1 MELETLEVYIDA
13 NLSRI
18 NEQLEK
24 IYPAFEKV
32 FSRVE
37 QITGAS
43 MDKTEKSMDISKG
56 SNKLIDEVKKIN
68 ENMSKQFDNMSK
80 NAESSMSKTGDG
92 MAKGMAASR
101 VKVGKEVDQLVNN
114 VNSKMD
120 QARAIQQKVSYLQNK
135 KAVATSSGNPLDAQK
150 FDAQVA
156 SAEARMTRYQNQ
168 AKALAAEM
176 QSEFDSIP
184 ASLNKIAQT
193 MDQNEA
199 AINRLKANIKS
210 LRAEQADAEMPT
222 GNFTDGFGS
231 KATAKSSKI
240 GDQAAKQ
247 EAKMAKLIAQNDSL
261 GAAYAKA
268 EDRSGSLKKAISRLN
283 TELNGSVNSTKQ
295 SNSAMSSLGSKLTN
309 LTSRFSKLNGAPKKA
324 LNALINPMGSITKHL
339 ANIGNGSKK
348 LDNVGAAARRS
359 GGMLS
364 GMSRGL
370 KSLASQLII
379 FTLLYQGVTMLAS
392 GLGSALMTNSQF
404 AASFNQIKVNLLTAF
419 YPIYSAALPAINA
432 LMSVLAKATSYIA
445 QFTSALF
452 GMSYGA
458 AKQGASGLYNQVRAI
473 NDTGSASKEAS
484 KQVRETNKQIT
495 AANKKA
501 AESAAAANEASRK
514 QMQETKKKAQE
525 LKGALMG
532 FDEINVLS
540 SAEDKPDYSYDKQK
554 ADKQPLQSVDSLDD
568 DKPGV
573 NFNIPDGEQFGG
585 AIAAANALKKILA
598 DLFKPMQE
606 AWDKYGK
613 RVIDAWKYALRE
625 VGGLIKAIGKSFM
638 EVWTNGTGAVF
649 IGNILKLLADVLNI
663 IGDIAKAFKD
673 AWNDGGR
680 GTKLIQTIFD
690 AFNSIL
696 NLLHAI
702 ATSFRDAWND
712 GTGVSVAKNLIDLFT
727 NIATIIEAVAKAFR
741 NAWVDDGNGTKLIS
755 SFLKMFDSILGL
767 LNSIAKSFKDA
778 WNDDTGVSVAK
789 NLIDLFTNI
798 ATIIEAVAKAFR
810 NAWVDDGNGTKLISS
825 FLKMFDS
832 ILGLLNSIAKSFKD
846 AWNDGGIGEKIA
858 GNLLGIYTNIFNT
871 IGNLA
876 DQFNKAWNAG
886 NVGKSI
892 FSGILGIV
900 NVVLDTLKK
909 MAGAT
914 ADWAKTLDFRPL
926 LNSIDGLLK
935 ALQPLTKNIGD
946 GLLWFYKNVLLPL
959 AGFTITKL
967 IPAFLDALSGAI
979 KLLNGIIDALKPAGK
994 WLFDSFLKPMAQWTG
1009 GVIVSVLGG
1018 IGKALGVIGD
1028 WIGKHSEGFSNF
1040 VIAVAAFATALK
1052 AISMVQTAVT
1062 VISGIMSA
1070 LSGIG
1075 GITGA
1080 LSLLGSGLGGIV
1092 TLLGGP
1098 FALAIAAAIVVGVLL
1113 WKNWDTVKEKAGQL
1127 GKWIGEKWDGIKVA
1141 TEKVWGAITTFLKK
1155 WGVDILILMFTGP
1168 AAPFILFAKYVATH
1182 WDSISSSTSKI
1193 WGNVKDAISDKAK
1206 EAFTKAKKHFGDLK
1220 DSAGTHFENIRK
1232 SAADKFESIKSS
1244 VSDKAKL
1251 AKDKALDA
1259 WSIMKQHTGPYFD
1272 AVKTTASDAFDK
1284 VSGWASDLGGRM
1296 ASGLSN
1302 GIGGVKS
1309 AAKGIAN
1316 AILGTI
1322 GEAVNGVIR
1331 GIKWILNNVG
1341 AKNAAKGIKEWD
1353 YPKFA
1358 RGGTHKGGPA
1368 LVNDQQGSLYREAY
1382 QLPNGKTGLF
1392 PQQRNFIADMP
1403 AGTRIMNATNTAKLM
1418 QSNIPH
1424 YAWGIGNFT
1433 FPRINFP
1440 DFSNMFSGLG
1450 GAWSSVVDTAESIF
1464 DDVTHPGR
1472 VLDYAI
1478 NKFTSYSGLEHP
1490 ALDVAQGSVG
1500 KIKDGALGMVKKAL
1514 EEFSPEP
1521 TGGSGVQ
1528 RWAGVIRKA
1537 LTKNGLPSNG
1547 TYTNAWLRQVQTE
1560 SGGNEHAMGGN
1571 DGLLDGNAQGLLQV
1585 KPGTF
1590 AAYKFPGYGN
1600 IMKGYHNALAGIHYA
1615 KARYG
1620 SNMLGVIGRGHG
1632 YANGGPIFKHGLYEM
1647 GEGNNQEM
1655 VLPLTNR
1662 SRAWEL
1668 MQQAS
1673 EMMGFGQLQLPEV
1686 LSREDNFSSNF
1697 DLSNGNNTQTGG
1709 VGTNNV
1715 LLVIAELLSNRGN
1728 DGGQQA
1734 TVEQPLILELNDD
1747 VLGRTVI
1754 KVINKEIKRT
1764 GKIPLNI

>member
-92 MAKGMAASR
+92 MAKGMASSR

-120 QARAIQQKVSYLQNK
+120 QARAIQQKVSFLQNK

-176 QSEFDSIP
+176 QSEFDAIP

-261 GAAYAKA
+261 GATYAKV
-268 EDRSGSLKKAISRLN
+268 EDRSSALNGALGKLN
-283 TELNGSVNSTKQ
+283 TELDKSAVATKRTNNSF
-295 SNSAMSSLGSKLTN
+295 SSMKNHLSELGNK
-309 LTSRFSKLNGAPKKA
+309 FSFL
-324 LNALINPMGSITKHL
+324 
-339 ANIGNGSKK
+339 GNGSNNLNRVASSAEKSR
-348 LDNVGAAARRS
+348 NSMS
-359 GGMLS
+359 GLAGTVRML
-364 GMSRGL
+364 G
-370 KSLASQLII
+370 SQLVV
-379 FTLLYQGVTMLAS
+379 FTLMYQGIMMLAS
-392 GLGSALMTNSQF
+392 GLGSALMTNARF

-419 YPIYSAALPAINA
+419 YPIYTAALPAINA
-432 LMSVLAKATSYIA
+432 LMDVLVKATGYIA

-452 GMSYGA
+452 GMSRGA
-458 AKQGASGLYNQVRAI
+458 AKQGAAGLYNQVRAI

-532 FDEINVLS
+532 FDEINTLS
-540 SAEDKPDYSYDKQK
+540 SAEDNPDYSYDKQK
-554 ADKQPLQSVDSLDD
+554 PDKQPLQSADSLDD
-568 DKPGV
+568 VPGT
-573 NFNIPDGEQFGG
+573 NFNVPDGEQFGG

-696 NLLHAI
+696 NLLHSI
-702 ATSFRDAWND
+702 ATSFRSAWND
-712 GTGVSVAKNLIDLFT
+712 GTGQAIAANLLDIFT
-727 NIATIIEAVAKAFR
+727 NI
-741 NAWVDDGNGTKLIS
+741 
-755 SFLKMFDSILGL
+755 
-767 LNSIAKSFKDA
+767 FK
-778 WNDDTGVSVAK
+778 
-789 NLIDLFTNI
+789 
-798 ATIIEAVAKAFR
+798 
-810 NAWVDDGNGTKLISS
+810 
-825 FLKMFDS
+825 
-832 ILGLLNSIAKSFKD
+832 
-846 AWNDGGIGEKIA
+846 
-858 GNLLGIYTNIFNT
+858 T

-892 FSGILGIV
+892 FSGILGVV

-909 MAGAT
+909 MTGAT

-926 LNSIDGLLK
+926 LNSVDGLLK
-935 ALQPLTKNIGD
+935 AIQPLTKNIGD
-946 GLLWFYKNVLLPL
+946 GLFWFYKNVLLPL
-959 AGFTITKL
+959 ASFTITKL
-967 IPAFLDALSGAI
+967 IPTFLDALSGAI
-979 KLLNGIIDALKPAGK
+979 KLLNGIIEALKPAGK
-994 WLFDSFLKPMAQWTG
+994 WLFDSFLKPIAQWTG

-1062 VISGIMSA
+1062 VVSGIMSA

-1098 FALAIAAAIVVGVLL
+1098 FALAIAAAIAVGVLL

-1127 GKWIGEKWDGIKVA
+1127 GKWIGEKWNDIKVV
-1141 TEKVWGAITTFLKK
+1141 TEKVWNGIMKFLQK

-1168 AAPFILFAKYVATH
+1168 AAPFILFGKYVSEH
-1182 WDSISSSTSKI
+1182 WDSISKSTSKV
-1193 WGNVKDAISDKAK
+1193 WNDVKTAISDKAK
-1206 EAFTKAKKHFGDLK
+1206 EAFANAKKHFGDLK
-1220 DSAGTHFENIRK
+1220 DAATSHFENLRK
-1232 SAADKFESIKSS
+1232 SAADKFENIRSSISSKANSAKDGALNAWATMRNNTSPYFDSIKSS
-1244 VSDKAKL
+1244 
-1251 AKDKALDA
+1251 
-1259 WSIMKQHTGPYFD
+1259 
-1272 AVKTTASDAFDK
+1272 ASNAFDN
-1284 VSGWASDLGGRM
+1284 VANWAGNLGGRM

-1302 GIGGVKS
+1302 GIGAVKN
-1309 AAKGIAN
+1309 AARGIAN
-1316 AILGTI
+1316 AIVSVI
-1322 GEAVNGVIR
+1322 GSAVNGVID
-1331 GIKWILNNVG
+1331 GVKWILNHVG
-1341 AKNAAKGIKEWD
+1341 ASGAAGGLHHWSI
-1353 YPKFA
+1353 PNFA
-1358 RGGTHKGGPA
+1358 TGGTHRGGPA
-1368 LVNDQQGSLYREAY
+1368 LVNDQAGSIYQEAY
-1382 QLPNGKTGLF
+1382 QLPTGKIGIF
-1392 PQQRNFIADMP
+1392 PKQRNIIANMP
-1403 AGTRIMNATNTAKLM
+1403 AGTKIMNATNTAKLM

-1585 KPGTF
+1585 KPRTF
-1590 AAYKFPGYGN
+1590 AAYKFPGYSN

-1620 SNMLGVIGRGHG
+1620 SDMLGVIGRGHG

-1715 LLVIAELLSNRGN
+1715 LSVIAELLSNRGN
-1728 DGGQQA
+1728 DGEQQV

>member
-24 IYPAFEKV
+24 IYPAFEKA
-32 FSRVE
+32 FSKVE

-68 ENMSKQFDNMSK
+68 DNMSKQFDNMSK

-101 VKVGKEVDQLVNN
+101 VRVGKEVDQLVNN

-176 QSEFDSIP
+176 QSEFDAIP

-210 LRAEQADAEMPT
+210 LRVEQADAEMPT

-231 KATAKSSKI
+231 KATAKSSKL

-261 GAAYAKA
+261 GSTYAKV
-268 EDRSGSLKKAISRLN
+268 EDRSSALKGALGKLN
-283 TELNGSVNSTKQ
+283 TELDKSAVATKRTNNSF
-295 SNSAMSSLGSKLTN
+295 SSMKNHLSELGNK
-309 LTSRFSKLNGAPKKA
+309 FSFL
-324 LNALINPMGSITKHL
+324 
-339 ANIGNGSKK
+339 GNGSNNLNRVASSAEKSR
-348 LDNVGAAARRS
+348 NSMS
-359 GGMLS
+359 GLAGTVRML
-364 GMSRGL
+364 G
-370 KSLASQLII
+370 SQLVV
-379 FTLLYQGVTMLAS
+379 FTLMYQGIMMLAS
-392 GLGSALMTNSQF
+392 GLGSALMTNARF

-419 YPIYSAALPAINA
+419 YPIYTAALPAINA
-432 LMSVLAKATSYIA
+432 LMDVLVKATGYIA

-452 GMSYGA
+452 GMSRGA
-458 AKQGASGLYNQVRAI
+458 AKQGAAGLYNQVRAI

-532 FDEINVLS
+532 FDEINTLS
-540 SAEDKPDYSYDKQK
+540 SAEDNPDYSYDKQK
-554 ADKQPLQSVDSLDD
+554 PDKQPLQSADSLDD
-568 DKPGV
+568 VPGT
-573 NFNIPDGEQFGG
+573 NFNIPDGAQFGG
-585 AIAAANALKKILA
+585 AIAAANEFKKILA

-613 RVIDAWKYALRE
+613 RVTDAWEYALRE

-696 NLLHAI
+696 NLLHSI
-702 ATSFRDAWND
+702 ATSFRSAWND
-712 GTGVSVAKNLIDLFT
+712 GTGQAIAANLLDIFT
-727 NIATIIEAVAKAFR
+727 NI
-741 NAWVDDGNGTKLIS
+741 
-755 SFLKMFDSILGL
+755 
-767 LNSIAKSFKDA
+767 FK
-778 WNDDTGVSVAK
+778 
-789 NLIDLFTNI
+789 
-798 ATIIEAVAKAFR
+798 
-810 NAWVDDGNGTKLISS
+810 
-825 FLKMFDS
+825 
-832 ILGLLNSIAKSFKD
+832 
-846 AWNDGGIGEKIA
+846 
-858 GNLLGIYTNIFNT
+858 T

-909 MAGAT
+909 MTGAT

-926 LNSIDGLLK
+926 LNSVDGLLK
-935 ALQPLTKNIGD
+935 AIQPLTKNIGD
-946 GLLWFYKNVLLPL
+946 GLFWFYKNVLLPL
-959 AGFTITKL
+959 ASFTITKL
-967 IPAFLDALSGAI
+967 IPTFLDALSGAI
-979 KLLNGIIDALKPAGK
+979 KLLNGIIEALKPAGK
-994 WLFDSFLKPMAQWTG
+994 WLFDSFLKPIAQWTG

-1062 VISGIMSA
+1062 VVSGIMSA

-1098 FALAIAAAIVVGVLL
+1098 FALAIAAAIAVGVLL

-1127 GKWIGEKWDGIKVA
+1127 GKWIGEKWNDIKVV
-1141 TEKVWGAITTFLKK
+1141 TEKVWNGIMKFLQK

-1168 AAPFILFAKYVATH
+1168 AAPFILFGKYVSEH
-1182 WDSISSSTSKI
+1182 WDSISKSTSKV
-1193 WGNVKDAISDKAK
+1193 WNDVKTAISDKAK
-1206 EAFTKAKKHFGDLK
+1206 EAFANAKKHFGDLK
-1220 DSAGTHFENIRK
+1220 DAATSHFENLRK
-1232 SAADKFESIKSS
+1232 SAADKFENIRSSISSKANSAKDGALNAWATMRNNTSPYFDSIKSS
-1244 VSDKAKL
+1244 
-1251 AKDKALDA
+1251 
-1259 WSIMKQHTGPYFD
+1259 
-1272 AVKTTASDAFDK
+1272 ASNAFDN
-1284 VSGWASDLGGRM
+1284 VANWAGNLGGRM

-1302 GIGGVKS
+1302 GIGAVKN
-1309 AAKGIAN
+1309 AARGIAN
-1316 AILGTI
+1316 AIVSVI
-1322 GEAVNGVIR
+1322 GSAVNGVID
-1331 GIKWILNNVG
+1331 GVKWILNHVG
-1341 AKNAAKGIKEWD
+1341 ASGAAGGLHHWSI
-1353 YPKFA
+1353 PNFA
-1358 RGGTHKGGPA
+1358 TGGTHRGGPA
-1368 LVNDQQGSLYREAY
+1368 LVNDQAGSIYQEAY
-1382 QLPNGKTGLF
+1382 QLPTGKIGIF
-1392 PQQRNFIADMP
+1392 PKQRNIIANMP
-1403 AGTRIMNATNTAKLM
+1403 AGTKIMNATNTAKLM

-1521 TGGSGVQ
+1521 TGSSGVQ

-1620 SNMLGVIGRGHG
+1620 PDMLGVIGRGHG

-1715 LLVIAELLSNRGN
+1715 LSVIAELLSNRGN
-1728 DGGQQA
+1728 DGEQQA

>member
-32 FSRVE
+32 LSRVE

-92 MAKGMAASR
+92 MAKGMASSR

-120 QARAIQQKVSYLQNK
+120 QARAIQQKVSFLQNK

-176 QSEFDSIP
+176 QSEFDAIP

-210 LRAEQADAEMPT
+210 LRAEQAEAEMPT

-261 GAAYAKA
+261 GSTYAKV
-268 EDRSGSLKKAISRLN
+268 EDRSSALKGALGKLN
-283 TELNGSVNSTKQ
+283 TELDKSAVATKRTNNSF
-295 SNSAMSSLGSKLTN
+295 SSMKNHLSELGNK
-309 LTSRFSKLNGAPKKA
+309 FSFL
-324 LNALINPMGSITKHL
+324 
-339 ANIGNGSKK
+339 GNGSNNLNRVASSAEKSRNSMSG
-348 LDNVGAAARRS
+348 LARTVR
-359 GGMLS
+359 ML
-364 GMSRGL
+364 G
-370 KSLASQLII
+370 SQLVV
-379 FTLLYQGVTMLAS
+379 FTLMYQGIMMLAS
-392 GLGSALMTNSQF
+392 GLGSALMTNARF

-419 YPIYSAALPAINA
+419 YPIYTAALPAINA
-432 LMSVLAKATSYIA
+432 LMDVLVKATGYIA

-452 GMSYGA
+452 GMSRGA
-458 AKQGASGLYNQVRAI
+458 AKQGAAGLYNQVRAI

-532 FDEINVLS
+532 FDEINTLS
-540 SAEDKPDYSYDKQK
+540 SAEDNPDYSYDKQK
-554 ADKQPLQSVDSLDD
+554 PDKQPLQSADSLDD
-568 DKPGV
+568 IPGT
-573 NFNIPDGEQFGG
+573 NFNIPDGAQFGG
-585 AIAAANALKKILA
+585 AIAAANEFKKILA

-606 AWDKYGK
+606 AWYKYGK
-613 RVIDAWKYALRE
+613 RVIDAWEYALRE

-696 NLLHAI
+696 NLLHSI
-702 ATSFRDAWND
+702 ATSFRSAWND
-712 GTGVSVAKNLIDLFT
+712 GTGQAIATNLLDIFT
-727 NIATIIEAVAKAFR
+727 NI
-741 NAWVDDGNGTKLIS
+741 
-755 SFLKMFDSILGL
+755 
-767 LNSIAKSFKDA
+767 FK
-778 WNDDTGVSVAK
+778 
-789 NLIDLFTNI
+789 
-798 ATIIEAVAKAFR
+798 
-810 NAWVDDGNGTKLISS
+810 
-825 FLKMFDS
+825 
-832 ILGLLNSIAKSFKD
+832 
-846 AWNDGGIGEKIA
+846 
-858 GNLLGIYTNIFNT
+858 T

-892 FSGILGIV
+892 FSDILGIV

-909 MAGAT
+909 MTGAT

-935 ALQPLTKNIGD
+935 AIQPLTKNIGD

-1009 GVIVSVLGG
+1009 GVIVSVLEGV
-1018 IGKALGVIGD
+1018 GKALGVVGD
-1028 WIGKHSEGFSNF
+1028 WISKHSEGFSNF

-1062 VISGIMSA
+1062 VVSGIMSA

-1098 FALAIAAAIVVGVLL
+1098 FTLAIAAAIGVGVLL

-1127 GKWIGEKWDGIKVA
+1127 GKWIGEKWDGIKKV
-1141 TEKVWGAITTFLKK
+1141 TEKVWNGITKFLKK
-1155 WGVDILILMFTGP
+1155 WGSDILIFMVTGP
-1168 AAPFILFAKYVATH
+1168 AAPFILFGKYVSKH
-1182 WDSISSSTSKI
+1182 WDEISKSTSKI
-1193 WGNVKDAISDKAK
+1193 WGNVKTTITNKTK
-1206 EAFTKAKKHFGDLK
+1206 EAFNNGKKYFGNLK
-1220 DSAGTHFENIRK
+1220 DSAISH
-1232 SAADKFESIKSS
+1232 FESIKKSASDKFENIKSTISSKASAAKDGALRAWSSMRDNTSPYFSS
-1244 VSDKAKL
+1244 VKSTAKN
-1251 AKDKALDA
+1251 
-1259 WSIMKQHTGPYFD
+1259 
-1272 AVKTTASDAFDK
+1272 AFDN
-1284 VSGWASDLGGRM
+1284 VASWAGNLGGRM

-1302 GIGGVKS
+1302 GIGAVKN
-1309 AAKGIAN
+1309 AARGIAN
-1316 AILGTI
+1316 AIVSVI
-1322 GEAVNGVIR
+1322 GSAVNGVID
-1331 GIKWILNNVG
+1331 GVKWILNHVG
-1341 AKNAAKGIKEWD
+1341 ASGAAGGLHHWSI
-1353 YPKFA
+1353 PNFA
-1358 RGGTHKGGPA
+1358 TGGTHRGGSA
-1368 LVNDQQGSLYREAY
+1368 LVNDQAGSIYQEAY
-1382 QLPNGKTGLF
+1382 QLPTGKIGIF
-1392 PQQRNFIADMP
+1392 PKQRNIIANMP
-1403 AGTRIMNATNTAKLM
+1403 AGTKIMNATNTAKLM

-1620 SNMLGVIGRGHG
+1620 SDMLGVIGRGHG

-1715 LLVIAELLSNRGN
+1715 LSVIAELLSNRGN
-1728 DGGQQA
+1728 DDGQQA

-1747 VLGRTVI
+1747 VLGRTAI

>member
-24 IYPAFEKV
+24 IYPAFEKA
-32 FSRVE
+32 FSKVE

-56 SNKLIDEVKKIN
+56 SNKLIDEVKKVN
-68 ENMSKQFDNMSK
+68 DNMSKQFDNMSK

-92 MAKGMAASR
+92 MAKGMATSR

-120 QARAIQQKVSYLQNK
+120 QARAIQQKVSFLQNK

-176 QSEFDSIP
+176 QSEFDAIP

-210 LRAEQADAEMPT
+210 LRAEQAEAEMPT

-452 GMSYGA
+452 GMSRGA
-458 AKQGASGLYNQVRAI
+458 AKQGAAGLYNQVRAI
-473 NDTGSASKEAS
+473 NDTGSASKAAAS
-484 KQVRETNKQIT
+484 QIKETNKQIT

-573 NFNIPDGEQFGG
+573 NFNVPDGEQFGG

-712 GTGVSVAKNLIDLFT
+712 GTGVSIAKNLIDLFT
-727 NIATIIEAVAKAFR
+727 NIAAIIEAVAKAFR

-767 LNSIAKSFKDA
+767 LNSIAK
-778 WNDDTGVSVAK
+778 
-789 NLIDLFTNI
+789 
-798 ATIIEAVAKAFR
+798 AFR
-810 NAWVDDGNGTKLISS
+810 
-825 FLKMFDS
+825 
-832 ILGLLNSIAKSFKD
+832 D

-871 IGNLA
+871 ISGLA
-876 DQFNKAWNAG
+876 NQFKSAWNSAG
-886 NVGKSI
+886 LGQTI
-892 FSGILGIV
+892 FNDILKII
-900 NVVLDTLKK
+900 NSVLDSLKGVTK
-909 MAGAT
+909 ST
-914 ADWAKTLDFRPL
+914 SDWAKTLDFRPL

-935 ALQPLTKNIGD
+935 AIQPLTKNIGD
-946 GLLWFYKNVLLPL
+946 GLQWFYNNVLLPL

-1062 VISGIMSA
+1062 VVSGIMSA

-1098 FALAIAAAIVVGVLL
+1098 FALAIAAAIAVGVLL

-1127 GKWIGEKWDGIKVA
+1127 GKWIGEKWDGIKVV
-1141 TEKVWGAITTFLKK
+1141 TGKVWGAITTFLKK

-1284 VSGWASDLGGRM
+1284 VSGWAGGLGGRM
-1296 ASGLSN
+1296 ATGLKN
-1302 GIGGVKS
+1302 GIRGVKD

-1316 AILGTI
+1316 AILNTI
-1322 GEAVNGVIR
+1322 GSAVNGVID
-1331 GIKWILNNVG
+1331 GVKWILKHVG
-1341 AKNAAKGIKEWD
+1341 ASGAAKGLHHWSV
-1353 YPKFA
+1353 PNFA
-1358 RGGTHKGGPA
+1358 TGGTHRGGPA

-1403 AGTRIMNATNTAKLM
+1403 AGTKIMNASNTAKLM

-1424 YAWGIGNFT
+1424 YAFGIG
-1433 FPRINFP
+1433 
-1440 DFSNMFSGLG
+1440 DFSFPEIHIPDMSNIFSGLG
-1450 GAWSSVVDTAESIF
+1450 GAWDSVVDTAESIF

-1472 VLDYAI
+1472 VLDYAV
-1478 NKFTSYSGLEHP
+1478 NKFTKFTGLEHP
-1490 ALDVAQGSVG
+1490 ALDVATGSVG
-1500 KIKDGALGMVKKAL
+1500 KIKDGALNMVKKAL

-1521 TGGSGVQ
+1521 SGSGIK

-1537 LTKNGLPSNG
+1537 LSKNGLPTNG
-1547 TYTNAWLRQVQTE
+1547 AYTNAWLRQVQTE
-1560 SGGNEHAMGGN
+1560 SGGNEHAIQGDIGDINNKTGN
-1571 DGLLDGNAQGLLQV
+1571 LAQGLLQV
-1585 KPGTF
+1585 IPPTF
-1590 AAYKFPGYGN
+1590 RANKFPGHGN
-1600 IMKGYHNALAGIHYA
+1600 ILKGYDNALAAIHYA
-1615 KARYG
+1615 KGRYG
-1620 SNMLGVIGRGHG
+1620 SDMLGVIGRGHG

-1715 LLVIAELLSNRGN
+1715 LSVIAELLSNRGN

>member
-43 MDKTEKSMDISKG
+43 MNKTEKSMDISKG

-92 MAKGMAASR
+92 IAKGMATSR

-120 QARAIQQKVSYLQNK
+120 QARAIQQKVAFLQNK
-135 KAVATSSGNPLDAQK
+135 KAVATSNGKPLEAQK

-176 QSEFDSIP
+176 QSEFDAIP
-184 ASLNKIAQT
+184 ISLNKIAQT

-199 AINRLKANIKS
+199 AINRLKTNIKS
-210 LRAEQADAEMPT
+210 LRAEQAEAEMPT

-261 GAAYAKA
+261 GATYAKV
-268 EDRSGSLKKAISRLN
+268 EDRSSALQSALGKLN
-283 TELNGSVNSTKQ
+283 TELDKSAAATIRTNS
-295 SNSAMSSLGSKLTN
+295 SFSSMKNCLSE
-309 LTSRFSKLNGAPKKA
+309 
-324 LNALINPMGSITKHL
+324 L
-339 ANIGNGSKK
+339 ANKFSFLGNGSNNLNRVSSSAEKSR
-348 LDNVGAAARRS
+348 NSMS
-359 GGMLS
+359 GLAGTVRML
-364 GMSRGL
+364 G
-370 KSLASQLII
+370 SQLVV
-379 FTLLYQGVTMLAS
+379 FTLMYQGIMMLAS
-392 GLGSALMTNSQF
+392 GLGSALMTNSRF
-404 AASFNQIKVNLLTAF
+404 AASFNEIKVNLLTAF
-419 YPIYSAALPAINA
+419 YPIYSAALPAVNA
-432 LMSVLAKATSYIA
+432 LMSVLAKATRYIA
-445 QFTSALF
+445 QFSAALF

-458 AKQGASGLYNQVRAI
+458 AKQGASGLYDQIRAMNDTANASKAASNQV
-473 NDTGSASKEAS
+473 K
-484 KQVRETNKQIT
+484 ETNKQIT

-501 AESAAAANEASRK
+501 AESATLANEAARK
-514 QMQETKKKAQE
+514 QMQEIKKKAQE

-532 FDEINVLS
+532 FDEINTLS
-540 SAEDKPDYSYDKQK
+540 SAEDNTDYSYDKQK
-554 ADKQPLQSVDSLDD
+554 PDKQPLQTADSLDD
-568 DKPGV
+568 VPNT
-573 NFNIPDGEQFGG
+573 NFNIPDGAQFGG
-585 AIAAANALKKILA
+585 VIAAANEFKKILA

-606 AWDKYGK
+606 AWGRYGQK
-613 RVIDAWKYALRE
+613 VIDAWKYALNE
-625 VGGLIKAIGKSFM
+625 VDSLVKSIGRSFM
-638 EVWTNGTGAVF
+638 EVWSNGTGATF
-649 IGNILKLLADVLNI
+649 IGNLLKLLADVLRI
-663 IGDIAKAFKD
+663 IGDIAKAFKN

-680 GTKLIQTIFD
+680 GTALIQTIFN

-696 NLLHAI
+696 NLLHSI
-702 ATSFRDAWND
+702 ATSFREAWND
-712 GTGVSVAKNLIDLFT
+712 GTGQTIAANLLDIFT
-727 NIATIIEAVAKAFR
+727 NI
-741 NAWVDDGNGTKLIS
+741 
-755 SFLKMFDSILGL
+755 
-767 LNSIAKSFKDA
+767 FK
-778 WNDDTGVSVAK
+778 
-789 NLIDLFTNI
+789 
-798 ATIIEAVAKAFR
+798 
-810 NAWVDDGNGTKLISS
+810 
-825 FLKMFDS
+825 
-832 ILGLLNSIAKSFKD
+832 
-846 AWNDGGIGEKIA
+846 
-858 GNLLGIYTNIFNT
+858 T

-876 DQFNKAWNAG
+876 DQFTIAWNAG

-900 NVVLDTLKK
+900 NIVLDTLKK
-909 MAGAT
+909 MTGAT

-935 ALQPLTKNIGD
+935 AIQPLTKNIGD

-967 IPAFLDALSGAI
+967 IPAFLESLSGAI

-994 WLFDSFLKPMAQWTG
+994 WLFDSFLKPIAQWTG
-1009 GVIVSVLGG
+1009 GVIVSVLEG
-1018 IGKALGVIGD
+1018 IGKALGVVGD
-1028 WIGKHSEGFSNF
+1028 WVSKHSEGFSNF
-1040 VIAVAAFATALK
+1040 VIAVATFATALK

-1062 VISGIMSA
+1062 VVSGIMSA

-1098 FALAIAAAIVVGVLL
+1098 FTLAIAAAIAVGVLL

-1127 GKWIGEKWDGIKVA
+1127 GKWIGEKWNDIKVV
-1141 TEKVWGAITTFLKK
+1141 TEKVWNGIMKFLQK

-1168 AAPFILFAKYVATH
+1168 AAPFILFGKYVSEH
-1182 WDSISSSTSKI
+1182 WDSISKSTSKV
-1193 WGNVKDAISDKAK
+1193 WNDVKSAISDKAK
-1206 EAFTKAKKHFGDLK
+1206 EAFTNAKKHFGDLK
-1220 DSAGTHFENIRK
+1220 DTATSHFENLRKSATDKFENIRSSISSK
-1232 SAADKFESIKSS
+1232 ANSAKDGALNAWATMRNNTSPYFDSIKSS
-1244 VSDKAKL
+1244 
-1251 AKDKALDA
+1251 
-1259 WSIMKQHTGPYFD
+1259 
-1272 AVKTTASDAFDK
+1272 ASNAFDN
-1284 VSGWASDLGGRM
+1284 VANWAGNLGGRM
-1296 ASGLSN
+1296 ASGLNN
-1302 GIGGVKS
+1302 GIGAVKN
-1309 AAKGIAN
+1309 AARGIAN
-1316 AILGTI
+1316 SIVSVI
-1322 GEAVNGVIR
+1322 GSAVNGVID
-1331 GIKWILNNVG
+1331 GVKWILNHVG
-1341 AKNAAKGIKEWD
+1341 ASGAAGGMHHWSI
-1353 YPKFA
+1353 PNFA
-1358 RGGTHKGGPA
+1358 TGGTHRGGPA
-1368 LVNDQQGSLYREAY
+1368 LVNDQVGSMYQEAY
-1382 QLPNGKTGLF
+1382 QLPTGKIGIF
-1392 PQQRNFIADMP
+1392 PKQRNIIANMP
-1403 AGTRIMNATNTAKLM
+1403 AGTKIMNAANTAKLM
-1418 QSNIPH
+1418 ESNIPH

-1433 FPRINFP
+1433 FPKINFP
-1440 DFSNMFSGLG
+1440 DFSDIFSGIG
-1450 GAWSSVVDTAESIF
+1450 GAWESVVDTAESIF
-1464 DDVTHPGR
+1464 DDVAHPGR
-1472 VLDYAI
+1472 VLDYAV

-1500 KIKDGALGMVKKAL
+1500 KIKNGALGMVKKAL

-1537 LTKNGLPSNG
+1537 LSKNGLPSNG

-1560 SGGNEHAMGGN
+1560 SGGNE
-1571 DGLLDGNAQGLLQV
+1571 NAVQGAIGDINNQTGDLAKGLLQTISA
-1585 KPGTF
+1585 TF
-1590 AAYKFPGYGN
+1590 NAYKFPGHGN
-1600 IMKGYHNALAGIHYA
+1600 IFKGYDNALAAIHYA
-1615 KARYG
+1615 KSRYG
-1620 SNMLGVIGRGHG
+1620 SSMLSVIGHGHG

-1655 VLPLTNR
+1655 VLPLTNK

-1697 DLSNGNNTQTGG
+1697 DLSSGNNTQTGG
-1709 VGTNNV
+1709 AGANN
-1715 LLVIAELLSNRGN
+1715 LLSVIANLLRNRDDGN
-1728 DGGQQA
+1728 EQQA
-1734 TVEQPLILELNDD
+1734 TIEQPLVLELNDD

>member
-24 IYPAFEKV
+24 IYPAFEKA
-32 FSRVE
+32 FSKVE

-56 SNKLIDEVKKIN
+56 SNKLIDEVKKVN
-68 ENMSKQFDNMSK
+68 DNMSKQFDNMSK

-92 MAKGMAASR
+92 MAKGMATSR

-176 QSEFDSIP
+176 QSEFDAIP

-261 GAAYAKA
+261 GATYAKV
-268 EDRSGSLKKAISRLN
+268 EDRSSALNGALGKLN
-283 TELNGSVNSTKQ
+283 TELDKSAVATKRTNNSF
-295 SNSAMSSLGSKLTN
+295 SSMKNHLSELGNK
-309 LTSRFSKLNGAPKKA
+309 FSFL
-324 LNALINPMGSITKHL
+324 
-339 ANIGNGSKK
+339 GNGSNNLNRVASSAEKSR
-348 LDNVGAAARRS
+348 NSMS
-359 GGMLS
+359 GLAGTVRML
-364 GMSRGL
+364 G
-370 KSLASQLII
+370 SQLVV
-379 FTLLYQGVTMLAS
+379 FTLMYQGIMMLAS
-392 GLGSALMTNSQF
+392 GLGSALMTNARF

-419 YPIYSAALPAINA
+419 YPIYTAALPAINA
-432 LMSVLAKATSYIA
+432 LMDVLVKATGYIA

-452 GMSYGA
+452 GMSRGA
-458 AKQGASGLYNQVRAI
+458 AKQGAAGLYNQVRAI

-573 NFNIPDGEQFGG
+573 NFNVPDGEQFGG

-696 NLLHAI
+696 NLLHSI
-702 ATSFRDAWND
+702 ATSFRSAWND
-712 GTGVSVAKNLIDLFT
+712 GTGQAIAANLLDIFT
-727 NIATIIEAVAKAFR
+727 NI
-741 NAWVDDGNGTKLIS
+741 
-755 SFLKMFDSILGL
+755 
-767 LNSIAKSFKDA
+767 FK
-778 WNDDTGVSVAK
+778 
-789 NLIDLFTNI
+789 
-798 ATIIEAVAKAFR
+798 
-810 NAWVDDGNGTKLISS
+810 
-825 FLKMFDS
+825 
-832 ILGLLNSIAKSFKD
+832 
-846 AWNDGGIGEKIA
+846 
-858 GNLLGIYTNIFNT
+858 T

-892 FSGILGIV
+892 FSGILGII
-900 NVVLDTLKK
+900 NIVLGTIKELT
-909 MAGAT
+909 GAT

-959 AGFTITKL
+959 AGFTITNL
-967 IPAFLDALSGAI
+967 IPAFLDTLSAAI
-979 KLLNGIIDALKPAGK
+979 KVINAIINALKPLGQ
-994 WLFDSFLKPMAQWTG
+994 WLFKNFLEPLAKWTG
-1009 GVIVSVLGG
+1009 GTIIS
-1018 IGKALGVIGD
+1018 I
-1028 WIGKHSEGFSNF
+1028 
-1040 VIAVAAFATALK
+1040 LK
-1052 AISMVQTAVT
+1052 GLAK
-1062 VISGIMSA
+1062 A
-1070 LSGIG
+1070 LSGISDWISTHQKAVELAAKTIIALFAFKAATAGLNGGVGLLGALADKATILAGQKGIISAFFGKITGLGDLKEAVTNVKSLASLGKLGWQSFAKKIGEFGSAFADISKTSWSNVKSAGGYIADLTKAAGG
-1075 GITGA
+1075 GILSA
-1080 LSLLGSGLGGIV
+1080 LSTLGGVITSAATATWGFTTALLSNPLTWIIAGIV
-1092 TLLGGP
+1092 VAIT
-1098 FALAIAAAIVVGVLL
+1098 AVIAAGVLL
-1113 WKNWDTVKEKAGQL
+1113 YKNWDVIKAKAGEL
-1127 GKWIGEKWDGIKVA
+1127 GKWLGEKWDGIK
-1141 TEKVWGAITTFLKK
+1141 T
-1155 WGVDILILMFTGP
+1155 
-1168 AAPFILFAKYVATH
+1168 
-1182 WDSISSSTSKI
+1182 STSKA
-1193 WGNVKDAISDKAK
+1193 WDNVKASISDKSKEAWDKSKKYFGNLKDSASTHFENLKKATSDKFENIRSTISDKAN
-1206 EAFTKAKKHFGDLK
+1206 TAKN
-1220 DSAGTHFENIRK
+1220 SAVTTWNNMKTSTATHFENIRK

-1244 VSDKAKL
+1244 VSDKAKS

-1259 WSIMKQHTGPYFD
+1259 WSTMKQHTGPYFD

-1284 VSGWASDLGGRM
+1284 VSGWAGGLGGRM
-1296 ASGLSN
+1296 ATGLKN
-1302 GIGGVKS
+1302 GIRGVKD

-1316 AILGTI
+1316 AILNTI
-1322 GEAVNGVIR
+1322 GSAVNGVID
-1331 GIKWILNNVG
+1331 GVKWILKHVG
-1341 AKNAAKGIKEWD
+1341 ASGAAKGLHHWSV
-1353 YPKFA
+1353 PNFA
-1358 RGGTHKGGPA
+1358 TGGTHRGGPA

-1392 PQQRNFIADMP
+1392 PQRRNFIADMP
-1403 AGTRIMNATNTAKLM
+1403 AGTKIMNASNTAKLM

-1424 YAWGIGNFT
+1424 YAFGIG
-1433 FPRINFP
+1433 
-1440 DFSNMFSGLG
+1440 DFSFPEIHIPDMSNIFSGLG
-1450 GAWSSVVDTAESIF
+1450 GAWDSVVDTAESIF

-1472 VLDYAI
+1472 VLDYAV
-1478 NKFTSYSGLEHP
+1478 NKFTKFTGLEHP
-1490 ALDVAQGSVG
+1490 ALDVATGSVG
-1500 KIKDGALGMVKKAL
+1500 KIKDGALNMVKKAL

-1521 TGGSGVQ
+1521 SGSGIK

-1537 LTKNGLPSNG
+1537 LSKNSLPTNG
-1547 TYTNAWLRQVQTE
+1547 AYTNAWLRQVQTE
-1560 SGGNEHAMGGN
+1560 SGGNEHAIQGDIGDINNKTGN
-1571 DGLLDGNAQGLLQV
+1571 LAQGLLQV
-1585 KPGTF
+1585 IPPTF
-1590 AAYKFPGYGN
+1590 RANKFPGHGN
-1600 IMKGYHNALAGIHYA
+1600 ILKGYDNALAAIHYA
-1615 KARYG
+1615 KGRYG
-1620 SNMLGVIGRGHG
+1620 SDMLGVIGRGHG

-1715 LLVIAELLSNRGN
+1715 LSVIAELLSNRGN

>member
-24 IYPAFEKV
+24 IYPAFERT
-32 FSRVE
+32 FSKVE

-68 ENMSKQFDNMSK
+68 DNMSKQFDNMSK

-92 MAKGMAASR
+92 MAKGMATSR
-101 VKVGKEVDQLVNN
+101 IKVGKEVDQLVNN

-135 KAVATSSGNPLDAQK
+135 KAVATSNGNPLDAQK

-176 QSEFDSIP
+176 QSEFDAIP

-210 LRAEQADAEMPT
+210 LRAEQAEAEMPT

-231 KATAKSSKI
+231 QATAKSSKI

-261 GAAYAKA
+261 GATYAKV
-268 EDRSGSLKKAISRLN
+268 EDRSSALKGALGKLN
-283 TELNGSVNSTKQ
+283 TELEK
-295 SNSAMSSLGSKLTN
+295 SAMTTKSANSNFGSMKKHLGDLSN
-309 LTSRFSKLNGAPKKA
+309 RFSFF
-324 LNALINPMGSITKHL
+324 
-339 ANIGNGSKK
+339 GNGSKH
-348 LDNVGAAARRS
+348 LDSVGNSAKKS
-359 GGMLS
+359 NGMLS

-419 YPIYSAALPAINA
+419 YPIYSAALPAVNA

-452 GMSYGA
+452 GMSFGA

-473 NDTGSASKEAS
+473 NDTGSASKAAAS
-484 KQVRETNKQIT
+484 QIKETNKQIT

-501 AESAAAANEASRK
+501 ADSAAAANEASRK

-554 ADKQPLQSVDSLDD
+554 ADKQPLQSADSLDD
-568 DKPGV
+568 NKPGT
-573 NFNIPDGEQFGG
+573 NFNIPDGTQFGG

-598 DLFKPMQE
+598 DLFKPMKE

-613 RVIDAWKYALRE
+613 RVIEAWKYALRE

-663 IGDIAKAFKD
+663 IGDVAKAFKD

-680 GTKLIQTIFD
+680 GTNLIQTIFN
-690 AFNSIL
+690 ALNSVL
-696 NLLHAI
+696 DLLHVI
-702 ATSFRDAWND
+702 ATSFREAWND
-712 GTGVSVAKNLIDLFT
+712 GTGVSIAKNLIDLFT
-727 NIATIIEAVAKAFR
+727 NIAA
-741 NAWVDDGNGTKLIS
+741 
-755 SFLKMFDSILGL
+755 
-767 LNSIAKSFKDA
+767 
-778 WNDDTGVSVAK
+778 
-789 NLIDLFTNI
+789 
-798 ATIIEAVAKAFR
+798 IIEAVAKAFR

-871 IGNLA
+871 ISGLA
-876 DQFNKAWNAG
+876 NQFKSAWNSAG
-886 NVGKSI
+886 LGQTI
-892 FSGILGIV
+892 FNDILKII
-900 NVVLDTLKK
+900 NSVLDSLKGVTK
-909 MAGAT
+909 ST
-914 ADWAKTLDFRPL
+914 SDWAKTLDFRPL

-935 ALQPLTKNIGD
+935 AIQPLTKNIGD
-946 GLLWFYKNVLLPL
+946 GLQWFYNNVLLPL

-1009 GVIVSVLGG
+1009 GVIVSVLEGV
-1018 IGKALGVIGD
+1018 GKALGVVGD
-1028 WIGKHSEGFSNF
+1028 WISKHSEGFSNF

-1062 VISGIMSA
+1062 VVSGIMSA

-1098 FALAIAAAIVVGVLL
+1098 FTLAIAAAIAVGVLL

-1127 GKWIGEKWDGIKVA
+1127 GKWIGEKWDGIKKV
-1141 TEKVWGAITTFLKK
+1141 TEKVWNGITKFLKK
-1155 WGVDILILMFTGP
+1155 WGSDILILMVTGP
-1168 AAPFILFAKYVATH
+1168 AAPFILFGKYVSKH
-1182 WDSISSSTSKI
+1182 WDEISKSTSKI
-1193 WGNVKDAISDKAK
+1193 WGNVKSTITKKTK
-1206 EAFTKAKKHFGDLK
+1206 ESFDNGKKYFGNLK
-1220 DSAGTHFENIRK
+1220 DSAASH
-1232 SAADKFESIKSS
+1232 FESIKKSASDKFENIKSTISSKASAAKDGALRAWSSMRDNTSPYFSS
-1244 VSDKAKL
+1244 VKSTAKN
-1251 AKDKALDA
+1251 
-1259 WSIMKQHTGPYFD
+1259 
-1272 AVKTTASDAFDK
+1272 AFDN
-1284 VSGWASDLGGRM
+1284 VASWAGNLGGRM
-1296 ASGLSN
+1296 ASGLRN
-1302 GIGGVKS
+1302 GISAVGS

-1316 AILGTI
+1316 SIVSVI
-1322 GEAVNGVIR
+1322 GSAVNGVID
-1331 GIKWILNNVG
+1331 GVKWILKHVG
-1341 AKNAAKGIKEWD
+1341 ASGAASGLHHWTV
-1353 YPKFA
+1353 PKFA
-1358 RGGTHKGGPA
+1358 TGGTHRGGPA

-1392 PQQRNFIADMP
+1392 PQRRNFIADMP
-1403 AGTRIMNATNTAKLM
+1403 AGTKIMNASNTAKLM

-1424 YAWGIGNFT
+1424 YAFGIG
-1433 FPRINFP
+1433 
-1440 DFSNMFSGLG
+1440 DFSFPEIHIPDMSNIFSGLG
-1450 GAWSSVVDTAESIF
+1450 GAWDSVVDTAESIF

-1472 VLDYAI
+1472 VLDYAV
-1478 NKFTSYSGLEHP
+1478 NKFTKFTGLEHP
-1490 ALDVAQGSVG
+1490 ALDVATGSVG
-1500 KIKDGALGMVKKAL
+1500 KIKDGALNMVKKAL

-1521 TGGSGVQ
+1521 SGSGIK

-1537 LTKNGLPSNG
+1537 LSKNGLPTNG
-1547 TYTNAWLRQVQTE
+1547 AYTNAWLRQVQTE
-1560 SGGNEHAMGGN
+1560 SGGNEHAIQGDIGDINNKTGN
-1571 DGLLDGNAQGLLQV
+1571 LAQGLLQV
-1585 KPGTF
+1585 IPPTF
-1590 AAYKFPGYGN
+1590 RANKFPGHGN
-1600 IMKGYHNALAGIHYA
+1600 ILKGYDNALAAIHYA
-1615 KARYG
+1615 KGRYG
-1620 SNMLGVIGRGHG
+1620 SDMLGVIGRGHG

-1715 LLVIAELLSNRGN
+1715 LSVIAELLSNRGN

>member
-24 IYPAFEKV
+24 IYPAFEKA
-32 FSRVE
+32 FSKVE
-37 QITGAS
+37 QVTGAS

-56 SNKLIDEVKKIN
+56 SNKLIGEVKKIN

-80 NAESSMSKTGDG
+80 NAESSMNKTGDG
-92 MAKGMAASR
+92 MAKGMATSR

-176 QSEFDSIP
+176 QSEFDAIP

-199 AINRLKANIKS
+199 SINRLKASIKS
-210 LRAEQADAEMPT
+210 LKADQANAEAPV
-222 GNFTDGFGS
+222 GNFTDGFTS
-231 KATAKSSKI
+231 KPTAKSSKI
-240 GDQAAKQ
+240 GDQAAQQ
-247 EAKMAKLIAQNDSL
+247 EAKVAKLISQNDSL
-261 GAAYAKA
+261 GAAYAKVD
-268 EDRSGSLKKAISRLN
+268 DRSGSLKKAISKLN

-295 SNSAMSSLGSKLTN
+295 SNSAMSGLGSKLTN
-309 LTSRFSKLNGAPKKA
+309 LTNRFSKLNGAPKKA
-324 LNALINPMGSITKHL
+324 LNTLINPMGSITKHL

-348 LDNVGAAARRS
+348 LDKVGNAARRS

-432 LMSVLAKATSYIA
+432 LMSALAKATGYIA

-452 GMSYGA
+452 GMSRGA
-458 AKQGASGLYNQVRAI
+458 AKQGAAGLYNQVRAI
-473 NDTGSASKEAS
+473 NDTGSASKAAAS
-484 KQVRETNKQIT
+484 QIKETNKQIT

-554 ADKQPLQSVDSLDD
+554 ADKQPLQSADSLDD
-568 DKPGV
+568 NPGT
-573 NFNIPDGEQFGG
+573 NFNIPDGAQFGG
-585 AIAAANALKKILA
+585 AIAAANEFKKILA

-625 VGGLIKAIGKSFM
+625 VDGLIKSIGKSFM

-663 IGDIAKAFKD
+663 IGDVAKAFKD

-680 GTKLIQTIFD
+680 GTNLIQTLFNM
-690 AFNSIL
+690 FNSIL
-696 NLLHAI
+696 NLLHSI
-702 ATSFRDAWND
+702 ATSFRAAWND
-712 GTGVSVAKNLIDLFT
+712 GTGQAIAANLLDIFT
-727 NIATIIEAVAKAFR
+727 NIFR
-741 NAWVDDGNGTKLIS
+741 
-755 SFLKMFDSILGL
+755 
-767 LNSIAKSFKDA
+767 
-778 WNDDTGVSVAK
+778 
-789 NLIDLFTNI
+789 
-798 ATIIEAVAKAFR
+798 
-810 NAWVDDGNGTKLISS
+810 
-825 FLKMFDS
+825 
-832 ILGLLNSIAKSFKD
+832 
-846 AWNDGGIGEKIA
+846 
-858 GNLLGIYTNIFNT
+858 T

-892 FSGILGIV
+892 FSGILGII
-900 NVVLDTLKK
+900 NIVLGTINKL
-909 MAGAT
+909 AGAT

-959 AGFTITKL
+959 AGFTITQL

-979 KLLNGIIDALKPAGK
+979 KLINSVINALKPLGA
-994 WLFDSFLKPMAQWTG
+994 WLFNSFLKPLAQWTG
-1009 GVIVSVLGG
+1009 GAVVGIIKELGNVFSTLGDLINKHSKGFADFVVILGSFVTAFVAAK
-1018 IGKALGVIGD
+1018 KALDIVKTLKNIVEF
-1028 WIGKHSEGFSNF
+1028 IKVFKELSS
-1040 VIAVAAFATALK
+1040 AVGL
-1052 AISMVQTAVT
+1052 VQTAIT
-1062 VISGIMSA
+1062 FLAPI
-1070 LSGIG
+1070 IG
-1075 GITGA
+1075 GI
-1080 LSLLGSGLGGIV
+1080 SL
-1092 TLLGGP
+1092 P
-1098 FALAIAAAIVVGVLL
+1098 FIAVVAVIGTVIAAGVLL

-1127 GKWIGEKWDGIKVA
+1127 GKWIGEKWDGIKVV

-1284 VSGWASDLGGRM
+1284 VSGWAGGLGGRM

-1302 GIGGVKS
+1302 GIDGVKN

-1403 AGTRIMNATNTAKLM
+1403 AGTKIMNASNTAKLM

-1424 YAWGIGNFT
+1424 YAFGIG
-1433 FPRINFP
+1433 
-1440 DFSNMFSGLG
+1440 DFSFPEIHIPDMSNIFSGLG
-1450 GAWSSVVDTAESIF
+1450 GAWDSVVDTAESIF

-1472 VLDYAI
+1472 VLDYAV
-1478 NKFTSYSGLEHP
+1478 NKFTKYTGLEHP
-1490 ALDVAQGSVG
+1490 ALDIATGSVG
-1500 KIKDGALGMVKKAL
+1500 KIKDGALNMVKKAL

-1521 TGGSGVQ
+1521 SGSGIK
-1528 RWAGVIRKA
+1528 RWAGVIRKS
-1537 LTKNGLPSNG
+1537 LSKNGLPTNG
-1547 TYTNAWLRQVQTE
+1547 AYTNAWLRQVQTE
-1560 SGGNEHAMGGN
+1560 SGGNEHAIQGDIGDINNKTGN
-1571 DGLLDGNAQGLLQV
+1571 LAQGLLQV
-1585 KPGTF
+1585 IPPTF
-1590 AAYKFPGYGN
+1590 RANKFPGHGN
-1600 IMKGYHNALAGIHYA
+1600 ILKGYDNALAAIHYA
-1615 KARYG
+1615 KGRYG
-1620 SNMLGVIGRGHG
+1620 SDMLGVIGRGHG

-1686 LSREDNFSSNF
+1686 LSKEDNFSNNF
-1697 DLSNGNNTQTGG
+1697 DLSNNSNSQSGG
-1709 VGTNNV
+1709 VGASNALSIIASLLTNND
-1715 LLVIAELLSNRGN
+1715 SGN
-1728 DGGQQA
+1728 QQA

>member
-24 IYPAFEKV
+24 IYPAFEKA
-32 FSRVE
+32 FSKVE

-56 SNKLIDEVKKIN
+56 SNKLIGEVKKIN

-92 MAKGMAASR
+92 MAKGMASSR

-120 QARAIQQKVSYLQNK
+120 QARAIQQKVSFLQNK

-176 QSEFDSIP
+176 QSEFDAIP

-210 LRAEQADAEMPT
+210 LRAEQAEAEMPT

-261 GAAYAKA
+261 GSTYAKV
-268 EDRSGSLKKAISRLN
+268 EDRSSALKGALGKLN
-283 TELNGSVNSTKQ
+283 TELDKSAVATKRTNNSF
-295 SNSAMSSLGSKLTN
+295 SSMKNHLSELGNK
-309 LTSRFSKLNGAPKKA
+309 FSFL
-324 LNALINPMGSITKHL
+324 
-339 ANIGNGSKK
+339 GNGSNNLNRVASSAEKSRNSMSG
-348 LDNVGAAARRS
+348 LARTVR
-359 GGMLS
+359 ML
-364 GMSRGL
+364 G
-370 KSLASQLII
+370 SQLVV
-379 FTLLYQGVTMLAS
+379 FTLMYQGIMMLAS
-392 GLGSALMTNSQF
+392 GLGSALMTNARF

-419 YPIYSAALPAINA
+419 YPIYTAALPAINA
-432 LMSVLAKATSYIA
+432 LMDVLVKATGYIA

-452 GMSYGA
+452 GMSRGA
-458 AKQGASGLYNQVRAI
+458 AKQGAAGLYNQVRAI

-573 NFNIPDGEQFGG
+573 NFNVPDGEQFGG

-696 NLLHAI
+696 NLLHSI
-702 ATSFRDAWND
+702 ATSFRSAWND
-712 GTGVSVAKNLIDLFT
+712 GTGQAIAANLLDIFT
-727 NIATIIEAVAKAFR
+727 NI
-741 NAWVDDGNGTKLIS
+741 
-755 SFLKMFDSILGL
+755 
-767 LNSIAKSFKDA
+767 FK
-778 WNDDTGVSVAK
+778 
-789 NLIDLFTNI
+789 
-798 ATIIEAVAKAFR
+798 
-810 NAWVDDGNGTKLISS
+810 
-825 FLKMFDS
+825 
-832 ILGLLNSIAKSFKD
+832 
-846 AWNDGGIGEKIA
+846 
-858 GNLLGIYTNIFNT
+858 T

-909 MAGAT
+909 MTGAT

-926 LNSIDGLLK
+926 LNSVDGLLK
-935 ALQPLTKNIGD
+935 AIQPLTKNIGD
-946 GLLWFYKNVLLPL
+946 GLFWFYKNVLLPL
-959 AGFTITKL
+959 ASFTITKL
-967 IPAFLDALSGAI
+967 IPTFLDALSGAI
-979 KLLNGIIDALKPAGK
+979 KLLNGIIEALKPAGK
-994 WLFDSFLKPMAQWTG
+994 WLFDSFLKPIAQWTG

-1062 VISGIMSA
+1062 VVSGIMSA

-1098 FALAIAAAIVVGVLL
+1098 FALAIAAAIAVGVLL

-1127 GKWIGEKWDGIKVA
+1127 GKWIGEKWNDIKVV
-1141 TEKVWGAITTFLKK
+1141 TEKVWNGIMKFLQK

-1168 AAPFILFAKYVATH
+1168 AAPFILFGKYVSEH
-1182 WDSISSSTSKI
+1182 WDSISKSTSKV
-1193 WGNVKDAISDKAK
+1193 WNDVKTAISDKAK
-1206 EAFTKAKKHFGDLK
+1206 EAFANAKKHFGDLK
-1220 DSAGTHFENIRK
+1220 DAATSHFENLRK
-1232 SAADKFESIKSS
+1232 SAADKFENIRSSISSKANSAKDGALNAWATMRNNTSPYFDSIKSS
-1244 VSDKAKL
+1244 
-1251 AKDKALDA
+1251 
-1259 WSIMKQHTGPYFD
+1259 
-1272 AVKTTASDAFDK
+1272 ASNAFDN
-1284 VSGWASDLGGRM
+1284 VANWAGNLGGRM
-1296 ASGLSN
+1296 ASGLNN
-1302 GIGGVKS
+1302 GIGAVKN
-1309 AAKGIAN
+1309 AARGIAN
-1316 AILGTI
+1316 SIVSVI
-1322 GEAVNGVIR
+1322 GSAVNGVID
-1331 GIKWILNNVG
+1331 GVKWILNHVG
-1341 AKNAAKGIKEWD
+1341 ASGAAGGMHHWSI
-1353 YPKFA
+1353 PNFA
-1358 RGGTHKGGPA
+1358 TGGTHRGGPA
-1368 LVNDQQGSLYREAY
+1368 LVNDQVGSMYQEAY
-1382 QLPNGKTGLF
+1382 QLPTGKIGIF
-1392 PQQRNFIADMP
+1392 PKQRNIIATMP
-1403 AGTRIMNATNTAKLM
+1403 AGTKIMNAANTAKLM
-1418 QSNIPH
+1418 ESNIPH

-1433 FPRINFP
+1433 FPKINFP
-1440 DFSNMFSGLG
+1440 DFSDIFSGFG
-1450 GAWSSVVDTAESIF
+1450 GAWESVVDTAESIF
-1464 DDVTHPGR
+1464 DDVAHPGR
-1472 VLDYAI
+1472 VLDYAV

-1500 KIKDGALGMVKKAL
+1500 KIKNGALGMIKEAL

-1620 SNMLGVIGRGHG
+1620 SDMLGVIGRGHG

-1715 LLVIAELLSNRGN
+1715 LSVIAELLSNRGN

>member
-92 MAKGMAASR
+92 MAKGMASSR

-176 QSEFDSIP
+176 QSEFDAIP

-210 LRAEQADAEMPT
+210 LRVEQADAEMPT

-261 GAAYAKA
+261 GSTYAKV
-268 EDRSGSLKKAISRLN
+268 EDRSSALKGALGKLN
-283 TELNGSVNSTKQ
+283 TELDKSAVATKRTNNSF
-295 SNSAMSSLGSKLTN
+295 SSMKNHLSELGNK
-309 LTSRFSKLNGAPKKA
+309 FSFL
-324 LNALINPMGSITKHL
+324 
-339 ANIGNGSKK
+339 GNGSNNLNRVASSAEKSR
-348 LDNVGAAARRS
+348 NSMS
-359 GGMLS
+359 GLAGTVRML
-364 GMSRGL
+364 G
-370 KSLASQLII
+370 SQLVV
-379 FTLLYQGVTMLAS
+379 FTLMYQGIMMLAS
-392 GLGSALMTNSQF
+392 GLGSALMTNARF

-419 YPIYSAALPAINA
+419 YPIYTAALPAINA
-432 LMSVLAKATSYIA
+432 LMNVLVKATGYIA

-452 GMSYGA
+452 GMSRGA
-458 AKQGASGLYNQVRAI
+458 AKQGAAGLYNQVRAI

-532 FDEINVLS
+532 FDEINTLS
-540 SAEDKPDYSYDKQK
+540 SAEDNPDYSYDKQK
-554 ADKQPLQSVDSLDD
+554 PDKQPLQSADSLDD
-568 DKPGV
+568 VPGT
-573 NFNIPDGEQFGG
+573 NFNVPDGEQFGG

-696 NLLHAI
+696 NLLHSI
-702 ATSFRDAWND
+702 ATSFRSAWND
-712 GTGVSVAKNLIDLFT
+712 GTGQAIAANLLDIFT
-727 NIATIIEAVAKAFR
+727 NI
-741 NAWVDDGNGTKLIS
+741 
-755 SFLKMFDSILGL
+755 
-767 LNSIAKSFKDA
+767 FK
-778 WNDDTGVSVAK
+778 
-789 NLIDLFTNI
+789 
-798 ATIIEAVAKAFR
+798 
-810 NAWVDDGNGTKLISS
+810 
-825 FLKMFDS
+825 
-832 ILGLLNSIAKSFKD
+832 
-846 AWNDGGIGEKIA
+846 
-858 GNLLGIYTNIFNT
+858 T

-909 MAGAT
+909 MTGAT

-926 LNSIDGLLK
+926 LNSVDGLLK
-935 ALQPLTKNIGD
+935 AIQPLTQNIGD
-946 GLLWFYKNVLLPL
+946 GLFWFYKNVLLPL
-959 AGFTITKL
+959 ASFTITKL
-967 IPAFLDALSGAI
+967 IPTFLDALSGAI
-979 KLLNGIIDALKPAGK
+979 KLLNGIIEALKPAGK
-994 WLFDSFLKPMAQWTG
+994 WLFDSFLKPIAQWTG

-1062 VISGIMSA
+1062 VVSGIMSA

-1075 GITGA
+1075 GITGT

-1098 FALAIAAAIVVGVLL
+1098 FALAIAAAIAVGVLL

-1127 GKWIGEKWDGIKVA
+1127 GKWIGEKWNDIKVV
-1141 TEKVWGAITTFLKK
+1141 TEKVWNGIMKFLQK

-1168 AAPFILFAKYVATH
+1168 AAPFILFGKYVSEH
-1182 WDSISSSTSKI
+1182 WDSISKSTSKV
-1193 WGNVKDAISDKAK
+1193 WNDVKTAISDKAK
-1206 EAFTKAKKHFGDLK
+1206 EAFANAKKHFGDLK
-1220 DSAGTHFENIRK
+1220 DAATSHFENLRK
-1232 SAADKFESIKSS
+1232 SAADKFENIRSSISSKANSAKDGALNAWATMRNNTSPYFDSIKSS
-1244 VSDKAKL
+1244 
-1251 AKDKALDA
+1251 
-1259 WSIMKQHTGPYFD
+1259 
-1272 AVKTTASDAFDK
+1272 ASNAFDN
-1284 VSGWASDLGGRM
+1284 VANWAGNLGGRM

-1302 GIGGVKS
+1302 GIGAVKN
-1309 AAKGIAN
+1309 AARGIAN
-1316 AILGTI
+1316 AIVSVI
-1322 GEAVNGVIR
+1322 GSAVNGVID
-1331 GIKWILNNVG
+1331 GVKWILNHVG
-1341 AKNAAKGIKEWD
+1341 ASGAAGGLHHWSI
-1353 YPKFA
+1353 PNFA
-1358 RGGTHKGGPA
+1358 TGGTHRGGPA
-1368 LVNDQQGSLYREAY
+1368 LVNDQAGSIYQEAY
-1382 QLPNGKTGLF
+1382 QLPTGKIGIF
-1392 PQQRNFIADMP
+1392 PKQRNIIANMP
-1403 AGTRIMNATNTAKLM
+1403 AGTKIMNATNTAKLM

-1590 AAYKFPGYGN
+1590 AAYRFPGYGN

-1620 SNMLGVIGRGHG
+1620 SDMLGVIGRGHG

-1697 DLSNGNNTQTGG
+1697 DLSNGNNAQTGG

-1715 LLVIAELLSNRGN
+1715 LSVIAELLSNRGN

>member
-24 IYPAFEKV
+24 IYPAFEKA
-32 FSRVE
+32 FSKVE

-56 SNKLIDEVKKIN
+56 SNKLIDEVKKVN
-68 ENMSKQFDNMSK
+68 DNMSKQFDNMSK

-92 MAKGMAASR
+92 MAKGMATSR

-176 QSEFDSIP
+176 QSEFDAIP

-261 GAAYAKA
+261 GATYAKV
-268 EDRSGSLKKAISRLN
+268 EDRSSALNGALGKLN
-283 TELNGSVNSTKQ
+283 TELDKSAVATKRTNNSF
-295 SNSAMSSLGSKLTN
+295 SSMKNHLSELGNK
-309 LTSRFSKLNGAPKKA
+309 FSFL
-324 LNALINPMGSITKHL
+324 
-339 ANIGNGSKK
+339 GNGSNNLNRVASSAEKSR
-348 LDNVGAAARRS
+348 NSMS
-359 GGMLS
+359 GLAGTVRML
-364 GMSRGL
+364 G
-370 KSLASQLII
+370 SQLVV
-379 FTLLYQGVTMLAS
+379 FTLMYQGIMMLAS
-392 GLGSALMTNSQF
+392 GLGSALMTNARF

-419 YPIYSAALPAINA
+419 YPIYTAALPAINA
-432 LMSVLAKATSYIA
+432 LMDVLVKATGYIA

-452 GMSYGA
+452 GMSRGA
-458 AKQGASGLYNQVRAI
+458 AKQGAAGLYNQVRAI

-501 AESAAAANEASRK
+501 AESAEAANEASRK

-573 NFNIPDGEQFGG
+573 NFNVPDGEQFGG

-696 NLLHAI
+696 NLLHSI
-702 ATSFRDAWND
+702 ATSFRSAWND
-712 GTGVSVAKNLIDLFT
+712 GTGQAIAANLLDIFT
-727 NIATIIEAVAKAFR
+727 NI
-741 NAWVDDGNGTKLIS
+741 
-755 SFLKMFDSILGL
+755 
-767 LNSIAKSFKDA
+767 FK
-778 WNDDTGVSVAK
+778 
-789 NLIDLFTNI
+789 
-798 ATIIEAVAKAFR
+798 
-810 NAWVDDGNGTKLISS
+810 
-825 FLKMFDS
+825 
-832 ILGLLNSIAKSFKD
+832 
-846 AWNDGGIGEKIA
+846 
-858 GNLLGIYTNIFNT
+858 T

-892 FSGILGIV
+892 FSGILGII
-900 NVVLDTLKK
+900 NIVLGTIKELT
-909 MAGAT
+909 GAT

-959 AGFTITKL
+959 AGFTITNL
-967 IPAFLDALSGAI
+967 IPAFLDTLSAAI
-979 KLLNGIIDALKPAGK
+979 KVINAIINALKPLGQ
-994 WLFDSFLKPMAQWTG
+994 WLFKNFLEPLAKWTG
-1009 GVIVSVLGG
+1009 GTIIS
-1018 IGKALGVIGD
+1018 I
-1028 WIGKHSEGFSNF
+1028 
-1040 VIAVAAFATALK
+1040 LK
-1052 AISMVQTAVT
+1052 GLAK
-1062 VISGIMSA
+1062 A
-1070 LSGIG
+1070 LSGISDWISTHQKAVELAAKTIIALFAFKAATAGLNGGVGLLGALADKATILAGQKGIISAFFGKITGLGDLKEAVTNVKSLASLGKLGWQSFAKKIGEFGSAFADISKTSWSNVKSAGGYIADLTKAAGG
-1075 GITGA
+1075 GILSA
-1080 LSLLGSGLGGIV
+1080 LSTLGGVITSAATATWGFTTALLSNPLTWIIAGIV
-1092 TLLGGP
+1092 VAIT
-1098 FALAIAAAIVVGVLL
+1098 AVIAAGVLL
-1113 WKNWDTVKEKAGQL
+1113 YKNWDVIKAKAGEL
-1127 GKWIGEKWDGIKVA
+1127 GKWLGEKWDGIK
-1141 TEKVWGAITTFLKK
+1141 T
-1155 WGVDILILMFTGP
+1155 
-1168 AAPFILFAKYVATH
+1168 
-1182 WDSISSSTSKI
+1182 STSKA
-1193 WGNVKDAISDKAK
+1193 WDNVKASISDKSKEAWDKSKKYFGNLKDSASTHFENLKKATSDKFENIRSTISDKAN
-1206 EAFTKAKKHFGDLK
+1206 TAKN
-1220 DSAGTHFENIRK
+1220 SAVTTWNNMKTSTATHFENIRK

-1244 VSDKAKL
+1244 VSDKAKS

-1259 WSIMKQHTGPYFD
+1259 WSTMKQHTGPYFD

-1284 VSGWASDLGGRM
+1284 VSGWAGGLGGRM
-1296 ASGLSN
+1296 ATGLKN
-1302 GIGGVKS
+1302 GIRGVKD

-1316 AILGTI
+1316 AILNTI
-1322 GEAVNGVIR
+1322 GSAVNGVID
-1331 GIKWILNNVG
+1331 GVKWILKHVG
-1341 AKNAAKGIKEWD
+1341 ASGAAKGLHHWSV
-1353 YPKFA
+1353 PNFA
-1358 RGGTHKGGPA
+1358 TGGTHRGGPA

-1392 PQQRNFIADMP
+1392 PQRRNFIADMP
-1403 AGTRIMNATNTAKLM
+1403 AGTKIMNASNTAKLM

-1424 YAWGIGNFT
+1424 YAFGIG
-1433 FPRINFP
+1433 
-1440 DFSNMFSGLG
+1440 DFSFPEIHIPDMSNIFSGLG
-1450 GAWSSVVDTAESIF
+1450 GAWDSVVDTAESIF

-1472 VLDYAI
+1472 VLDYAV
-1478 NKFTSYSGLEHP
+1478 NKFTKFTGLEHP
-1490 ALDVAQGSVG
+1490 ALDVATGSVG
-1500 KIKDGALGMVKKAL
+1500 KIKDGALNMVKKAL

-1521 TGGSGVQ
+1521 SGSGIK

-1537 LTKNGLPSNG
+1537 LSKNSLPTNG
-1547 TYTNAWLRQVQTE
+1547 AYTNAWLRQVQTE
-1560 SGGNEHAMGGN
+1560 SGGNEHAIQGDIGDINNKTGN
-1571 DGLLDGNAQGLLQV
+1571 LAQGLLQV
-1585 KPGTF
+1585 IPPTF
-1590 AAYKFPGYGN
+1590 RANKFPGHGN
-1600 IMKGYHNALAGIHYA
+1600 ILKGYDNALAAIHYA
-1615 KARYG
+1615 KGRYG
-1620 SNMLGVIGRGHG
+1620 SDMLGVIGRGHG

-1715 LLVIAELLSNRGN
+1715 LSVIAELLSNRGN

>member
-24 IYPAFEKV
+24 IYPAFEKA
-32 FSRVE
+32 FSKVE

-68 ENMSKQFDNMSK
+68 DNMSKQFDNMSK

-92 MAKGMAASR
+92 MAKGMATSR

-120 QARAIQQKVSYLQNK
+120 QARAIQQKVSFLQNK

-176 QSEFDSIP
+176 QSEFDAIP

-210 LRAEQADAEMPT
+210 LRVEQADAEMPT

-261 GAAYAKA
+261 GSTYAKV
-268 EDRSGSLKKAISRLN
+268 EDRSSALKGALGKLN
-283 TELNGSVNSTKQ
+283 TELDKSVVATKRTNNSF
-295 SNSAMSSLGSKLTN
+295 SSMKNHLSELGNK
-309 LTSRFSKLNGAPKKA
+309 FSFL
-324 LNALINPMGSITKHL
+324 
-339 ANIGNGSKK
+339 GNGSNNLNRVASSAEKSRNSMSG
-348 LDNVGAAARRS
+348 LARTVR
-359 GGMLS
+359 ML
-364 GMSRGL
+364 G
-370 KSLASQLII
+370 SQLVV
-379 FTLLYQGVTMLAS
+379 FTLMYQGIMMLAS
-392 GLGSALMTNSQF
+392 GLGSALMTNARF

-419 YPIYSAALPAINA
+419 YPIYTAALPAINA
-432 LMSVLAKATSYIA
+432 LMDVLVKATGYIA

-452 GMSYGA
+452 GMSRGA
-458 AKQGASGLYNQVRAI
+458 AKQGAAGLYNQVRAI

-532 FDEINVLS
+532 FDEINTLS
-540 SAEDKPDYSYDKQK
+540 SAEDNPDYSYDKQK
-554 ADKQPLQSVDSLDD
+554 PDKQPLQSADSLDD
-568 DKPGV
+568 VPGT
-573 NFNIPDGEQFGG
+573 NFNIPDGAQFGG
-585 AIAAANALKKILA
+585 AIAAANEFKKILA

-613 RVIDAWKYALRE
+613 RVTDAWEYALRE

-663 IGDIAKAFKD
+663 IGDVAKAFKD

-696 NLLHAI
+696 NLLHSI
-702 ATSFRDAWND
+702 ATSFRSAWND
-712 GTGVSVAKNLIDLFT
+712 GTGQAIAANLLDIFT
-727 NIATIIEAVAKAFR
+727 NI
-741 NAWVDDGNGTKLIS
+741 
-755 SFLKMFDSILGL
+755 
-767 LNSIAKSFKDA
+767 FK
-778 WNDDTGVSVAK
+778 
-789 NLIDLFTNI
+789 
-798 ATIIEAVAKAFR
+798 
-810 NAWVDDGNGTKLISS
+810 
-825 FLKMFDS
+825 
-832 ILGLLNSIAKSFKD
+832 
-846 AWNDGGIGEKIA
+846 
-858 GNLLGIYTNIFNT
+858 T

-909 MAGAT
+909 MTGAT

-926 LNSIDGLLK
+926 LNSVDGLLK
-935 ALQPLTKNIGD
+935 AIQPLTKNIGD
-946 GLLWFYKNVLLPL
+946 GLFWFYKNVLLPL
-959 AGFTITKL
+959 ASFTITKL
-967 IPAFLDALSGAI
+967 IPTFLDALSGAI
-979 KLLNGIIDALKPAGK
+979 KLLNGIIEALKPAGK
-994 WLFDSFLKPMAQWTG
+994 WLFDSFLKPIAQWTG

-1062 VISGIMSA
+1062 VVSEIMSA

-1098 FALAIAAAIVVGVLL
+1098 FALAIAAAIAVGVLL

-1127 GKWIGEKWDGIKVA
+1127 GKWIGEKWDGIKVV
-1141 TEKVWGAITTFLKK
+1141 TGKVWGAITTFLKK

-1284 VSGWASDLGGRM
+1284 VSGWAGGLGGRM

-1302 GIGGVKS
+1302 GIDGVKN

-1403 AGTRIMNATNTAKLM
+1403 AGTKIMNASNTAKLM

-1715 LLVIAELLSNRGN
+1715 LSVIAELLSNRGN

>member
-24 IYPAFEKV
+24 IYPAFEKA
-32 FSRVE
+32 FSKVE

-56 SNKLIDEVKKIN
+56 SNKLIGEVKKIN

-92 MAKGMAASR
+92 MAKGMASSR

-120 QARAIQQKVSYLQNK
+120 QARAIQQKVSFLQNK

-176 QSEFDSIP
+176 QSEFDAIP

-210 LRAEQADAEMPT
+210 LRAEQVEAEMPT

-261 GAAYAKA
+261 GSTYAKV
-268 EDRSGSLKKAISRLN
+268 EDRSSALKGALGKLN
-283 TELNGSVNSTKQ
+283 TELDK
-295 SNSAMSSLGSKLTN
+295 SAMTTKSANNNFGSMK
-309 LTSRFSKLNGAPKKA
+309 
-324 LNALINPMGSITKHL
+324 KHL
-339 ANIGNGSKK
+339 GDLSNKFSFFGNGSKH
-348 LDNVGAAARRS
+348 LDRVGSSAKKS
-359 GGMLS
+359 NGMLS

-419 YPIYSAALPAINA
+419 YPIYSAALPAVNA
-432 LMSVLAKATSYIA
+432 LMSVLAKATGYIA
-445 QFTSALF
+445 QFTSAIF
-452 GMSYGA
+452 GMSRGA
-458 AKQGASGLYNQVRAI
+458 AKQGAAGLYNQVRAI

-501 AESAAAANEASRK
+501 AESVAAANEASRK

-573 NFNIPDGEQFGG
+573 NFNVPDGEQFGG

-663 IGDIAKAFKD
+663 IGDVAKAFKD

-680 GTKLIQTIFD
+680 GTRLIQTLFNM
-690 AFNSIL
+690 FNSIL
-696 NLLHAI
+696 NMLHSI
-702 ATSFRDAWND
+702 ATSFREAWND
-712 GTGVSVAKNLIDLFT
+712 GTGQAIAADILDIFT
-727 NIATIIEAVAKAFR
+727 NI
-741 NAWVDDGNGTKLIS
+741 
-755 SFLKMFDSILGL
+755 
-767 LNSIAKSFKDA
+767 FK
-778 WNDDTGVSVAK
+778 
-789 NLIDLFTNI
+789 
-798 ATIIEAVAKAFR
+798 
-810 NAWVDDGNGTKLISS
+810 
-825 FLKMFDS
+825 
-832 ILGLLNSIAKSFKD
+832 
-846 AWNDGGIGEKIA
+846 
-858 GNLLGIYTNIFNT
+858 T

-909 MAGAT
+909 MTGAT

-926 LNSIDGLLK
+926 LNSVDGLLK
-935 ALQPLTKNIGD
+935 AIQPLTKNIGD
-946 GLLWFYKNVLLPL
+946 GLFWFYKNVLLPL
-959 AGFTITKL
+959 ASFTITKL
-967 IPAFLDALSGAI
+967 IPTFLDALSGAI
-979 KLLNGIIDALKPAGK
+979 KLLNGIIEALKPAGK
-994 WLFDSFLKPMAQWTG
+994 WLFDSFLKPIAQWTG

-1052 AISMVQTAVT
+1052 AISKVQTAVT
-1062 VISGIMSA
+1062 VVSGIMSA

-1098 FALAIAAAIVVGVLL
+1098 FALAIAAAIAVGVLL

-1127 GKWIGEKWDGIKVA
+1127 GKWIGEKWDGIKKV
-1141 TEKVWGAITTFLKK
+1141 TEKVWNGITKFLKK
-1155 WGVDILILMFTGP
+1155 WGSDILILMVTGP
-1168 AAPFILFAKYVATH
+1168 AAPFILFGKYVSKH
-1182 WDSISSSTSKI
+1182 WDEISKSTSKI
-1193 WGNVKDAISDKAK
+1193 WGNVKSTITKKAK
-1206 EAFTKAKKHFGDLK
+1206 ESFDNGKKYFGNLK
-1220 DSAGTHFENIRK
+1220 DSAASH
-1232 SAADKFESIKSS
+1232 FESIKKSASDKFENIKSTISSKASAAKDGALRAWSSMRDNTSPYFSS
-1244 VSDKAKL
+1244 VKSTAKN
-1251 AKDKALDA
+1251 
-1259 WSIMKQHTGPYFD
+1259 
-1272 AVKTTASDAFDK
+1272 AFDN
-1284 VSGWASDLGGRM
+1284 VASWAGNLGGRM
-1296 ASGLSN
+1296 ASGLRN
-1302 GIGGVKS
+1302 GISAVGS

-1316 AILGTI
+1316 SIVSVI
-1322 GEAVNGVIR
+1322 GSAVNGVID
-1331 GIKWILNNVG
+1331 GVKWILKHVG
-1341 AKNAAKGIKEWD
+1341 ASGAASGLHHWTV
-1353 YPKFA
+1353 PKFA
-1358 RGGTHKGGPA
+1358 TGGTHRGGPA

-1392 PQQRNFIADMP
+1392 PQRRNFIADIP
-1403 AGTRIMNATNTAKLM
+1403 AGTKIMNASNTAKLM

-1424 YAWGIGNFT
+1424 YAFGIG
-1433 FPRINFP
+1433 
-1440 DFSNMFSGLG
+1440 DFSFPEIHIPDMSNIFSGLG
-1450 GAWSSVVDTAESIF
+1450 GAWDSVVDTAESIF

-1472 VLDYAI
+1472 VLDYAV
-1478 NKFTSYSGLEHP
+1478 NKFTKFTGLEHP
-1490 ALDVAQGSVG
+1490 ALDVATGSVG
-1500 KIKDGALGMVKKAL
+1500 KIKDGALNMVKKAL

-1521 TGGSGVQ
+1521 SGSGIK

-1537 LTKNGLPSNG
+1537 LSKNGLPTNG
-1547 TYTNAWLRQVQTE
+1547 AYTNAWLRQVQTE

-1620 SNMLGVIGRGHG
+1620 SDMLGVIGRGHG

-1686 LSREDNFSSNF
+1686 LSKEDNFSNNF
-1697 DLSNGNNTQTGG
+1697 DLSNNNNTQTGG

-1715 LLVIAELLSNRGN
+1715 LSVIAELLSNRGN

>member
-92 MAKGMAASR
+92 MAKGMASSR

-156 SAEARMTRYQNQ
+156 SAEERMTRYQNQ

-176 QSEFDSIP
+176 QSEFDAIP

-261 GAAYAKA
+261 GATYAKV
-268 EDRSGSLKKAISRLN
+268 EDRSSALNGALGKLN
-283 TELNGSVNSTKQ
+283 TELDKSAVATKRTNNSF
-295 SNSAMSSLGSKLTN
+295 SSMKNHLSELGNK
-309 LTSRFSKLNGAPKKA
+309 FSFL
-324 LNALINPMGSITKHL
+324 
-339 ANIGNGSKK
+339 GNGSNNLNRVASSAEKSR
-348 LDNVGAAARRS
+348 NSMS
-359 GGMLS
+359 GLAGTVRML
-364 GMSRGL
+364 G
-370 KSLASQLII
+370 SQLVV
-379 FTLLYQGVTMLAS
+379 FTLMYQGIMMLAS
-392 GLGSALMTNSQF
+392 GLGSALMTNARF

-419 YPIYSAALPAINA
+419 YPIYTAALPAINA
-432 LMSVLAKATSYIA
+432 LMDVLVKATGYIA

-452 GMSYGA
+452 GMSRGA
-458 AKQGASGLYNQVRAI
+458 AKQGAAGLYNQVRAI

-532 FDEINVLS
+532 FDEINTLS
-540 SAEDKPDYSYDKQK
+540 SAEDNPDYSYDKQK
-554 ADKQPLQSVDSLDD
+554 PDKQPLQSADSLDD
-568 DKPGV
+568 VPGT
-573 NFNIPDGEQFGG
+573 NFNVPDGEQFGG

-696 NLLHAI
+696 NLLHSI
-702 ATSFRDAWND
+702 ATSFRSAWND
-712 GTGVSVAKNLIDLFT
+712 GTGQAIAANLLDIFT
-727 NIATIIEAVAKAFR
+727 NI
-741 NAWVDDGNGTKLIS
+741 
-755 SFLKMFDSILGL
+755 
-767 LNSIAKSFKDA
+767 FK
-778 WNDDTGVSVAK
+778 
-789 NLIDLFTNI
+789 
-798 ATIIEAVAKAFR
+798 
-810 NAWVDDGNGTKLISS
+810 
-825 FLKMFDS
+825 
-832 ILGLLNSIAKSFKD
+832 
-846 AWNDGGIGEKIA
+846 
-858 GNLLGIYTNIFNT
+858 T

-909 MAGAT
+909 MTGAT

-926 LNSIDGLLK
+926 LNSVDGLLK
-935 ALQPLTKNIGD
+935 AIQPLTKNIGD
-946 GLLWFYKNVLLPL
+946 GLFWFYKNVLLPL
-959 AGFTITKL
+959 ASFTITKL
-967 IPAFLDALSGAI
+967 IPTFLDALSGAI
-979 KLLNGIIDALKPAGK
+979 KLLNGIIEALKPAGK
-994 WLFDSFLKPMAQWTG
+994 WLFDSFLKPIAQWTG

-1062 VISGIMSA
+1062 VVSGIMSA

-1098 FALAIAAAIVVGVLL
+1098 FTLAIAAAIGVGVLL

-1127 GKWIGEKWDGIKVA
+1127 GKWIGEKWDDIKVV
-1141 TEKVWGAITTFLKK
+1141 TEKVWNGIMKFLQK

-1168 AAPFILFAKYVATH
+1168 AAPFILFGKYVSEH
-1182 WDSISSSTSKI
+1182 WDSISKSTSKV
-1193 WGNVKDAISDKAK
+1193 WNDVKTAISDKAK
-1206 EAFTKAKKHFGDLK
+1206 EAFANAKKHFGDLK
-1220 DSAGTHFENIRK
+1220 DAATSHFENLRK
-1232 SAADKFESIKSS
+1232 SAADKFENIRSSISSKANSAKDGALNAWATMRNNTSPYFDSIKSS
-1244 VSDKAKL
+1244 
-1251 AKDKALDA
+1251 
-1259 WSIMKQHTGPYFD
+1259 
-1272 AVKTTASDAFDK
+1272 ASNAFDN
-1284 VSGWASDLGGRM
+1284 VANWAGNLGGRM

-1302 GIGGVKS
+1302 GIGAVKN
-1309 AAKGIAN
+1309 AARGIAN
-1316 AILGTI
+1316 AIVSVI
-1322 GEAVNGVIR
+1322 GSAVNGVID
-1331 GIKWILNNVG
+1331 GVKWILNHVG
-1341 AKNAAKGIKEWD
+1341 ASGSAGGLHHWSIPN
-1353 YPKFA
+1353 FA
-1358 RGGTHKGGPA
+1358 TGGTHRGGPA
-1368 LVNDQQGSLYREAY
+1368 LVNDQAGSIYQEAY
-1382 QLPNGKTGLF
+1382 QLPTGKIGIF
-1392 PQQRNFIADMP
+1392 PKQRNIIANMP
-1403 AGTRIMNATNTAKLM
+1403 AGTKIMNATNTAKLM

-1715 LLVIAELLSNRGN
+1715 LSVIAELLSNRGN

>member
-43 MDKTEKSMDISKG
+43 MDKTEKAMDISKG

-92 MAKGMAASR
+92 MAKGMASSR

-120 QARAIQQKVSYLQNK
+120 QARAIQQKVSFLQNK

-176 QSEFDSIP
+176 QSEFDAIP

-210 LRAEQADAEMPT
+210 LRAEQAEAEMPT

-261 GAAYAKA
+261 GSTYAKV
-268 EDRSGSLKKAISRLN
+268 EDRSSALKGALGKLN
-283 TELNGSVNSTKQ
+283 TELDKSAVATKRTNNSF
-295 SNSAMSSLGSKLTN
+295 SSMKNHLSELGNK
-309 LTSRFSKLNGAPKKA
+309 FSFL
-324 LNALINPMGSITKHL
+324 
-339 ANIGNGSKK
+339 GNGSNNLNRVASSAEKSRNSMSG
-348 LDNVGAAARRS
+348 LARTVR
-359 GGMLS
+359 ML
-364 GMSRGL
+364 G
-370 KSLASQLII
+370 SQLVI
-379 FTLLYQGVTMLAS
+379 FTLMYQGIMMLAS
-392 GLGSALMTNSQF
+392 GLGSALMTNARF

-419 YPIYSAALPAINA
+419 YPIYTAALPAINA
-432 LMSVLAKATSYIA
+432 LMDVLVKATGYIA

-452 GMSYGA
+452 GMSRGA
-458 AKQGASGLYNQVRAI
+458 AKQGAAGLYNQVRAI

-532 FDEINVLS
+532 FDEINTLS
-540 SAEDKPDYSYDKQK
+540 SAEDNPDYSYDKQK

-573 NFNIPDGEQFGG
+573 NFNVPDGEQFGG

-613 RVIDAWKYALRE
+613 RVIDAWEYALRE

-663 IGDIAKAFKD
+663 IGDVAKAFKD

-680 GTKLIQTIFD
+680 GTRLIQTLFNM
-690 AFNSIL
+690 FNSIF
-696 NLLHAI
+696 NMLHSI
-702 ATSFRDAWND
+702 ATSFREAWND
-712 GTGVSVAKNLIDLFT
+712 GTGQAIAADILDIFT
-727 NIATIIEAVAKAFR
+727 NI
-741 NAWVDDGNGTKLIS
+741 
-755 SFLKMFDSILGL
+755 
-767 LNSIAKSFKDA
+767 FK
-778 WNDDTGVSVAK
+778 
-789 NLIDLFTNI
+789 
-798 ATIIEAVAKAFR
+798 
-810 NAWVDDGNGTKLISS
+810 
-825 FLKMFDS
+825 
-832 ILGLLNSIAKSFKD
+832 
-846 AWNDGGIGEKIA
+846 
-858 GNLLGIYTNIFNT
+858 T

-909 MAGAT
+909 MTGAT

-926 LNSIDGLLK
+926 LNSVDGLLK
-935 ALQPLTKNIGD
+935 AIQPLTKNIGD
-946 GLLWFYKNVLLPL
+946 GLFWFYKNVLLPL
-959 AGFTITKL
+959 ASFTITKL
-967 IPAFLDALSGAI
+967 IPTFLDALSGAI
-979 KLLNGIIDALKPAGK
+979 KLLNGIIEALKPAGK
-994 WLFDSFLKPMAQWTG
+994 WLFDSFLKPIAQWTG

-1062 VISGIMSA
+1062 VVSGIMSA

-1098 FALAIAAAIVVGVLL
+1098 FALAIAAAIAVGVLL

-1127 GKWIGEKWDGIKVA
+1127 GKWIGEKWNDIKVV
-1141 TEKVWGAITTFLKK
+1141 TEKVWNGIMKFLQK

-1168 AAPFILFAKYVATH
+1168 AAPFILFGKYVSEH
-1182 WDSISSSTSKI
+1182 WDSISKSTSKV
-1193 WGNVKDAISDKAK
+1193 WNDVKTAISDKAK
-1206 EAFTKAKKHFGDLK
+1206 EAFANAKKHFGDLK
-1220 DSAGTHFENIRK
+1220 DAATSHFENLRK
-1232 SAADKFESIKSS
+1232 SAADKFENIRSSISSKANSAKDGALNAWASMRNNTSPYFDSIKSS
-1244 VSDKAKL
+1244 
-1251 AKDKALDA
+1251 
-1259 WSIMKQHTGPYFD
+1259 
-1272 AVKTTASDAFDK
+1272 ASNAFDN
-1284 VSGWASDLGGRM
+1284 VANWAGNLGGRM
-1296 ASGLSN
+1296 ASGLNN
-1302 GIGGVKS
+1302 GIGAVKN
-1309 AAKGIAN
+1309 AARGIAN
-1316 AILGTI
+1316 SIVSVI
-1322 GEAVNGVIR
+1322 GSAVNGVID
-1331 GIKWILNNVG
+1331 GVKWILNHVG
-1341 AKNAAKGIKEWD
+1341 ASGAAGGLHHWSI
-1353 YPKFA
+1353 PNFA
-1358 RGGTHKGGPA
+1358 TGGTHRGGPA
-1368 LVNDQQGSLYREAY
+1368 LVNDQAGSIYQEAY
-1382 QLPNGKTGLF
+1382 QLPTGKIGIF
-1392 PQQRNFIADMP
+1392 PKQRNIIANMP
-1403 AGTRIMNATNTAKLM
+1403 AGTKIMNATNTAKLM

-1620 SNMLGVIGRGHG
+1620 SDMLGVIGRGHG

-1662 SRAWEL
+1662 FRAWEL

-1715 LLVIAELLSNRGN
+1715 LSVIAELLSNRGN
-1728 DGGQQA
+1728 DGEQQA
-1734 TVEQPLILELNDD
+1734 TIEQPLILELNDD

>member
-1 MELETLEVYIDA
+1 MDLETLEVYIDA
-13 NLSRI
+13 DLSRV

-32 FSRVE
+32 FSKVE

-68 ENMSKQFDNMSK
+68 DNMSKQFDNMSK

-92 MAKGMAASR
+92 MAKGMATSR

-120 QARAIQQKVSYLQNK
+120 QARAIQQKVSFLQNK

-176 QSEFDSIP
+176 QSEFDAIP

-261 GAAYAKA
+261 GATYAKV
-268 EDRSGSLKKAISRLN
+268 EDRSSALNGALGKLN
-283 TELNGSVNSTKQ
+283 TELDKSAVATKRTNNSF
-295 SNSAMSSLGSKLTN
+295 SSMKNHLSELGNK
-309 LTSRFSKLNGAPKKA
+309 FSFL
-324 LNALINPMGSITKHL
+324 
-339 ANIGNGSKK
+339 GNGSNNLNRVASSAEKSR
-348 LDNVGAAARRS
+348 NSMS
-359 GGMLS
+359 GLAGTVRML
-364 GMSRGL
+364 G
-370 KSLASQLII
+370 SQLVV
-379 FTLLYQGVTMLAS
+379 FTLMYQGIMMLAS
-392 GLGSALMTNSQF
+392 GLGSALMTNARF

-419 YPIYSAALPAINA
+419 YPIYTAALPAINA
-432 LMSVLAKATSYIA
+432 LMDVLVKATGYIA

-452 GMSYGA
+452 GMSRGA
-458 AKQGASGLYNQVRAI
+458 AKQGAAGLYNQVRAI

-573 NFNIPDGEQFGG
+573 NFNVPDGEQFGG

-696 NLLHAI
+696 NLLHSI
-702 ATSFRDAWND
+702 ATSFRSAWND
-712 GTGVSVAKNLIDLFT
+712 GTGQAIAANLLDIFT
-727 NIATIIEAVAKAFR
+727 NI
-741 NAWVDDGNGTKLIS
+741 
-755 SFLKMFDSILGL
+755 
-767 LNSIAKSFKDA
+767 FK
-778 WNDDTGVSVAK
+778 
-789 NLIDLFTNI
+789 
-798 ATIIEAVAKAFR
+798 
-810 NAWVDDGNGTKLISS
+810 
-825 FLKMFDS
+825 
-832 ILGLLNSIAKSFKD
+832 
-846 AWNDGGIGEKIA
+846 
-858 GNLLGIYTNIFNT
+858 T

-892 FSGILGIV
+892 FSGILGII
-900 NVVLDTLKK
+900 NIVLGTIKELT
-909 MAGAT
+909 GAT

-959 AGFTITKL
+959 AGFTITNL
-967 IPAFLDALSGAI
+967 IPAFLDTLSAAI
-979 KLLNGIIDALKPAGK
+979 KVINAIINALKPLGQ
-994 WLFDSFLKPMAQWTG
+994 WLFKNFLEPLAKWTG
-1009 GVIVSVLGG
+1009 GTIIS
-1018 IGKALGVIGD
+1018 I
-1028 WIGKHSEGFSNF
+1028 
-1040 VIAVAAFATALK
+1040 LK
-1052 AISMVQTAVT
+1052 GLAK
-1062 VISGIMSA
+1062 A
-1070 LSGIG
+1070 LSGISDWISTHQKAVELAAKTIIALFAFKAATAGLNGGVGLLGALADKATILAGQKGIISAFFGKITGLGDLKEAVTNVKSLASLGKLGWQSFAKKIGEFGSAFADISKTSWSNVKSAGGYIANLAKAAGG
-1075 GITGA
+1075 GILSA
-1080 LSLLGSGLGGIV
+1080 LSTLGGVITSAATATLGFTTALLSNPLTWIIAGIV
-1092 TLLGGP
+1092 V
-1098 FALAIAAAIVVGVLL
+1098 AIAAVVAAGVLL
-1113 WKNWDTVKEKAGQL
+1113 WKNWDTIKEKAAQL
-1127 GKWIGEKWDGIKVA
+1127 GKWIGEKWDGIKKA
-1141 TEKVWGAITTFLKK
+1141 TGEA
-1155 WGVDILILMFTGP
+1155 
-1168 AAPFILFAKYVATH
+1168 
-1182 WDSISSSTSKI
+1182 WD
-1193 WGNVKDAISDKAK
+1193 NVKTAVTNKTK
-1206 EAFTKAKKHFGDLK
+1206 EAFNNGKKYLGNLK
-1220 DSAGTHFENIRK
+1220 DSAGSHFENIKK
-1232 SAADKFESIKSS
+1232 SASDKFENVKSTITSKTKGAYDGAKKYFGNLKDSAASHFESIKKSASDKFENIKSTISSKASAAKDGALRAWSSMRDNTSPYFSS
-1244 VSDKAKL
+1244 VKSTAKN
-1251 AKDKALDA
+1251 
-1259 WSIMKQHTGPYFD
+1259 
-1272 AVKTTASDAFDK
+1272 AFDN
-1284 VSGWASDLGGRM
+1284 VASWAGNLGGRM
-1296 ASGLSN
+1296 ASGLRN
-1302 GIGGVKS
+1302 GISAVGS

-1316 AILGTI
+1316 SIVSVI
-1322 GEAVNGVIR
+1322 GSAVNGVID
-1331 GIKWILNNVG
+1331 GVKWILKHVG
-1341 AKNAAKGIKEWD
+1341 ASGAASGLHHWTV
-1353 YPKFA
+1353 PKFA
-1358 RGGTHKGGPA
+1358 TGGTHRGGPA

-1392 PQQRNFIADMP
+1392 PQRRNFIADMP
-1403 AGTRIMNATNTAKLM
+1403 AGTKIMNASNTAKLM

-1424 YAWGIGNFT
+1424 YAFGIG
-1433 FPRINFP
+1433 
-1440 DFSNMFSGLG
+1440 DFSFPEIHIPDMSNIFSGLG
-1450 GAWSSVVDTAESIF
+1450 GAWDSVVDTAESIF

-1472 VLDYAI
+1472 VLDYAV
-1478 NKFTSYSGLEHP
+1478 NKFTKFTGLEHP
-1490 ALDVAQGSVG
+1490 ALDVATGSVG
-1500 KIKDGALGMVKKAL
+1500 KIKDGALNMVKKAL

-1521 TGGSGVQ
+1521 SGSGIK

-1537 LTKNGLPSNG
+1537 LSKNSLPTNG
-1547 TYTNAWLRQVQTE
+1547 AYTNAWLRQVQTE
-1560 SGGNEHAMGGN
+1560 SGGNEHAIQGDIGDINNKTGN
-1571 DGLLDGNAQGLLQV
+1571 LAQGLLQV
-1585 KPGTF
+1585 IPPTF
-1590 AAYKFPGYGN
+1590 RANKFPGHGN
-1600 IMKGYHNALAGIHYA
+1600 ILKGYDNALAAIHYA
-1615 KARYG
+1615 KGRYG
-1620 SNMLGVIGRGHG
+1620 SDMLGVIGRGHG

-1715 LLVIAELLSNRGN
+1715 LSVIAELLSNRGN

>member
-1 MELETLEVYIDA
+1 MDLETLEVYIDA
-13 NLSRI
+13 DLSRV

-32 FSRVE
+32 FSKVE

-68 ENMSKQFDNMSK
+68 DNMSKQFDNMSK

-92 MAKGMAASR
+92 MAKGMATSR

-120 QARAIQQKVSYLQNK
+120 QARAIQQKVSFLQNK

-176 QSEFDSIP
+176 QSEFDAIP

-261 GAAYAKA
+261 GATYAKV
-268 EDRSGSLKKAISRLN
+268 EDRSSALNGALGKLN
-283 TELNGSVNSTKQ
+283 TELDKSAVATKRTNNSF
-295 SNSAMSSLGSKLTN
+295 SSMKNHLSELGNK
-309 LTSRFSKLNGAPKKA
+309 FSFL
-324 LNALINPMGSITKHL
+324 
-339 ANIGNGSKK
+339 GNGSNNLNRVASSAEKSR
-348 LDNVGAAARRS
+348 NSMS
-359 GGMLS
+359 GLAGTVRML
-364 GMSRGL
+364 G
-370 KSLASQLII
+370 SQLVV
-379 FTLLYQGVTMLAS
+379 FTLMYQGIMMLAS
-392 GLGSALMTNSQF
+392 GLGSALMTNARF

-419 YPIYSAALPAINA
+419 YPIYTAALPAINA
-432 LMSVLAKATSYIA
+432 LMDVLVKATGYIA

-452 GMSYGA
+452 GMSRGA
-458 AKQGASGLYNQVRAI
+458 AKQGAAGLYNQARAI

-573 NFNIPDGEQFGG
+573 NFNVPDGEQFGG

-696 NLLHAI
+696 NLLHSI
-702 ATSFRDAWND
+702 ATSFRSAWND
-712 GTGVSVAKNLIDLFT
+712 GTGQAIAANLLDIFT
-727 NIATIIEAVAKAFR
+727 NI
-741 NAWVDDGNGTKLIS
+741 
-755 SFLKMFDSILGL
+755 
-767 LNSIAKSFKDA
+767 FK
-778 WNDDTGVSVAK
+778 
-789 NLIDLFTNI
+789 
-798 ATIIEAVAKAFR
+798 
-810 NAWVDDGNGTKLISS
+810 
-825 FLKMFDS
+825 
-832 ILGLLNSIAKSFKD
+832 
-846 AWNDGGIGEKIA
+846 
-858 GNLLGIYTNIFNT
+858 T

-892 FSGILGIV
+892 FSGILGII
-900 NVVLDTLKK
+900 NIVLGTIKELT
-909 MAGAT
+909 GAT

-959 AGFTITKL
+959 AGFTITNL
-967 IPAFLDALSGAI
+967 IPAFLDTLSAAI
-979 KLLNGIIDALKPAGK
+979 KVINAIINALKPLGQ
-994 WLFDSFLKPMAQWTG
+994 WLFKNFLEPLAKWTG
-1009 GVIVSVLGG
+1009 GTIIS
-1018 IGKALGVIGD
+1018 I
-1028 WIGKHSEGFSNF
+1028 
-1040 VIAVAAFATALK
+1040 LK
-1052 AISMVQTAVT
+1052 GLAK
-1062 VISGIMSA
+1062 A
-1070 LSGIG
+1070 LSGISDWISTHQKAVELAAKTIIALFAFKAATAGLNGGVGLLGALADKATILAGQKGIISAFFGKITGLGDLKEAVTNVKSLASLGKLGWQSFAKKVGEFGSAFAEISKTSWSNVKSAGGYIADLTKAAGG
-1075 GITGA
+1075 GILSA
-1080 LSLLGSGLGGIV
+1080 LSTLGGVITSAATATWGFTTALLSNPLTWIIAGIV
-1092 TLLGGP
+1092 VAIT
-1098 FALAIAAAIVVGVLL
+1098 AVIAAGVLL
-1113 WKNWDTVKEKAGQL
+1113 YKNWDVIKAKAGEL
-1127 GKWIGEKWDGIKVA
+1127 GKWLGEKWDGIK
-1141 TEKVWGAITTFLKK
+1141 T
-1155 WGVDILILMFTGP
+1155 
-1168 AAPFILFAKYVATH
+1168 
-1182 WDSISSSTSKI
+1182 STSKA
-1193 WGNVKDAISDKAK
+1193 WDNVKASISDKSKEAWDKSKKYFGNLKDSASTHFENLKKATSDKFENIRSTISDKAN
-1206 EAFTKAKKHFGDLK
+1206 TAKN
-1220 DSAGTHFENIRK
+1220 SAVTTWNNMKTSTATHFENIRK

-1244 VSDKAKL
+1244 VSDKAKS

-1259 WSIMKQHTGPYFD
+1259 WSTMKQHTGPYFD

-1284 VSGWASDLGGRM
+1284 VSGWAGGLGGRM
-1296 ASGLSN
+1296 ATGLKN
-1302 GIGGVKS
+1302 GIRGVKD

-1316 AILGTI
+1316 AILNTI
-1322 GEAVNGVIR
+1322 GSAVNGVID
-1331 GIKWILNNVG
+1331 GVKWILKHVG
-1341 AKNAAKGIKEWD
+1341 ASGAAKGLHHWSV
-1353 YPKFA
+1353 PNFA
-1358 RGGTHKGGPA
+1358 TGGTHRGGPA

-1403 AGTRIMNATNTAKLM
+1403 AGTKIMNASNTAKLM

-1424 YAWGIGNFT
+1424 YAFGIG
-1433 FPRINFP
+1433 
-1440 DFSNMFSGLG
+1440 DFSFPEIHIPDMSNIFSGLG
-1450 GAWSSVVDTAESIF
+1450 GAWDSVVDTAESIF

-1472 VLDYAI
+1472 VLDYAV
-1478 NKFTSYSGLEHP
+1478 NKFTKFTGLEHP
-1490 ALDVAQGSVG
+1490 ALDVATGSVG
-1500 KIKDGALGMVKKAL
+1500 KIKDGALNMVKKAL

-1521 TGGSGVQ
+1521 SGSGIK

-1537 LTKNGLPSNG
+1537 LSKNGLPTNG
-1547 TYTNAWLRQVQTE
+1547 AYTNAWLRQVQTE
-1560 SGGNEHAMGGN
+1560 SGGNEHAIQGDIGDINNKTGN
-1571 DGLLDGNAQGLLQV
+1571 LAQGLLQV
-1585 KPGTF
+1585 IPPTF
-1590 AAYKFPGYGN
+1590 RANKFPGHGN
-1600 IMKGYHNALAGIHYA
+1600 ILKGYDNALAAIHYA
-1615 KARYG
+1615 KGRYG
-1620 SNMLGVIGRGHG
+1620 SDMLGVIGRGHG

-1715 LLVIAELLSNRGN
+1715 LSVIAELLSNRGN

>member
-1 MELETLEVYIDA
+1 MDLETLEVYIDA
-13 NLSRI
+13 DLSRV

-32 FSRVE
+32 FSKVE

-68 ENMSKQFDNMSK
+68 DNMSKQFDNMSK

-92 MAKGMAASR
+92 MAKGMATSR

-120 QARAIQQKVSYLQNK
+120 QARAIQQKVSFLQNK

-176 QSEFDSIP
+176 QSEFDAIP

-261 GAAYAKA
+261 GATYAKV
-268 EDRSGSLKKAISRLN
+268 EDRSSALNGALGKLN
-283 TELNGSVNSTKQ
+283 TELDKSAVATKRTNNSF
-295 SNSAMSSLGSKLTN
+295 SSMKNHLSELGNK
-309 LTSRFSKLNGAPKKA
+309 FSFL
-324 LNALINPMGSITKHL
+324 
-339 ANIGNGSKK
+339 GNGSNNLNRVASSAEKSR
-348 LDNVGAAARRS
+348 NSMS
-359 GGMLS
+359 GLAGTVRML
-364 GMSRGL
+364 G
-370 KSLASQLII
+370 SQLVV
-379 FTLLYQGVTMLAS
+379 FTLMYQGIMMLAS
-392 GLGSALMTNSQF
+392 GLGSALMTNARF

-419 YPIYSAALPAINA
+419 YPIYTAALPAINA
-432 LMSVLAKATSYIA
+432 LMDVLVKATGYIA

-452 GMSYGA
+452 GMSRGA
-458 AKQGASGLYNQVRAI
+458 AKQGAAGLYNQVRAI

-501 AESAAAANEASRK
+501 AESAEAANEASRK

-573 NFNIPDGEQFGG
+573 NFNVPDGEQFGG

-696 NLLHAI
+696 NLLHSI
-702 ATSFRDAWND
+702 ATSFRSAWND
-712 GTGVSVAKNLIDLFT
+712 GTGQAIAANLLDIFT
-727 NIATIIEAVAKAFR
+727 NI
-741 NAWVDDGNGTKLIS
+741 
-755 SFLKMFDSILGL
+755 
-767 LNSIAKSFKDA
+767 FK
-778 WNDDTGVSVAK
+778 
-789 NLIDLFTNI
+789 
-798 ATIIEAVAKAFR
+798 
-810 NAWVDDGNGTKLISS
+810 
-825 FLKMFDS
+825 
-832 ILGLLNSIAKSFKD
+832 
-846 AWNDGGIGEKIA
+846 
-858 GNLLGIYTNIFNT
+858 T

-892 FSGILGIV
+892 FSGILGII
-900 NVVLDTLKK
+900 NIVLGTIKELT
-909 MAGAT
+909 GAT

-959 AGFTITKL
+959 AGFTITNL
-967 IPAFLDALSGAI
+967 IPAFLDTLSAAI
-979 KLLNGIIDALKPAGK
+979 KVINAIINALKPLGQ
-994 WLFDSFLKPMAQWTG
+994 WLFKNFLEPLAKWTG
-1009 GVIVSVLGG
+1009 GTIIS
-1018 IGKALGVIGD
+1018 I
-1028 WIGKHSEGFSNF
+1028 
-1040 VIAVAAFATALK
+1040 LK
-1052 AISMVQTAVT
+1052 GLAK
-1062 VISGIMSA
+1062 A
-1070 LSGIG
+1070 LSGISDWISTHQKAVELAAKTIIALFAFKAATAGLNGGVGLLGALADKATILAGQKGIISAFFGKITGLGDLKEAVTNVKSLASLGKLGWQSFAKKIGEFGSAFADISKTSWSNVKSAGGYIADLTKAAGG
-1075 GITGA
+1075 GILSA
-1080 LSLLGSGLGGIV
+1080 LSTLGGVITSAATATWGFTTALLSNPLTWIIAGIV
-1092 TLLGGP
+1092 VAIT
-1098 FALAIAAAIVVGVLL
+1098 AVIAAGVLL
-1113 WKNWDTVKEKAGQL
+1113 YKNWDVIKAKAGEL
-1127 GKWIGEKWDGIKVA
+1127 GKWLGEKWDGIK
-1141 TEKVWGAITTFLKK
+1141 T
-1155 WGVDILILMFTGP
+1155 
-1168 AAPFILFAKYVATH
+1168 
-1182 WDSISSSTSKI
+1182 STSKA
-1193 WGNVKDAISDKAK
+1193 WDNVKASISDKSKEAWDKSKKYFGNLKDSASTHFENLKKATSDKFENIRSTISDKAN
-1206 EAFTKAKKHFGDLK
+1206 TAKN
-1220 DSAGTHFENIRK
+1220 SAVTTWNNMKTSTATHFENIRK

-1244 VSDKAKL
+1244 VSDKAKS

-1259 WSIMKQHTGPYFD
+1259 WSTMKQHTGPYFD

-1284 VSGWASDLGGRM
+1284 VSGWAGGLGGRM
-1296 ASGLSN
+1296 ATGLKN
-1302 GIGGVKS
+1302 GIRGVKD

-1316 AILGTI
+1316 AILNTI
-1322 GEAVNGVIR
+1322 GSAVNGVID
-1331 GIKWILNNVG
+1331 GVKWILKHVG
-1341 AKNAAKGIKEWD
+1341 ASGAAKGLHHWSV
-1353 YPKFA
+1353 PNFA
-1358 RGGTHKGGPA
+1358 TGGTHRGGPA

-1392 PQQRNFIADMP
+1392 PQRRNFIADMP
-1403 AGTRIMNATNTAKLM
+1403 AGTKIMNASNTAKLM

-1424 YAWGIGNFT
+1424 YAFGIG
-1433 FPRINFP
+1433 
-1440 DFSNMFSGLG
+1440 DFSFPEIHIPDMSNIFSGLG
-1450 GAWSSVVDTAESIF
+1450 GAWDSVVDTAESIF

-1472 VLDYAI
+1472 VLDYAV
-1478 NKFTSYSGLEHP
+1478 NKFTKFTGLEHP
-1490 ALDVAQGSVG
+1490 ALDVATGSVG
-1500 KIKDGALGMVKKAL
+1500 KIKDGALNMVKKAL

-1521 TGGSGVQ
+1521 SGSGIK

-1537 LTKNGLPSNG
+1537 LSKNGLPTNG
-1547 TYTNAWLRQVQTE
+1547 AYTNAWLRQVQTE
-1560 SGGNEHAMGGN
+1560 SGGNEHAIQGDIGDINNKTGN
-1571 DGLLDGNAQGLLQV
+1571 LAQGLLQV
-1585 KPGTF
+1585 IPPTF
-1590 AAYKFPGYGN
+1590 RANKFPGHGN
-1600 IMKGYHNALAGIHYA
+1600 ILKGYDNALAAIHYA
-1615 KARYG
+1615 KGRYG
-1620 SNMLGVIGRGHG
+1620 SDMLGVIGRGHG

-1715 LLVIAELLSNRGN
+1715 LSVIAELLSNRGN

>member
-24 IYPAFEKV
+24 IYPAFEKA
-32 FSRVE
+32 FSKVE

-56 SNKLIDEVKKIN
+56 SNKLIDEVKKVN
-68 ENMSKQFDNMSK
+68 DNMSKQFDNMSK

-92 MAKGMAASR
+92 MAKGMATSR

-176 QSEFDSIP
+176 QSEFDAIP

-231 KATAKSSKI
+231 KPTAKSSKI

-268 EDRSGSLKKAISRLN
+268 EDRSGSLKKAISKLN

-324 LNALINPMGSITKHL
+324 LNTLINPMGSITKHL

-419 YPIYSAALPAINA
+419 YPIYSAALPAVNA
-432 LMSVLAKATSYIA
+432 LMSVLAKATGYIA

-452 GMSYGA
+452 GMSRGA
-458 AKQGASGLYNQVRAI
+458 AKQGAAGLYNQVRAI

-554 ADKQPLQSVDSLDD
+554 ADKQPLQSVGSLDD

-598 DLFKPMQE
+598 DLFKPMKE

-613 RVIDAWKYALRE
+613 SVIDAWKYALHE
-625 VGGLIKAIGKSFM
+625 VGGLVKAIGKSFM
-638 EVWTNGTGAVF
+638 EVWTNGTGSIF

-663 IGDIAKAFKD
+663 IGDVAKAFKD

-680 GTKLIQTIFD
+680 GTKLIQTIFN
-690 AFNSIL
+690 AL
-696 NLLHAI
+696 NAVLDLLHAI
-702 ATSFRDAWND
+702 AKSFRDAWND
-712 GTGVSVAKNLIDLFT
+712 GTGVSIAKNLIDLFT
-727 NIATIIEAVAKAFR
+727 NIAAIIEAVAKAFR

-767 LNSIAKSFKDA
+767 LNSIAKSF
-778 WNDDTGVSVAK
+778 
-789 NLIDLFTNI
+789 
-798 ATIIEAVAKAFR
+798 R
-810 NAWVDDGNGTKLISS
+810 
-825 FLKMFDS
+825 
-832 ILGLLNSIAKSFKD
+832 D

-871 IGNLA
+871 ISGLA
-876 DQFNKAWNAG
+876 NQFKSAWNSAG
-886 NVGKSI
+886 LGQTI
-892 FSGILGIV
+892 FNDILKII
-900 NVVLDTLKK
+900 NSVLDSLKGVTK
-909 MAGAT
+909 ST
-914 ADWAKTLDFRPL
+914 SDWAKTLDFRPL

-935 ALQPLTKNIGD
+935 AIQPLTKNIGD
-946 GLLWFYKNVLLPL
+946 GLQWFYNNVLLPL

-1009 GVIVSVLGG
+1009 GVIVSVLEGV
-1018 IGKALGVIGD
+1018 GKALGVVGD
-1028 WIGKHSEGFSNF
+1028 WISKHSEGFSNF

-1062 VISGIMSA
+1062 VVSGIMSA

-1075 GITGA
+1075 GIMGA

-1098 FALAIAAAIVVGVLL
+1098 FALAIAAAIAVGVLL

-1127 GKWIGEKWDGIKVA
+1127 GKWIGEKWDGIKVV
-1141 TEKVWGAITTFLKK
+1141 TGKVWGAITTFLKK

-1284 VSGWASDLGGRM
+1284 VSGWAGGLGGRM
-1296 ASGLSN
+1296 ATGLKN
-1302 GIGGVKS
+1302 GIRGVKD

-1316 AILGTI
+1316 AILNTI
-1322 GEAVNGVIR
+1322 GSAVNGVID
-1331 GIKWILNNVG
+1331 GVKWILKHVG
-1341 AKNAAKGIKEWD
+1341 ASGAAKGLHHWSV
-1353 YPKFA
+1353 PNFA
-1358 RGGTHKGGPA
+1358 TGGTHRGGPA

-1403 AGTRIMNATNTAKLM
+1403 AGTKIMNASNTAKLM

-1424 YAWGIGNFT
+1424 YAFGIG
-1433 FPRINFP
+1433 
-1440 DFSNMFSGLG
+1440 DFSFPEIHIPDMSNIFSGLG
-1450 GAWSSVVDTAESIF
+1450 GAWDSVVDTAESIF

-1472 VLDYAI
+1472 VLDYAV
-1478 NKFTSYSGLEHP
+1478 NKFTKFTGLEHP
-1490 ALDVAQGSVG
+1490 ALDVATGSVG
-1500 KIKDGALGMVKKAL
+1500 KIKDGALNMVKKAL

-1521 TGGSGVQ
+1521 SGSGIK

-1537 LTKNGLPSNG
+1537 LSKNSLPTNG
-1547 TYTNAWLRQVQTE
+1547 AYTNAWLRQVQTE
-1560 SGGNEHAMGGN
+1560 SGGNEHAIQGDIGDINNKTGN
-1571 DGLLDGNAQGLLQV
+1571 LAQGLLQV
-1585 KPGTF
+1585 IPPTF
-1590 AAYKFPGYGN
+1590 RANKFPGHGN
-1600 IMKGYHNALAGIHYA
+1600 ILKGYDNALAAIHYA
-1615 KARYG
+1615 KGRYG
-1620 SNMLGVIGRGHG
+1620 SDMLGVIGRGHG

-1715 LLVIAELLSNRGN
+1715 LSVIAELLSNRGN

>member
-176 QSEFDSIP
+176 QSEFDAIP

-210 LRAEQADAEMPT
+210 LRVEQADAEMPT

-231 KATAKSSKI
+231 KATAKSSKL

-261 GAAYAKA
+261 GSTYAKV
-268 EDRSGSLKKAISRLN
+268 EDRSSALKGALGKLN
-283 TELNGSVNSTKQ
+283 TELDKSAVATKRTNNSF
-295 SNSAMSSLGSKLTN
+295 SSMKNHLSELGNK
-309 LTSRFSKLNGAPKKA
+309 FSFL
-324 LNALINPMGSITKHL
+324 
-339 ANIGNGSKK
+339 GNGSNNLNRVASSAEKSRNSMSG
-348 LDNVGAAARRS
+348 LARTVR
-359 GGMLS
+359 ML
-364 GMSRGL
+364 G
-370 KSLASQLII
+370 SQLVV
-379 FTLLYQGVTMLAS
+379 FTLMYQGIMMLAS
-392 GLGSALMTNSQF
+392 GLGSALMTNARF

-419 YPIYSAALPAINA
+419 YPIYTAALPAINA
-432 LMSVLAKATSYIA
+432 LMDVLVKATGYIA

-452 GMSYGA
+452 GMSRGA
-458 AKQGASGLYNQVRAI
+458 AKQGAAGLYNQVRAI

-532 FDEINVLS
+532 FDEINTLS
-540 SAEDKPDYSYDKQK
+540 SAEDNPDYSYDKQK
-554 ADKQPLQSVDSLDD
+554 PDKQPLQSADSLDD
-568 DKPGV
+568 VPGT
-573 NFNIPDGEQFGG
+573 NFNIPDGAQFGG
-585 AIAAANALKKILA
+585 AIAAANEFKKILA

-613 RVIDAWKYALRE
+613 RVTDAWEYALRE

-649 IGNILKLLADVLNI
+649 IGNILKLLSDVLNI

-696 NLLHAI
+696 NLLHSI
-702 ATSFRDAWND
+702 ATSFRSAWND
-712 GTGVSVAKNLIDLFT
+712 GTGQAIAANLLDIFT
-727 NIATIIEAVAKAFR
+727 NI
-741 NAWVDDGNGTKLIS
+741 
-755 SFLKMFDSILGL
+755 
-767 LNSIAKSFKDA
+767 FK
-778 WNDDTGVSVAK
+778 
-789 NLIDLFTNI
+789 
-798 ATIIEAVAKAFR
+798 
-810 NAWVDDGNGTKLISS
+810 
-825 FLKMFDS
+825 
-832 ILGLLNSIAKSFKD
+832 
-846 AWNDGGIGEKIA
+846 
-858 GNLLGIYTNIFNT
+858 T

-909 MAGAT
+909 MTGAT

-926 LNSIDGLLK
+926 LNSVDGLLK
-935 ALQPLTKNIGD
+935 AIQPLTKNIGD
-946 GLLWFYKNVLLPL
+946 GLFWFYKNVLLPL
-959 AGFTITKL
+959 ASFTITKL
-967 IPAFLDALSGAI
+967 IPTFLDALSGAI
-979 KLLNGIIDALKPAGK
+979 KLLNGIIEALKPAGK
-994 WLFDSFLKPMAQWTG
+994 WLFDSFLKPIAQWTG
-1009 GVIVSVLGG
+1009 GVVVSVLGG
-1018 IGKALGVIGD
+1018 IGKALGVVGD
-1028 WIGKHSEGFSNF
+1028 WISKHSEGFSNF

-1062 VISGIMSA
+1062 VVSGIMSA

-1098 FALAIAAAIVVGVLL
+1098 FALAIAAAIAVGVLL

-1127 GKWIGEKWDGIKVA
+1127 GKWIGEKWNDIKVV
-1141 TEKVWGAITTFLKK
+1141 TEKVWNGIMKFLQK

-1168 AAPFILFAKYVATH
+1168 AAPFILFGKYVSEH
-1182 WDSISSSTSKI
+1182 WDSISKSTSKV
-1193 WGNVKDAISDKAK
+1193 WNDVKTAISDKAK
-1206 EAFTKAKKHFGDLK
+1206 EAFANAKKHFGDLK
-1220 DSAGTHFENIRK
+1220 DAATSHFENLRK
-1232 SAADKFESIKSS
+1232 SAADKFENIRSSISSKANSAKDGALNAWATMRNNTSPYFDSIKSS
-1244 VSDKAKL
+1244 
-1251 AKDKALDA
+1251 
-1259 WSIMKQHTGPYFD
+1259 
-1272 AVKTTASDAFDK
+1272 ASNAFDN
-1284 VSGWASDLGGRM
+1284 VANWAGNLGGRM

-1302 GIGGVKS
+1302 GIGAIKN
-1309 AAKGIAN
+1309 AARGIAN
-1316 AILGTI
+1316 AIVSVI
-1322 GEAVNGVIR
+1322 GSAVNGVID
-1331 GIKWILNNVG
+1331 GVKWILNHVG
-1341 AKNAAKGIKEWD
+1341 ASGAAGGLYHWSI
-1353 YPKFA
+1353 PNFA
-1358 RGGTHKGGPA
+1358 TGGTHRGGPA
-1368 LVNDQQGSLYREAY
+1368 LVNDQAGSIYQEAY
-1382 QLPNGKTGLF
+1382 QLPTGKIGIF
-1392 PQQRNFIADMP
+1392 PKQRNIIANMP
-1403 AGTRIMNATNTAKLM
+1403 AGTKIMNATNTAKLM

-1521 TGGSGVQ
+1521 TGSSGVQ

-1620 SNMLGVIGRGHG
+1620 SDMLGVIGRGHG

-1715 LLVIAELLSNRGN
+1715 LSVIAELLSNRGN

>member
-24 IYPAFEKV
+24 IYPAFEKA
-32 FSRVE
+32 FSKVE

-92 MAKGMAASR
+92 MAKGMASSR

-120 QARAIQQKVSYLQNK
+120 QARAIQQKVSFLQNK

-176 QSEFDSIP
+176 QSEFDAVP

-210 LRAEQADAEMPT
+210 LRAEQAEAEMPT

-261 GAAYAKA
+261 GAAYAKVD
-268 EDRSGSLKKAISRLN
+268 DRSGSLKKAISKLN

-295 SNSAMSSLGSKLTN
+295 SNSAMSGLGSKLTN
-309 LTSRFSKLNGAPKKA
+309 LTNRFSKLNGAPKKA
-324 LNALINPMGSITKHL
+324 LNTLINPMGSITKHL

-348 LDNVGAAARRS
+348 LDKVGNAARRS

-419 YPIYSAALPAINA
+419 YPIYSAALPAVNA
-432 LMSVLAKATSYIA
+432 LMSVLAKATGYIA
-445 QFTSALF
+445 QFTSAIF
-452 GMSYGA
+452 GMSRGA
-458 AKQGASGLYNQVRAI
+458 AKQGAAGLYNQVRAI

-532 FDEINVLS
+532 FDEINTLS
-540 SAEDKPDYSYDKQK
+540 SAEDNPDYSYDKQK

-573 NFNIPDGEQFGG
+573 NFNVPDGEQFGG

-625 VGGLIKAIGKSFM
+625 VDGLIKSIGKSFM

-712 GTGVSVAKNLIDLFT
+712 GTGVSIAKNLIDLFT
-727 NIATIIEAVAKAFR
+727 NIAAIIE
-741 NAWVDDGNGTKLIS
+741 T
-755 SFLKMFDSILGL
+755 
-767 LNSIAKSFKDA
+767 
-778 WNDDTGVSVAK
+778 
-789 NLIDLFTNI
+789 
-798 ATIIEAVAKAFR
+798 VAKAFR

-871 IGNLA
+871 ISGLA
-876 DQFNKAWNAG
+876 NQFKSAWNSAG
-886 NVGKSI
+886 LGQTI
-892 FSGILGIV
+892 FNDILKII
-900 NVVLDTLKK
+900 NSVLDSLKGVTK
-909 MAGAT
+909 ST
-914 ADWAKTLDFRPL
+914 SDWAKTLDFRPL

-935 ALQPLTKNIGD
+935 AIQPLTKNIGD
-946 GLLWFYKNVLLPL
+946 GLQWFYNNVLLPL

-1052 AISMVQTAVT
+1052 AISMAQTAVK
-1062 VISGIMSA
+1062 VVSGIMFA
-1070 LSGIG
+1070 LSDIG
-1075 GITGA
+1075 GITEA

-1098 FALAIAAAIVVGVLL
+1098 FALAIAAAIAVGVLL

-1127 GKWIGEKWDGIKVA
+1127 GKWIGEKWDGIKVV

-1220 DSAGTHFENIRK
+1220 DSTATHFENIRK
-1232 SAADKFESIKSS
+1232 SASDKFENIRSSI
-1244 VSDKAKL
+1244 SDKAKS

-1259 WSIMKQHTGPYFD
+1259 WSTMKQHTGPYFD

-1284 VSGWASDLGGRM
+1284 VSGWAGGLGGRM

-1302 GIGGVKS
+1302 GIDGVKN

-1403 AGTRIMNATNTAKLM
+1403 AGTKIMNASNTTKLM

-1424 YAWGIGNFT
+1424 YAFGIGDFT
-1433 FPRINFP
+1433 FPEINIP
-1440 DFSNMFSGLG
+1440 DMSNLFSGLG

-1472 VLDYAI
+1472 VLDYAV
-1478 NKFTSYSGLEHP
+1478 NKFTKFTGLEHP
-1490 ALDVAQGSVG
+1490 ALDVATGSVG
-1500 KIKDGALGMVKKAL
+1500 KIKDGALNMVKKAL

-1521 TGGSGVQ
+1521 SGSGIK

-1537 LTKNGLPSNG
+1537 LSKNSLPTNG
-1547 TYTNAWLRQVQTE
+1547 AYTNAWLRQVQTE
-1560 SGGNEHAMGGN
+1560 SGGNEHAIQGDIGDINNKTGN
-1571 DGLLDGNAQGLLQV
+1571 LAQGLLQV
-1585 KPGTF
+1585 IPPTF
-1590 AAYKFPGYGN
+1590 RANKFPGHGN
-1600 IMKGYHNALAGIHYA
+1600 ILKGYDNALAAIHYA
-1615 KARYG
+1615 KGRYG
-1620 SNMLGVIGRGHG
+1620 SDMLGVIGRGHG

-1686 LSREDNFSSNF
+1686 LSKEDNFSNNF
-1697 DLSNGNNTQTGG
+1697 DLSNNSNSQSGG
-1709 VGTNNV
+1709 VGASNALSIIASLLTNND
-1715 LLVIAELLSNRGN
+1715 SGN
-1728 DGGQQA
+1728 QQA

>member
-120 QARAIQQKVSYLQNK
+120 QARAIQQKVSFLQNK

-176 QSEFDSIP
+176 QLEFDAIP

-261 GAAYAKA
+261 GATYAKV
-268 EDRSGSLKKAISRLN
+268 EDRSSALNGALGKLN
-283 TELNGSVNSTKQ
+283 TELDKSAVATKRTNNSF
-295 SNSAMSSLGSKLTN
+295 SSMKNHLSELGNK
-309 LTSRFSKLNGAPKKA
+309 FSFL
-324 LNALINPMGSITKHL
+324 
-339 ANIGNGSKK
+339 GNGSNNLNRVASSAEKSR
-348 LDNVGAAARRS
+348 NSMS
-359 GGMLS
+359 GLAGTVRML
-364 GMSRGL
+364 G
-370 KSLASQLII
+370 SQLVV
-379 FTLLYQGVTMLAS
+379 FTLMYQGIMMLAS
-392 GLGSALMTNSQF
+392 GLGSALMTNARF

-419 YPIYSAALPAINA
+419 YPIYTAALPAINA
-432 LMSVLAKATSYIA
+432 LMNVLVKATGYIA

-452 GMSYGA
+452 GMSRGA
-458 AKQGASGLYNQVRAI
+458 AKQGAAGLYNQVRAI

-532 FDEINVLS
+532 FDEINTLS
-540 SAEDKPDYSYDKQK
+540 SAEDNPDYSYDKQK
-554 ADKQPLQSVDSLDD
+554 PDKQPLQSADSLDD
-568 DKPGV
+568 VPGT
-573 NFNIPDGEQFGG
+573 NFNVPDGEQFGG

-696 NLLHAI
+696 NLLHSI
-702 ATSFRDAWND
+702 ATSFRSAWND
-712 GTGVSVAKNLIDLFT
+712 GTGQAIAANLLDIFT
-727 NIATIIEAVAKAFR
+727 NI
-741 NAWVDDGNGTKLIS
+741 
-755 SFLKMFDSILGL
+755 
-767 LNSIAKSFKDA
+767 FK
-778 WNDDTGVSVAK
+778 
-789 NLIDLFTNI
+789 
-798 ATIIEAVAKAFR
+798 
-810 NAWVDDGNGTKLISS
+810 
-825 FLKMFDS
+825 
-832 ILGLLNSIAKSFKD
+832 
-846 AWNDGGIGEKIA
+846 
-858 GNLLGIYTNIFNT
+858 T

-909 MAGAT
+909 MTGAT

-926 LNSIDGLLK
+926 LNSVDGLLK
-935 ALQPLTKNIGD
+935 AIQPLTKNIGD
-946 GLLWFYKNVLLPL
+946 GLFWFYKNVLLPL
-959 AGFTITKL
+959 ASFTITKL
-967 IPAFLDALSGAI
+967 IPTFLDALSGAI
-979 KLLNGIIDALKPAGK
+979 KLLNGIIEALKPAGK
-994 WLFDSFLKPMAQWTG
+994 WLFDSFLKPIAQWTG

-1062 VISGIMSA
+1062 VVSGIMSA

-1098 FALAIAAAIVVGVLL
+1098 FALAIAAAIAVGVLL

-1127 GKWIGEKWDGIKVA
+1127 GKWIGEKWNDIKVV
-1141 TEKVWGAITTFLKK
+1141 TEKVWNGIMKFLQK

-1168 AAPFILFAKYVATH
+1168 AAPFILFGKYVSEH
-1182 WDSISSSTSKI
+1182 WDSISKSTSKV
-1193 WGNVKDAISDKAK
+1193 WNDVKTAISDKAK
-1206 EAFTKAKKHFGDLK
+1206 EAFANAKKHFGDLK
-1220 DSAGTHFENIRK
+1220 DAATSHFENLRK
-1232 SAADKFESIKSS
+1232 SAADKFENIRSSISSKANSAKDGALNAWATMRNNTSPYFDSIKSS
-1244 VSDKAKL
+1244 
-1251 AKDKALDA
+1251 
-1259 WSIMKQHTGPYFD
+1259 
-1272 AVKTTASDAFDK
+1272 ASNAFDN
-1284 VSGWASDLGGRM
+1284 VANWAGNLGGRM

-1302 GIGGVKS
+1302 GIGAVKN
-1309 AAKGIAN
+1309 AARGIAN
-1316 AILGTI
+1316 AIVSVI
-1322 GEAVNGVIR
+1322 GSAVNGVID
-1331 GIKWILNNVG
+1331 GVKWILNHVG
-1341 AKNAAKGIKEWD
+1341 ASGAAGGLHHWSI
-1353 YPKFA
+1353 PNFA
-1358 RGGTHKGGPA
+1358 TGGTHRGGPA
-1368 LVNDQQGSLYREAY
+1368 LVNDQAGSIYQEAY
-1382 QLPNGKTGLF
+1382 QLPTGKIGIF
-1392 PQQRNFIADMP
+1392 PKQRNIIANMP
-1403 AGTRIMNATNTAKLM
+1403 AGTKIMNATNTAKLM

-1585 KPGTF
+1585 KPRTF

-1620 SNMLGVIGRGHG
+1620 SDMLGVIGRGHG

-1715 LLVIAELLSNRGN
+1715 LSVIAELLSNRGN
-1728 DGGQQA
+1728 DGEQQA

>member
-24 IYPAFEKV
+24 VYPAFEKV

-43 MDKTEKSMDISKG
+43 MNKTEKSMDISKG

-92 MAKGMAASR
+92 MAKGMATSR

-120 QARAIQQKVSYLQNK
+120 QARAIQQKVSFLQNK

-176 QSEFDSIP
+176 QSEFDAIP

-210 LRAEQADAEMPT
+210 LRAEQAEAEMPT

-261 GAAYAKA
+261 GSTYAKV
-268 EDRSGSLKKAISRLN
+268 EDRSSALKGALGKLN
-283 TELNGSVNSTKQ
+283 TELDKSAVATKRTNNSF
-295 SNSAMSSLGSKLTN
+295 SSMKNHLSELGNK
-309 LTSRFSKLNGAPKKA
+309 FSFL
-324 LNALINPMGSITKHL
+324 
-339 ANIGNGSKK
+339 GNGSNNLNRVASSAEKSRNSMSG
-348 LDNVGAAARRS
+348 LARTVR
-359 GGMLS
+359 ML
-364 GMSRGL
+364 G
-370 KSLASQLII
+370 SQLVV
-379 FTLLYQGVTMLAS
+379 FTLMYQGIMMLAS
-392 GLGSALMTNSQF
+392 GLGSALMTNARF

-419 YPIYSAALPAINA
+419 YPIYTAALPAINA
-432 LMSVLAKATSYIA
+432 LMDVLVKATGYIA

-452 GMSYGA
+452 GMSRGA
-458 AKQGASGLYNQVRAI
+458 AKQGAAGLYNQVRAI

-532 FDEINVLS
+532 FDEINTLS
-540 SAEDKPDYSYDKQK
+540 SAEDNPDYSYDKQK
-554 ADKQPLQSVDSLDD
+554 PDKQPLQSADSLDD
-568 DKPGV
+568 VPGT
-573 NFNIPDGEQFGG
+573 NFNIPDGAQFGG
-585 AIAAANALKKILA
+585 AIAAANEFKKILA

-613 RVIDAWKYALRE
+613 RVTDAWEYALRE

-696 NLLHAI
+696 NLLHSI
-702 ATSFRDAWND
+702 ATSFRSAWND
-712 GTGVSVAKNLIDLFT
+712 GTGQAIAANLLDIFT
-727 NIATIIEAVAKAFR
+727 NI
-741 NAWVDDGNGTKLIS
+741 
-755 SFLKMFDSILGL
+755 
-767 LNSIAKSFKDA
+767 FK
-778 WNDDTGVSVAK
+778 
-789 NLIDLFTNI
+789 
-798 ATIIEAVAKAFR
+798 
-810 NAWVDDGNGTKLISS
+810 
-825 FLKMFDS
+825 
-832 ILGLLNSIAKSFKD
+832 
-846 AWNDGGIGEKIA
+846 
-858 GNLLGIYTNIFNT
+858 T

-909 MAGAT
+909 MTGAT

-926 LNSIDGLLK
+926 LNSVDGLLK
-935 ALQPLTKNIGD
+935 AIQPLTKNIGD
-946 GLLWFYKNVLLPL
+946 GLFWFYKNVLLPL
-959 AGFTITKL
+959 ASFTITKL
-967 IPAFLDALSGAI
+967 IPTFLDALSGAI
-979 KLLNGIIDALKPAGK
+979 KLLNGIIEALKPAGK
-994 WLFDSFLKPMAQWTG
+994 WLFDSFLKPIAQWTG

-1062 VISGIMSA
+1062 VVSGIMSA

-1098 FALAIAAAIVVGVLL
+1098 FALAIAAAIAVGVLL

-1127 GKWIGEKWDGIKVA
+1127 GKWIGEKWDGIKKV
-1141 TEKVWGAITTFLKK
+1141 TEKVWNGITKFLKK
-1155 WGVDILILMFTGP
+1155 WGSDILILMVTGP
-1168 AAPFILFAKYVATH
+1168 AAPFILFGKYVSKH
-1182 WDSISSSTSKI
+1182 WDEISKSTSKI
-1193 WGNVKDAISDKAK
+1193 WGNVKSTITKKTK
-1206 EAFTKAKKHFGDLK
+1206 ESFDNGKKYFGNLK
-1220 DSAGTHFENIRK
+1220 DSAASHFESIEKSASDKFENIK
-1232 SAADKFESIKSS
+1232 STISSKASAAKDGALRAWSSMRDNTSPYFSS
-1244 VSDKAKL
+1244 VKSTAKN
-1251 AKDKALDA
+1251 
-1259 WSIMKQHTGPYFD
+1259 
-1272 AVKTTASDAFDK
+1272 AFDN
-1284 VSGWASDLGGRM
+1284 VASWAGNLGGRM

-1302 GIGGVKS
+1302 GIGAVRN
-1309 AAKGIAN
+1309 AARGIAN
-1316 AILGTI
+1316 AIVSVI
-1322 GEAVNGVIR
+1322 GSAVNGVID
-1331 GIKWILNNVG
+1331 GVKWILNHVG
-1341 AKNAAKGIKEWD
+1341 ASGAAGGLHHWSI
-1353 YPKFA
+1353 PNFA
-1358 RGGTHKGGPA
+1358 TGGTHRGGPA
-1368 LVNDQQGSLYREAY
+1368 LVNDQAGSMYQEAY
-1382 QLPNGKTGLF
+1382 QLPTGKIGVF
-1392 PQQRNFIADMP
+1392 PKQRNIIANMP
-1403 AGTRIMNATNTAKLM
+1403 AGTKIMNATNTARLM

-1433 FPRINFP
+1433 FPKINFP
-1440 DFSNMFSGLG
+1440 DFSNLFSGLG
-1450 GAWSSVVDTAESIF
+1450 GAWGSVVDTAESIF

-1472 VLDYAI
+1472 VLDYAV
-1478 NKFTSYSGLEHP
+1478 NKFTKFTGLEHP
-1490 ALDVAQGSVG
+1490 ALDVATGSVG
-1500 KIKDGALGMVKKAL
+1500 KIKDGALNMVKKAL

-1521 TGGSGVQ
+1521 SGSGIK

-1537 LTKNGLPSNG
+1537 LSKNGLPTNG
-1547 TYTNAWLRQVQTE
+1547 AYTNAWLRQVQTE
-1560 SGGNEHAMGGN
+1560 SGGNEHAIQGDIGDINNKTGN
-1571 DGLLDGNAQGLLQV
+1571 LAQGLLQV
-1585 KPGTF
+1585 IPPTF
-1590 AAYKFPGYGN
+1590 RANKFPGHGN
-1600 IMKGYHNALAGIHYA
+1600 ILKGYDNALAAIHYA
-1615 KARYG
+1615 KGRYG
-1620 SNMLGVIGRGHG
+1620 SDMLGVIGRGHG

-1709 VGTNNV
+1709 IGTNNV
-1715 LLVIAELLSNRGN
+1715 LSVIAELLSNRGN
-1728 DGGQQA
+1728 DDGQQA

-1747 VLGRTVI
+1747 VLGRTAI

>member
-92 MAKGMAASR
+92 MAKGMASSR

-176 QSEFDSIP
+176 QSEFDAIP

-240 GDQAAKQ
+240 GDQVAKQ

-261 GAAYAKA
+261 GATYAKV
-268 EDRSGSLKKAISRLN
+268 EDRSSALNGALGKLN
-283 TELNGSVNSTKQ
+283 TELDKSAVATKRTNNSF
-295 SNSAMSSLGSKLTN
+295 SSMKNHLSELGNK
-309 LTSRFSKLNGAPKKA
+309 FSFL
-324 LNALINPMGSITKHL
+324 
-339 ANIGNGSKK
+339 GNGSNNLNRVASSAEKSR
-348 LDNVGAAARRS
+348 NSMS
-359 GGMLS
+359 GLAGTVRML
-364 GMSRGL
+364 G
-370 KSLASQLII
+370 SQLVV
-379 FTLLYQGVTMLAS
+379 FTLMYQGIMMLAS
-392 GLGSALMTNSQF
+392 GLGSALMTNARF

-419 YPIYSAALPAINA
+419 YPIYTAALPAINA
-432 LMSVLAKATSYIA
+432 LMNVLVKATGYIA

-452 GMSYGA
+452 GMSRGA
-458 AKQGASGLYNQVRAI
+458 AKQGAAGLYNQVRAI

-532 FDEINVLS
+532 FDEINTLS
-540 SAEDKPDYSYDKQK
+540 SAEDNPDYSYDKQK
-554 ADKQPLQSVDSLDD
+554 PDKQPLQSADSLDD
-568 DKPGV
+568 VPGT
-573 NFNIPDGEQFGG
+573 NFNVPDGEQFGG

-696 NLLHAI
+696 NLLHSI
-702 ATSFRDAWND
+702 ATSFRSAWND
-712 GTGVSVAKNLIDLFT
+712 GTGQAIAANLLDIFT
-727 NIATIIEAVAKAFR
+727 NI
-741 NAWVDDGNGTKLIS
+741 
-755 SFLKMFDSILGL
+755 
-767 LNSIAKSFKDA
+767 FK
-778 WNDDTGVSVAK
+778 
-789 NLIDLFTNI
+789 
-798 ATIIEAVAKAFR
+798 
-810 NAWVDDGNGTKLISS
+810 
-825 FLKMFDS
+825 
-832 ILGLLNSIAKSFKD
+832 
-846 AWNDGGIGEKIA
+846 
-858 GNLLGIYTNIFNT
+858 T

-909 MAGAT
+909 MTGAT

-926 LNSIDGLLK
+926 LNSVDGLLK
-935 ALQPLTKNIGD
+935 AIQPLTKNIGD
-946 GLLWFYKNVLLPL
+946 GLFWFYKNVLLHL
-959 AGFTITKL
+959 ASFTITKL
-967 IPAFLDALSGAI
+967 IPTFLDALSGAI
-979 KLLNGIIDALKPAGK
+979 KLLNGIIEALKPAGK
-994 WLFDSFLKPMAQWTG
+994 WLFDSFLKPIAQWTG

-1062 VISGIMSA
+1062 VVSGIMSA

-1098 FALAIAAAIVVGVLL
+1098 FALAIAAAIAVGVLL

-1127 GKWIGEKWDGIKVA
+1127 GKWIGEKWNDIKVV
-1141 TEKVWGAITTFLKK
+1141 TEKVWNGIMKFLQK

-1168 AAPFILFAKYVATH
+1168 AAPFILFGKYVSEH
-1182 WDSISSSTSKI
+1182 WDSISKSTSKV
-1193 WGNVKDAISDKAK
+1193 WNDVKTAISDKAK
-1206 EAFTKAKKHFGDLK
+1206 EAFANAKKHFGDLK
-1220 DSAGTHFENIRK
+1220 DAATSHFENLRK
-1232 SAADKFESIKSS
+1232 SAADKFENIRSSISSKANSAKDGALNAWATMRNNTSPYFDSIKSS
-1244 VSDKAKL
+1244 
-1251 AKDKALDA
+1251 
-1259 WSIMKQHTGPYFD
+1259 
-1272 AVKTTASDAFDK
+1272 ASNAFDN
-1284 VSGWASDLGGRM
+1284 VANWAGNLGGRM

-1302 GIGGVKS
+1302 GIGAVKN
-1309 AAKGIAN
+1309 AARGIAN
-1316 AILGTI
+1316 AIVSVI
-1322 GEAVNGVIR
+1322 GSAVNGVID
-1331 GIKWILNNVG
+1331 GVKWILNHVG
-1341 AKNAAKGIKEWD
+1341 ASGAAGGLHHWSI
-1353 YPKFA
+1353 PNFA
-1358 RGGTHKGGPA
+1358 TGGTHRGGPA
-1368 LVNDQQGSLYREAY
+1368 LVNDQAGSIYQEAY
-1382 QLPNGKTGLF
+1382 QLPTGKIGIF
-1392 PQQRNFIADMP
+1392 PKQRNIIANMP
-1403 AGTRIMNATNTAKLM
+1403 AGTKIMNATNTAKLM

-1620 SNMLGVIGRGHG
+1620 SDMLGVIGRGHG

-1662 SRAWEL
+1662 SRAWKL

-1715 LLVIAELLSNRGN
+1715 LSVIAELLSNRGN
-1728 DGGQQA
+1728 DGEQQA

>member
-13 NLSRI
+13 NLSRV

-24 IYPAFEKV
+24 IYPAFEKA
-32 FSRVE
+32 FSKVE

-68 ENMSKQFDNMSK
+68 DNMSKQFDNMSK

-92 MAKGMAASR
+92 MAKGMATSR
-101 VKVGKEVDQLVNN
+101 IKVGKEVDQLVNN

-135 KAVATSSGNPLDAQK
+135 KAVATSSGNPLDVQK

-176 QSEFDSIP
+176 QSEFDAIP

-261 GAAYAKA
+261 GATYAKV
-268 EDRSGSLKKAISRLN
+268 EDRSSALNGALGKLN
-283 TELNGSVNSTKQ
+283 TELDKSAVATKRTNNSF
-295 SNSAMSSLGSKLTN
+295 SSMKNHLSELGNK
-309 LTSRFSKLNGAPKKA
+309 FSFL
-324 LNALINPMGSITKHL
+324 
-339 ANIGNGSKK
+339 GNGSNNLNRVASSAEKSR
-348 LDNVGAAARRS
+348 NSMS
-359 GGMLS
+359 GLAGTVRML
-364 GMSRGL
+364 G
-370 KSLASQLII
+370 SQLVV
-379 FTLLYQGVTMLAS
+379 FTLMYQGIMMLAS
-392 GLGSALMTNSQF
+392 GLGSALMTNARF

-419 YPIYSAALPAINA
+419 YPIYTAALPAINA
-432 LMSVLAKATSYIA
+432 LMDVLVKATGYIA

-452 GMSYGA
+452 GMSRGA
-458 AKQGASGLYNQVRAI
+458 AKQGAAGLYNQVRAI

-598 DLFKPMQE
+598 DLFKPMKE

-613 RVIDAWKYALRE
+613 SVIDAWKYALHE
-625 VGGLIKAIGKSFM
+625 VGGLVKAIGKSFM
-638 EVWTNGTGAVF
+638 EVWTNGTGAIF

-663 IGDIAKAFKD
+663 IGDVAKTFKD

-680 GTKLIQTIFD
+680 GTKLIQTIFN
-690 AFNSIL
+690 AL
-696 NLLHAI
+696 NAVLDLLHAI

-712 GTGVSVAKNLIDLFT
+712 GTGVSIAKNLIDLFT
-727 NIATIIEAVAKAFR
+727 NIAA
-741 NAWVDDGNGTKLIS
+741 
-755 SFLKMFDSILGL
+755 
-767 LNSIAKSFKDA
+767 
-778 WNDDTGVSVAK
+778 
-789 NLIDLFTNI
+789 
-798 ATIIEAVAKAFR
+798 IIEAVAKAFR

-871 IGNLA
+871 ISGLA
-876 DQFNKAWNAG
+876 NQFKSAWNSAG
-886 NVGKSI
+886 LGQTI
-892 FSGILGIV
+892 FNDILKII
-900 NVVLDTLKK
+900 NSVLDSLKGVTK
-909 MAGAT
+909 ST
-914 ADWAKTLDFRPL
+914 SDWAKTLDFRPL

-935 ALQPLTKNIGD
+935 AIQPLTKNIGD
-946 GLLWFYKNVLLPL
+946 GLQWFYNNVLLPL

-1009 GVIVSVLGG
+1009 GVIVSVLEGV
-1018 IGKALGVIGD
+1018 GKALGVVGD
-1028 WIGKHSEGFSNF
+1028 WISKHSEGFSNF

-1062 VISGIMSA
+1062 VVSGIMSA

-1098 FALAIAAAIVVGVLL
+1098 FTLAIAAAIAVGVLL

-1127 GKWIGEKWDGIKVA
+1127 GKWIGEKWDGIKKV
-1141 TEKVWGAITTFLKK
+1141 TEKVWNGITKFLKK
-1155 WGVDILILMFTGP
+1155 WGSDILILMVTGP
-1168 AAPFILFAKYVATH
+1168 AAPFILFGKYVSKH
-1182 WDSISSSTSKI
+1182 WDEISKSTSKI
-1193 WGNVKDAISDKAK
+1193 WGNVKSTITKKTK
-1206 EAFTKAKKHFGDLK
+1206 ESFDNGKKYFGNLK
-1220 DSAGTHFENIRK
+1220 DSAASHFESIRK
-1232 SAADKFESIKSS
+1232 SASDKFENIKSTIS
-1244 VSDKAKL
+1244 SKASA
-1251 AKDKALDA
+1251 AKDGALRA
-1259 WSIMKQHTGPYFD
+1259 WSSMRDNTSPYFSS
-1272 AVKTTASDAFDK
+1272 VKSTAKNAFDN
-1284 VSGWASDLGGRM
+1284 VASWAGNLGGRM
-1296 ASGLSN
+1296 ASGLRN
-1302 GIGGVKS
+1302 GISAVGS

-1316 AILGTI
+1316 SIVSVI
-1322 GEAVNGVIR
+1322 GSAVNGVID
-1331 GIKWILNNVG
+1331 GVKWILKHVG
-1341 AKNAAKGIKEWD
+1341 ASGAASGLHHWTV
-1353 YPKFA
+1353 PKFA
-1358 RGGTHKGGPA
+1358 TGGTHRGGPA

-1392 PQQRNFIADMP
+1392 PQRRNFIADMP
-1403 AGTRIMNATNTAKLM
+1403 AGTKIMNASNTAKLM

-1424 YAWGIGNFT
+1424 YAFGIG
-1433 FPRINFP
+1433 
-1440 DFSNMFSGLG
+1440 DFSFPEIHIPDMSNIFSGLG
-1450 GAWSSVVDTAESIF
+1450 GAWDSVVDTAESIF

-1472 VLDYAI
+1472 VLDYAV
-1478 NKFTSYSGLEHP
+1478 NKFTKFTGLEHP
-1490 ALDVAQGSVG
+1490 ALDVATGSVG
-1500 KIKDGALGMVKKAL
+1500 KIKDGALNMVKKAL

-1521 TGGSGVQ
+1521 SGSGIK

-1537 LTKNGLPSNG
+1537 LSKNGLPTNG
-1547 TYTNAWLRQVQTE
+1547 AYTNAWLRQVQTE
-1560 SGGNEHAMGGN
+1560 SGGNEHAIQGDIGDINNKTGN
-1571 DGLLDGNAQGLLQV
+1571 LAQGLLQV
-1585 KPGTF
+1585 IPPTF
-1590 AAYKFPGYGN
+1590 RANKFPGHGN
-1600 IMKGYHNALAGIHYA
+1600 ILKGYDNALAAIHYA
-1615 KARYG
+1615 KGRYG
-1620 SNMLGVIGRGHG
+1620 SDMLGVIGRGHG

-1715 LLVIAELLSNRGN
+1715 LSVIAELLSNRGN

>member
-92 MAKGMAASR
+92 MAKGMASSR

-120 QARAIQQKVSYLQNK
+120 QARAIQQKVSFLQNK

-176 QSEFDSIP
+176 QSEFDAIP

-210 LRAEQADAEMPT
+210 LRAEQAEAEMPT

-261 GAAYAKA
+261 GSTYAKV
-268 EDRSGSLKKAISRLN
+268 EDRSSALKGALGKLN
-283 TELNGSVNSTKQ
+283 TELDKSAVATKRTNNSF
-295 SNSAMSSLGSKLTN
+295 SSMKNHLSELGNK
-309 LTSRFSKLNGAPKKA
+309 FSFL
-324 LNALINPMGSITKHL
+324 
-339 ANIGNGSKK
+339 GNGSNNLNRVASSAEKSRNSMSG
-348 LDNVGAAARRS
+348 LARTVR
-359 GGMLS
+359 ML
-364 GMSRGL
+364 G
-370 KSLASQLII
+370 SQLVV
-379 FTLLYQGVTMLAS
+379 FTLMYQGIMMLAS
-392 GLGSALMTNSQF
+392 GLGSALMTNARF

-419 YPIYSAALPAINA
+419 YPIYTAALPAINA
-432 LMSVLAKATSYIA
+432 LMDVLVKATGYIA

-452 GMSYGA
+452 GMSRGA
-458 AKQGASGLYNQVRAI
+458 AKQGAAGLYNQVRAI

-532 FDEINVLS
+532 FDEINTLS
-540 SAEDKPDYSYDKQK
+540 SAEDNPDYSYDKQK
-554 ADKQPLQSVDSLDD
+554 LDKQPLQSADSLDD
-568 DKPGV
+568 VPGT
-573 NFNIPDGEQFGG
+573 NFNIPDGAQFGG
-585 AIAAANALKKILA
+585 AIAAANEFKKILA

-613 RVIDAWKYALRE
+613 RVTDAWEYALRE

-696 NLLHAI
+696 NLLHSI
-702 ATSFRDAWND
+702 ATSFRSAWND
-712 GTGVSVAKNLIDLFT
+712 GTGQAIAANLLDIFT
-727 NIATIIEAVAKAFR
+727 NI
-741 NAWVDDGNGTKLIS
+741 
-755 SFLKMFDSILGL
+755 
-767 LNSIAKSFKDA
+767 FK
-778 WNDDTGVSVAK
+778 
-789 NLIDLFTNI
+789 
-798 ATIIEAVAKAFR
+798 
-810 NAWVDDGNGTKLISS
+810 
-825 FLKMFDS
+825 
-832 ILGLLNSIAKSFKD
+832 
-846 AWNDGGIGEKIA
+846 
-858 GNLLGIYTNIFNT
+858 T

-909 MAGAT
+909 MTGAT

-926 LNSIDGLLK
+926 LNSVDGLLK
-935 ALQPLTKNIGD
+935 AIQPLTKNIGD
-946 GLLWFYKNVLLPL
+946 GLFWFYKNVLLPL
-959 AGFTITKL
+959 ASFTITKL
-967 IPAFLDALSGAI
+967 IPTFLDALSGAI
-979 KLLNGIIDALKPAGK
+979 KLLNGIIEALKPAGK
-994 WLFDSFLKPMAQWTG
+994 WLFDSFLKPIAQWTG

-1062 VISGIMSA
+1062 VVSGIMSA

-1098 FALAIAAAIVVGVLL
+1098 FALAIAAAIAVGVLL

-1127 GKWIGEKWDGIKVA
+1127 GKWIGEKWNDIKVV
-1141 TEKVWGAITTFLKK
+1141 TEKVWNGIMKFLQK

-1168 AAPFILFAKYVATH
+1168 AAPFILFGKYVSEH
-1182 WDSISSSTSKI
+1182 WDSISKSTSKV
-1193 WGNVKDAISDKAK
+1193 WNDVKTAISDKAK
-1206 EAFTKAKKHFGDLK
+1206 EAFANAKKHFGDLK
-1220 DSAGTHFENIRK
+1220 DAATSHFENLRK
-1232 SAADKFESIKSS
+1232 SAADKFENIRSSISS
-1244 VSDKAKL
+1244 KANS
-1251 AKDKALDA
+1251 AKDGALNA
-1259 WSIMKQHTGPYFD
+1259 WASMRNNTSPYFD
-1272 AVKTTASDAFDK
+1272 SVKSSASNAFDN
-1284 VSGWASDLGGRM
+1284 VANWAGNLGGRM
-1296 ASGLSN
+1296 ASGLNN
-1302 GIGGVKS
+1302 GIGAVKN
-1309 AAKGIAN
+1309 AARGIAN
-1316 AILGTI
+1316 SIVSVI
-1322 GEAVNGVIR
+1322 GSAVNGVID
-1331 GIKWILNNVG
+1331 GVKWILNHVG
-1341 AKNAAKGIKEWD
+1341 ASGAAGGLHHWSI
-1353 YPKFA
+1353 PNFA
-1358 RGGTHKGGPA
+1358 TGGTHRGGPA
-1368 LVNDQQGSLYREAY
+1368 LVNDQAGSIYQEAY
-1382 QLPNGKTGLF
+1382 QLPTGKIGIF
-1392 PQQRNFIADMP
+1392 PKQRNIIANMP
-1403 AGTRIMNATNTAKLM
+1403 AGTKIMNATNTAKLM

-1585 KPGTF
+1585 KPRTF

-1620 SNMLGVIGRGHG
+1620 SDMLGVIGRGHG

-1715 LLVIAELLSNRGN
+1715 LSVIAELLSNRGN
-1728 DGGQQA
+1728 DGEQQA

>member
-24 IYPAFEKV
+24 IYPAFEKA
-32 FSRVE
+32 FSKVE

-56 SNKLIDEVKKIN
+56 SNKLIDEVKKVN
-68 ENMSKQFDNMSK
+68 DNMSKQFDNISK

-92 MAKGMAASR
+92 MAKGMATSR

-120 QARAIQQKVSYLQNK
+120 QARAIQQKVSFLQNK

-176 QSEFDSIP
+176 QSEFDAIP

-210 LRAEQADAEMPT
+210 LRAEQAEAEMPT

-452 GMSYGA
+452 GMSRGA
-458 AKQGASGLYNQVRAI
+458 AKQGAAGLYNQVRAI
-473 NDTGSASKEAS
+473 NDTGSASKAAAS
-484 KQVRETNKQIT
+484 QIKETNKQIT

-573 NFNIPDGEQFGG
+573 NFNVPDGEQFGG

-712 GTGVSVAKNLIDLFT
+712 GTGVSIAKNLIDLFT
-727 NIATIIEAVAKAFR
+727 NIAAIIEAVAKAFR

-767 LNSIAKSFKDA
+767 LNSIAK
-778 WNDDTGVSVAK
+778 
-789 NLIDLFTNI
+789 
-798 ATIIEAVAKAFR
+798 AFR
-810 NAWVDDGNGTKLISS
+810 
-825 FLKMFDS
+825 
-832 ILGLLNSIAKSFKD
+832 D

-871 IGNLA
+871 ISGLA
-876 DQFNKAWNAG
+876 NQFKSAWNSAG
-886 NVGKSI
+886 LGQTI
-892 FSGILGIV
+892 FNDILKII
-900 NVVLDTLKK
+900 NSVLDSLKGVTK
-909 MAGAT
+909 ST
-914 ADWAKTLDFRPL
+914 SDWAKTLDFRPL

-935 ALQPLTKNIGD
+935 AIQPLTKNIGD
-946 GLLWFYKNVLLPL
+946 GLQWFYNNVLLPL

-1062 VISGIMSA
+1062 VVSGIMSA

-1098 FALAIAAAIVVGVLL
+1098 FALAIAAAIAVGVLL

-1127 GKWIGEKWDGIKVA
+1127 GKWIGEKWDGIKVV
-1141 TEKVWGAITTFLKK
+1141 TGKVWGAITTFLKK

-1259 WSIMKQHTGPYFD
+1259 WSTMKQHTGPYFD

-1284 VSGWASDLGGRM
+1284 VSGWAGGLGGRM
-1296 ASGLSN
+1296 ATGLKN
-1302 GIGGVKS
+1302 GIRGVKD

-1316 AILGTI
+1316 AILNTI
-1322 GEAVNGVIR
+1322 GSAVNGVID
-1331 GIKWILNNVG
+1331 GVKWILKHVG
-1341 AKNAAKGIKEWD
+1341 ASGAAKGLHHWSV
-1353 YPKFA
+1353 PNFA
-1358 RGGTHKGGPA
+1358 TGGTHRGGPA

-1403 AGTRIMNATNTAKLM
+1403 AGTKIMNASNTAKLM

-1424 YAWGIGNFT
+1424 YAFGIG
-1433 FPRINFP
+1433 
-1440 DFSNMFSGLG
+1440 DFSFPEIHIPDMSNIFSGLG
-1450 GAWSSVVDTAESIF
+1450 GAWDSVVDTAESIF

-1472 VLDYAI
+1472 VLDYAV
-1478 NKFTSYSGLEHP
+1478 NKFTKFTGLEHP
-1490 ALDVAQGSVG
+1490 ALDVATGSVG
-1500 KIKDGALGMVKKAL
+1500 KIKDGALNMVKKAL

-1521 TGGSGVQ
+1521 SGSGIK

-1537 LTKNGLPSNG
+1537 LSKNGLPTNG
-1547 TYTNAWLRQVQTE
+1547 AYTNAWLRQVQTE
-1560 SGGNEHAMGGN
+1560 SGGNEHAIQGDIGDINNKTGN
-1571 DGLLDGNAQGLLQV
+1571 LAQGLLQV
-1585 KPGTF
+1585 IPPTF
-1590 AAYKFPGYGN
+1590 RANKFPGHGN
-1600 IMKGYHNALAGIHYA
+1600 ILKGYDNALAAIHYA
-1615 KARYG
+1615 KGRYG
-1620 SNMLGVIGRGHG
+1620 SDMLGVIGRGHG

-1715 LLVIAELLSNRGN
+1715 LSVIAELLSNRGN

>member
-92 MAKGMAASR
+92 MAKGMATSR

-120 QARAIQQKVSYLQNK
+120 QARAIQQKVSFLQNK

-176 QSEFDSIP
+176 QLEFDAIP

-210 LRAEQADAEMPT
+210 LRVEQADAEMPT

-261 GAAYAKA
+261 GSTYAKV
-268 EDRSGSLKKAISRLN
+268 EDRSSALKGALGKLN
-283 TELNGSVNSTKQ
+283 TELDKSAVATKRTNS
-295 SNSAMSSLGSKLTN
+295 SFSSMKNHLSKL
-309 LTSRFSKLNGAPKKA
+309 SSKFSFL
-324 LNALINPMGSITKHL
+324 
-339 ANIGNGSKK
+339 GNGSNNLNNVSSSAKK
-348 LDNVGAAARRS
+348 SRNSMSGLARTVRIL
-359 GGMLS
+359 G
-364 GMSRGL
+364 
-370 KSLASQLII
+370 SQLVV
-379 FTLLYQGVTMLAS
+379 FTLMYQGIMMLAS
-392 GLGSALMTNSQF
+392 GLGSALMTNARF

-419 YPIYSAALPAINA
+419 YPIYTAALPAINA
-432 LMSVLAKATSYIA
+432 LMDVLVKATGYIA

-452 GMSYGA
+452 GMSRGA
-458 AKQGASGLYNQVRAI
+458 AKQGAAGLYNQVRAI
-473 NDTGSASKEAS
+473 NDTGSASKKAS

-532 FDEINVLS
+532 FDEINTLS
-540 SAEDKPDYSYDKQK
+540 SAEDNPDYSYDKQK
-554 ADKQPLQSVDSLDD
+554 PDKQPLQSADSLDD
-568 DKPGV
+568 VPGT
-573 NFNIPDGEQFGG
+573 NFNVPDGAQFGG
-585 AIAAANALKKILA
+585 AIAVANEFKKILA

-613 RVIDAWKYALRE
+613 RVIDAWEYALRE

-696 NLLHAI
+696 NLLHSI
-702 ATSFRDAWND
+702 ATSFRSAWND
-712 GTGVSVAKNLIDLFT
+712 GTGQA
-727 NIATIIEAVAKAFR
+727 IAA
-741 NAWVDDGNGTKLIS
+741 
-755 SFLKMFDSILGL
+755 
-767 LNSIAKSFKDA
+767 
-778 WNDDTGVSVAK
+778 
-789 NLIDLFTNI
+789 
-798 ATIIEAVAKAFR
+798 
-810 NAWVDDGNGTKLISS
+810 
-825 FLKMFDS
+825 
-832 ILGLLNSIAKSFKD
+832 
-846 AWNDGGIGEKIA
+846 
-858 GNLLGIYTNIFNT
+858 NLLDIYTNIFNT

-892 FSGILGIV
+892 FSGILGMV

-1062 VISGIMSA
+1062 VVSGIMSA

-1098 FALAIAAAIVVGVLL
+1098 FAIAIAAAIAVGVLL

-1127 GKWIGEKWDGIKVA
+1127 GKWIGEKWDGIK
-1141 TEKVWGAITTFLKK
+1141 T
-1155 WGVDILILMFTGP
+1155 
-1168 AAPFILFAKYVATH
+1168 
-1182 WDSISSSTSKI
+1182 STSKA
-1193 WGNVKDAISDKAK
+1193 WDNVKASISDKTKEAWDKSKKYFGNLKDSASTHFENLKKATSDKFENIRRTISDKAK
-1206 EAFTKAKKHFGDLK
+1206 SAKDKALDTWNNMKT
-1220 DSAGTHFENIRK
+1220 STATHFENIRK

-1244 VSDKAKL
+1244 VSDKAKS

-1259 WSIMKQHTGPYFD
+1259 WSTMKQHTGPYFD

-1284 VSGWASDLGGRM
+1284 VSGWAGDLGGRM
-1296 ASGLSN
+1296 GKGLSN
-1302 GIGGVKS
+1302 GIDGVKN

-1322 GEAVNGVIR
+1322 GKAVNGVIR

-1341 AKNAAKGIKEWD
+1341 AKDAAKGIKEWD

-1403 AGTRIMNATNTAKLM
+1403 AGTKIMNASNTAKLM

-1424 YAWGIGNFT
+1424 YAFGIG
-1433 FPRINFP
+1433 
-1440 DFSNMFSGLG
+1440 DFSFPEIHIPDMSNIFSGLG
-1450 GAWSSVVDTAESIF
+1450 GAWDSVVDTAESIF

-1585 KPGTF
+1585 KPRTF

-1620 SNMLGVIGRGHG
+1620 SDMLGVIGRGHG
-1632 YANGGPIFKHGLYEM
+1632 YADGGPIFKHGLYEM

-1715 LLVIAELLSNRGN
+1715 LSVIAELLSNRSN
-1728 DGGQQA
+1728 DGEQQA

>member
-13 NLSRI
+13 NLSRV

-24 IYPAFEKV
+24 IYPAFEKA
-32 FSRVE
+32 FSKVE

-56 SNKLIDEVKKIN
+56 SNKLIDEVKKVN
-68 ENMSKQFDNMSK
+68 DNMSKQFDNMSK

-92 MAKGMAASR
+92 MAKGMATSR

-176 QSEFDSIP
+176 QSEFDAIP

-268 EDRSGSLKKAISRLN
+268 EDRSGSLKKAISKLN

-324 LNALINPMGSITKHL
+324 LNTLINPMGSITKHL

-419 YPIYSAALPAINA
+419 YPIYSAALPAVNA
-432 LMSVLAKATSYIA
+432 LMSVLAKATGYIA

-452 GMSYGA
+452 GMSRGA
-458 AKQGASGLYNQVRAI
+458 AKQGAAGLYNQVRAI

-598 DLFKPMQE
+598 DLFKPMKE

-712 GTGVSVAKNLIDLFT
+712 GTGVSIAKNLIDLFT
-727 NIATIIEAVAKAFR
+727 NIAA
-741 NAWVDDGNGTKLIS
+741 
-755 SFLKMFDSILGL
+755 
-767 LNSIAKSFKDA
+767 
-778 WNDDTGVSVAK
+778 
-789 NLIDLFTNI
+789 
-798 ATIIEAVAKAFR
+798 IIEAVAKAFR

-871 IGNLA
+871 ISGLA
-876 DQFNKAWNAG
+876 NQFKSAWNSAG
-886 NVGKSI
+886 LGQTI
-892 FSGILGIV
+892 FNDILKII
-900 NVVLDTLKK
+900 NSVLDSLKGVTK
-909 MAGAT
+909 ST
-914 ADWAKTLDFRPL
+914 SDWAKTLDFRPL

-935 ALQPLTKNIGD
+935 AIQPLTKNIGD
-946 GLLWFYKNVLLPL
+946 GLQWFYNNVLLPL

-1062 VISGIMSA
+1062 VVSGIMSA

-1098 FALAIAAAIVVGVLL
+1098 FALAIAAAIAVGVLL

-1127 GKWIGEKWDGIKVA
+1127 GKWIGEKWDGIKVV
-1141 TEKVWGAITTFLKK
+1141 TGKVWGAITTFLKK

-1168 AAPFILFAKYVATH
+1168 AAPFILFAKYVAAH

-1284 VSGWASDLGGRM
+1284 VSGWAGGLGGRM
-1296 ASGLSN
+1296 ATGLKN
-1302 GIGGVKS
+1302 GIRGVKD

-1316 AILGTI
+1316 AILNTI
-1322 GEAVNGVIR
+1322 GSAVNGVID
-1331 GIKWILNNVG
+1331 GVKWILKHVG
-1341 AKNAAKGIKEWD
+1341 ASGAAKGLHHWSV
-1353 YPKFA
+1353 PNFA
-1358 RGGTHKGGPA
+1358 TGGTHRGGPA

-1403 AGTRIMNATNTAKLM
+1403 AGTKIMNASNTAKLM

-1424 YAWGIGNFT
+1424 YAFGIG
-1433 FPRINFP
+1433 
-1440 DFSNMFSGLG
+1440 DFSFPEIHIPDMSNIFSGLG
-1450 GAWSSVVDTAESIF
+1450 GAWDSVVDTAESIF

-1472 VLDYAI
+1472 VLDYAV
-1478 NKFTSYSGLEHP
+1478 NKFTKFTGLEHP
-1490 ALDVAQGSVG
+1490 ALDVATGSVG
-1500 KIKDGALGMVKKAL
+1500 KIKDGALNMVKKAL

-1521 TGGSGVQ
+1521 SGSGIK

-1537 LTKNGLPSNG
+1537 LSKNGLPTNG
-1547 TYTNAWLRQVQTE
+1547 AYTNAWLRQVQTE
-1560 SGGNEHAMGGN
+1560 SGGNEHAIQGDIGDINNKTGN
-1571 DGLLDGNAQGLLQV
+1571 LAQGLLQV
-1585 KPGTF
+1585 IPPTF
-1590 AAYKFPGYGN
+1590 RANKFPGHGN
-1600 IMKGYHNALAGIHYA
+1600 ILKGYDNALAAIHYA
-1615 KARYG
+1615 KGRYG
-1620 SNMLGVIGRGHG
+1620 SDMLGVIGRGHG

-1715 LLVIAELLSNRGN
+1715 LSVIAELLSNRGN

>member
-24 IYPAFEKV
+24 ISPAFEKA
-32 FSRVE
+32 FSKVE

-68 ENMSKQFDNMSK
+68 DNMSKQFDNMSK

-92 MAKGMAASR
+92 MAKGMATSR
-101 VKVGKEVDQLVNN
+101 IKVGKEVDQLVNN

-176 QSEFDSIP
+176 QSEFDAIP

-261 GAAYAKA
+261 GATYAKV
-268 EDRSGSLKKAISRLN
+268 EDRSSALNGALGKLN
-283 TELNGSVNSTKQ
+283 TELDKSAVATKRTNNSF
-295 SNSAMSSLGSKLTN
+295 SSMKNHLSELGNK
-309 LTSRFSKLNGAPKKA
+309 FSFL
-324 LNALINPMGSITKHL
+324 
-339 ANIGNGSKK
+339 GNGSNNLNRVASSAEKSR
-348 LDNVGAAARRS
+348 NSMS
-359 GGMLS
+359 GLAGTVRML
-364 GMSRGL
+364 G
-370 KSLASQLII
+370 SQLVV
-379 FTLLYQGVTMLAS
+379 FTLMYQGIMMLAS
-392 GLGSALMTNSQF
+392 GLGSALMTNARF

-419 YPIYSAALPAINA
+419 YPIYTAALPAINA
-432 LMSVLAKATSYIA
+432 LMDVLVKATGYIA

-452 GMSYGA
+452 GMSRGA
-458 AKQGASGLYNQVRAI
+458 AKQGAAGLYNQVRAI

-573 NFNIPDGEQFGG
+573 NFNVPDGEQFGG

-712 GTGVSVAKNLIDLFT
+712 GTGVSIAKNLIDLFT
-727 NIATIIEAVAKAFR
+727 NIAAIIEAVAKAFR

-767 LNSIAKSFKDA
+767 LNSIAK
-778 WNDDTGVSVAK
+778 
-789 NLIDLFTNI
+789 
-798 ATIIEAVAKAFR
+798 AFR
-810 NAWVDDGNGTKLISS
+810 
-825 FLKMFDS
+825 
-832 ILGLLNSIAKSFKD
+832 D

-871 IGNLA
+871 ISGLA
-876 DQFNKAWNAG
+876 NQFKSAWNSAG
-886 NVGKSI
+886 LGQTI
-892 FSGILGIV
+892 FNDILKII
-900 NVVLDTLKK
+900 NSVLDSLKGVTK
-909 MAGAT
+909 ST
-914 ADWAKTLDFRPL
+914 SDWAKTLDFRPL

-935 ALQPLTKNIGD
+935 AIQPLTKNIGD
-946 GLLWFYKNVLLPL
+946 GLQWFYNNVLLPL

-1062 VISGIMSA
+1062 VVSGIMSA

-1098 FALAIAAAIVVGVLL
+1098 FALAIAAAIAVGVLL

-1127 GKWIGEKWDGIKVA
+1127 GKWIGEKWDGIKKV
-1141 TEKVWGAITTFLKK
+1141 TEKIWNAITKFLKR
-1155 WGVDILILMFTGP
+1155 WGIDILIVMFTGP
-1168 AAPFILFAKYVATH
+1168 AAPFILFGKYVATH
-1182 WDSISSSTSKI
+1182 WDSISKKTSTI
-1193 WGNVKDAISDKAK
+1193 WGNVKSTISDKAK
-1206 EAFTKAKKHFGDLK
+1206 EAFDSGKKHFGNLK
-1220 DSAGTHFENIRK
+1220 DSTATHFENIRK
-1232 SAADKFESIKSS
+1232 SASDKFENIRSSI
-1244 VSDKAKL
+1244 SDKAKS

-1259 WSIMKQHTGPYFD
+1259 WSTMKQHTGPYFD

-1284 VSGWASDLGGRM
+1284 VSGWAGGLGGRM
-1296 ASGLSN
+1296 ATGLKN
-1302 GIGGVKS
+1302 GIRGVKD

-1316 AILGTI
+1316 AILNTI
-1322 GEAVNGVIR
+1322 GSAVNGVID
-1331 GIKWILNNVG
+1331 GVKWILKHVG
-1341 AKNAAKGIKEWD
+1341 ASGAAKKLHHWSV
-1353 YPKFA
+1353 PNFA
-1358 RGGTHKGGPA
+1358 TGGTHRGGPA
-1368 LVNDQQGSLYREAY
+1368 LVNDQKGSLYREAY

-1403 AGTRIMNATNTAKLM
+1403 AGTKIMNASNTAKLM

-1424 YAWGIGNFT
+1424 YAFGIG
-1433 FPRINFP
+1433 
-1440 DFSNMFSGLG
+1440 DFSFPEIHIPDMSNIFSGLG
-1450 GAWSSVVDTAESIF
+1450 GAWDSVVDTAESIF

-1472 VLDYAI
+1472 VLDYAV
-1478 NKFTSYSGLEHP
+1478 NKFTKFTGLEHP
-1490 ALDVAQGSVG
+1490 ALDVATGSVG
-1500 KIKDGALGMVKKAL
+1500 KIKDGALNMVKKAL

-1521 TGGSGVQ
+1521 SGSGIK

-1537 LTKNGLPSNG
+1537 LSKNGLPTNG
-1547 TYTNAWLRQVQTE
+1547 AYTNAWLRQVQTE
-1560 SGGNEHAMGGN
+1560 SGGNEHAIQGDIGDINNKTGN
-1571 DGLLDGNAQGLLQV
+1571 LAQGLLQV
-1585 KPGTF
+1585 IPPTF
-1590 AAYKFPGYGN
+1590 RANKFPGHGN
-1600 IMKGYHNALAGIHYA
+1600 ILKGYDNALAAIHYA
-1615 KARYG
+1615 KGRYG
-1620 SNMLGVIGRGHG
+1620 SDMLGVIGRGHG

-1715 LLVIAELLSNRGN
+1715 LSVIAELLSNRGN

>member
-80 NAESSMSKTGDG
+80 NAESSISKTGDG

-176 QSEFDSIP
+176 QSEFDAIP

-210 LRAEQADAEMPT
+210 LRVEQADAEMPT

-231 KATAKSSKI
+231 KATAKSSKL

-261 GAAYAKA
+261 GSTYAKV
-268 EDRSGSLKKAISRLN
+268 EDRSSALKGALGKLN
-283 TELNGSVNSTKQ
+283 TELDKSAVATKRTNNSF
-295 SNSAMSSLGSKLTN
+295 SSMKNHLSELGNK
-309 LTSRFSKLNGAPKKA
+309 FSFL
-324 LNALINPMGSITKHL
+324 
-339 ANIGNGSKK
+339 GNGSNNLNRVASSAEKSRNSMSG
-348 LDNVGAAARRS
+348 LARTVR
-359 GGMLS
+359 ML
-364 GMSRGL
+364 G
-370 KSLASQLII
+370 SQLVV
-379 FTLLYQGVTMLAS
+379 FTLMYQGIMMLAS
-392 GLGSALMTNSQF
+392 GLGSALMTNARF

-419 YPIYSAALPAINA
+419 YPIYTAALPAINA
-432 LMSVLAKATSYIA
+432 LMDVLVKATGYIA

-452 GMSYGA
+452 GMSRGA
-458 AKQGASGLYNQVRAI
+458 AKQGAAGLYNQVRAI

-532 FDEINVLS
+532 FDEINTLS
-540 SAEDKPDYSYDKQK
+540 SAEDNPDYSYDKQK
-554 ADKQPLQSVDSLDD
+554 PDKQPLQSADSLDD
-568 DKPGV
+568 VPGT
-573 NFNIPDGEQFGG
+573 NFNIPDGAQFGG
-585 AIAAANALKKILA
+585 AIAAANEFKKILA

-613 RVIDAWKYALRE
+613 RVTDAWEYALRE

-696 NLLHAI
+696 NLLHSI
-702 ATSFRDAWND
+702 ATSFRSAWND
-712 GTGVSVAKNLIDLFT
+712 GMGQAIAANLLDIFT
-727 NIATIIEAVAKAFR
+727 NI
-741 NAWVDDGNGTKLIS
+741 
-755 SFLKMFDSILGL
+755 
-767 LNSIAKSFKDA
+767 FK
-778 WNDDTGVSVAK
+778 
-789 NLIDLFTNI
+789 
-798 ATIIEAVAKAFR
+798 
-810 NAWVDDGNGTKLISS
+810 
-825 FLKMFDS
+825 
-832 ILGLLNSIAKSFKD
+832 
-846 AWNDGGIGEKIA
+846 
-858 GNLLGIYTNIFNT
+858 T

-909 MAGAT
+909 MTGAT

-926 LNSIDGLLK
+926 LNSVDGLLK
-935 ALQPLTKNIGD
+935 AIQPLTKNIGD
-946 GLLWFYKNVLLPL
+946 GLFWFYKNVLLPL
-959 AGFTITKL
+959 ASFTITKL
-967 IPAFLDALSGAI
+967 IPTFLDALSGAI
-979 KLLNGIIDALKPAGK
+979 KLLNGIIEALKPAGK
-994 WLFDSFLKPMAQWTG
+994 WLFDSFLKPIAQWTG

-1062 VISGIMSA
+1062 VVSGIMSA

-1098 FALAIAAAIVVGVLL
+1098 FALAIAAAIAVGVLL

-1127 GKWIGEKWDGIKVA
+1127 GKWIGEKWNDIKVV
-1141 TEKVWGAITTFLKK
+1141 TEKVWNGIMKFLQK

-1168 AAPFILFAKYVATH
+1168 AAPFILFGKYVSEH
-1182 WDSISSSTSKI
+1182 WDSISKSTSKV
-1193 WGNVKDAISDKAK
+1193 WNDVKTAISDKAK
-1206 EAFTKAKKHFGDLK
+1206 EAFANAKKHFGDLK
-1220 DSAGTHFENIRK
+1220 DAATSHFENLRK
-1232 SAADKFESIKSS
+1232 SAADKFENIRSSISSKANSAKDGALNAWATMRNNTSPYFDSIKSS
-1244 VSDKAKL
+1244 
-1251 AKDKALDA
+1251 
-1259 WSIMKQHTGPYFD
+1259 
-1272 AVKTTASDAFDK
+1272 ASNAFDN
-1284 VSGWASDLGGRM
+1284 VANWAGNLGGRM

-1302 GIGGVKS
+1302 GIGAVKN
-1309 AAKGIAN
+1309 AARGIAN
-1316 AILGTI
+1316 AIVSVI
-1322 GEAVNGVIR
+1322 GSAVNGVID
-1331 GIKWILNNVG
+1331 GVKWILNHVG
-1341 AKNAAKGIKEWD
+1341 ASGAAGGLHHWSI
-1353 YPKFA
+1353 PNFA
-1358 RGGTHKGGPA
+1358 TGGTHRGGPA
-1368 LVNDQQGSLYREAY
+1368 LVNDQAGSIYQEAY
-1382 QLPNGKTGLF
+1382 QLPTGKIGIF
-1392 PQQRNFIADMP
+1392 PKQRNIIANMP
-1403 AGTRIMNATNTAKLM
+1403 AGTKIMNATNTAKLM

-1450 GAWSSVVDTAESIF
+1450 GAWRSVVDTAESIF

-1590 AAYKFPGYGN
+1590 AAYRFPGYGN

-1620 SNMLGVIGRGHG
+1620 SDMLGVIGRGHG

-1715 LLVIAELLSNRGN
+1715 LSVIAELLSNRSN
-1728 DGGQQA
+1728 DGEQQA

>member
-92 MAKGMAASR
+92 MAKGMASSR

-120 QARAIQQKVSYLQNK
+120 QARAIQQKVSFLQNK

-176 QSEFDSIP
+176 QSEFDAIP

-210 LRAEQADAEMPT
+210 LRAEQAEAEMPT

-261 GAAYAKA
+261 GSTYAKV
-268 EDRSGSLKKAISRLN
+268 EDRSSALKGALGKLN
-283 TELNGSVNSTKQ
+283 TELDKSAVATKRTNNSF
-295 SNSAMSSLGSKLTN
+295 SSMKNHLSELGNK
-309 LTSRFSKLNGAPKKA
+309 FSFL
-324 LNALINPMGSITKHL
+324 
-339 ANIGNGSKK
+339 GNGSNNLNRVASSAEKSRNSMSG
-348 LDNVGAAARRS
+348 LARTVR
-359 GGMLS
+359 ML
-364 GMSRGL
+364 G
-370 KSLASQLII
+370 SQLVV
-379 FTLLYQGVTMLAS
+379 FTLMYQGIMMLAS
-392 GLGSALMTNSQF
+392 GLGSALMTNARF

-419 YPIYSAALPAINA
+419 YPIYTAALPAINA
-432 LMSVLAKATSYIA
+432 LMDVLVKATGYIA

-452 GMSYGA
+452 GMSRGA
-458 AKQGASGLYNQVRAI
+458 AKQGAAGLYNQVRAI

-495 AANKKA
+495 VANKKA

-532 FDEINVLS
+532 FDEINTLS
-540 SAEDKPDYSYDKQK
+540 SAEDNPDYSYDKQK
-554 ADKQPLQSVDSLDD
+554 PDKQPLQSADSLDD
-568 DKPGV
+568 VPGT
-573 NFNIPDGEQFGG
+573 NFNIPDGAQFGG
-585 AIAAANALKKILA
+585 AIAAANEFKKILA

-696 NLLHAI
+696 NLLHSI
-702 ATSFRDAWND
+702 ATSFRSAWND
-712 GTGVSVAKNLIDLFT
+712 GTGQAIAANLLDIFT
-727 NIATIIEAVAKAFR
+727 NI
-741 NAWVDDGNGTKLIS
+741 
-755 SFLKMFDSILGL
+755 
-767 LNSIAKSFKDA
+767 FK
-778 WNDDTGVSVAK
+778 
-789 NLIDLFTNI
+789 
-798 ATIIEAVAKAFR
+798 
-810 NAWVDDGNGTKLISS
+810 
-825 FLKMFDS
+825 
-832 ILGLLNSIAKSFKD
+832 
-846 AWNDGGIGEKIA
+846 
-858 GNLLGIYTNIFNT
+858 T

-909 MAGAT
+909 MTGAT

-926 LNSIDGLLK
+926 LNSVDGLLK
-935 ALQPLTKNIGD
+935 AIQPLTKNIGD
-946 GLLWFYKNVLLPL
+946 GLFWFYKNVLLPL
-959 AGFTITKL
+959 ASFTITKL
-967 IPAFLDALSGAI
+967 IPTFLDALSGAI
-979 KLLNGIIDALKPAGK
+979 KLLNGIIEALKPAGK
-994 WLFDSFLKPMAQWTG
+994 WLFDSFLKPIAQWTG

-1062 VISGIMSA
+1062 VVSGIMSA

-1098 FALAIAAAIVVGVLL
+1098 FALAIAAAIAAGVLL

-1127 GKWIGEKWDGIKVA
+1127 GKWIGEKWNDIKVV
-1141 TEKVWGAITTFLKK
+1141 TEKVWNGIMKFLQK

-1168 AAPFILFAKYVATH
+1168 AAPFILFGKYVSEH
-1182 WDSISSSTSKI
+1182 WDSISKSTSKV
-1193 WGNVKDAISDKAK
+1193 WNDVKTAISDKAK
-1206 EAFTKAKKHFGDLK
+1206 EAFANAKKHFGDLK
-1220 DSAGTHFENIRK
+1220 DAATSHFENLRK
-1232 SAADKFESIKSS
+1232 SAADKFENIRSSISSKANSAKDGALNAWATMRNNTSPYFDSIKSS
-1244 VSDKAKL
+1244 
-1251 AKDKALDA
+1251 
-1259 WSIMKQHTGPYFD
+1259 
-1272 AVKTTASDAFDK
+1272 ASNAFDN
-1284 VSGWASDLGGRM
+1284 VANWAGNLGGRM

-1302 GIGGVKS
+1302 GIGAVKN
-1309 AAKGIAN
+1309 AARGIAN
-1316 AILGTI
+1316 AIVSVI
-1322 GEAVNGVIR
+1322 GSAVNGVID
-1331 GIKWILNNVG
+1331 GVKWILNHVG
-1341 AKNAAKGIKEWD
+1341 ASGAAGGLHHWSI
-1353 YPKFA
+1353 PNFA
-1358 RGGTHKGGPA
+1358 TGGTHRGGPA
-1368 LVNDQQGSLYREAY
+1368 LVNDQAGSIYQEAY
-1382 QLPNGKTGLF
+1382 QLPTGKIGIF
-1392 PQQRNFIADMP
+1392 PKQRNIIANMP
-1403 AGTRIMNATNTAKLM
+1403 AGTKIMNATNTAKLM

-1521 TGGSGVQ
+1521 TGSSGVQ

-1620 SNMLGVIGRGHG
+1620 SDMLGVIGRGHG

-1662 SRAWEL
+1662 FRAWEL

-1715 LLVIAELLSNRGN
+1715 LSVIAELLSNRGN
-1728 DGGQQA
+1728 DGEQQA

>member
-92 MAKGMAASR
+92 MAKGMTASR

-176 QSEFDSIP
+176 QLEFDAIP

-261 GAAYAKA
+261 GATYAKV
-268 EDRSGSLKKAISRLN
+268 EDRSSALNGALGKLN
-283 TELNGSVNSTKQ
+283 TELDKSAVATKRTNNSF
-295 SNSAMSSLGSKLTN
+295 SSMKNHLSELGNK
-309 LTSRFSKLNGAPKKA
+309 FSFL
-324 LNALINPMGSITKHL
+324 
-339 ANIGNGSKK
+339 GNGSNNLNRVASSAEKSR
-348 LDNVGAAARRS
+348 NSMS
-359 GGMLS
+359 GLAGTVRML
-364 GMSRGL
+364 G
-370 KSLASQLII
+370 SQLVV
-379 FTLLYQGVTMLAS
+379 FTLMYQGIMMLAS
-392 GLGSALMTNSQF
+392 GLGSALMTNARF

-419 YPIYSAALPAINA
+419 YPIYTAALPAINA
-432 LMSVLAKATSYIA
+432 LMNVLVKATGYIA

-452 GMSYGA
+452 GMSRGA
-458 AKQGASGLYNQVRAI
+458 AKQGAAGLYNQVRAI

-532 FDEINVLS
+532 FDEINTLS
-540 SAEDKPDYSYDKQK
+540 SAEDNPDYSYDKQK
-554 ADKQPLQSVDSLDD
+554 PDKQPLQSADSLDD
-568 DKPGV
+568 VPGT
-573 NFNIPDGEQFGG
+573 NFNVPDGEQFGG

-696 NLLHAI
+696 NLLHSI
-702 ATSFRDAWND
+702 ATSFRSAWND
-712 GTGVSVAKNLIDLFT
+712 GTGQAIAANLLDIFT
-727 NIATIIEAVAKAFR
+727 NI
-741 NAWVDDGNGTKLIS
+741 
-755 SFLKMFDSILGL
+755 
-767 LNSIAKSFKDA
+767 FK
-778 WNDDTGVSVAK
+778 
-789 NLIDLFTNI
+789 
-798 ATIIEAVAKAFR
+798 
-810 NAWVDDGNGTKLISS
+810 
-825 FLKMFDS
+825 
-832 ILGLLNSIAKSFKD
+832 
-846 AWNDGGIGEKIA
+846 
-858 GNLLGIYTNIFNT
+858 T

-909 MAGAT
+909 MTGAT

-926 LNSIDGLLK
+926 LNSVDGLLK
-935 ALQPLTKNIGD
+935 AIQPLTKNIGD
-946 GLLWFYKNVLLPL
+946 GLFWFYKNVLLPL
-959 AGFTITKL
+959 ASFTITKL
-967 IPAFLDALSGAI
+967 IPTFLDALSGAI
-979 KLLNGIIDALKPAGK
+979 KLLNGIIEALKPAGK
-994 WLFDSFLKPMAQWTG
+994 WLFDSFLKPIAQWTG

-1062 VISGIMSA
+1062 VVSGIMSA

-1098 FALAIAAAIVVGVLL
+1098 FALAIAAAIAVGVLL

-1127 GKWIGEKWDGIKVA
+1127 GKWIGEKWNDIKVV
-1141 TEKVWGAITTFLKK
+1141 TEKVWNGIMKFLQK

-1168 AAPFILFAKYVATH
+1168 AAPFILFGKYVSEH
-1182 WDSISSSTSKI
+1182 WDSISKSTSKV
-1193 WGNVKDAISDKAK
+1193 WNDVKTAISDKAK
-1206 EAFTKAKKHFGDLK
+1206 EAFANAKKHFGDLK
-1220 DSAGTHFENIRK
+1220 DAATSHFENLRK
-1232 SAADKFESIKSS
+1232 SAADKFENIRSSISSKANSAKDGALNAWATMRNNTSPYFDSIKSS
-1244 VSDKAKL
+1244 
-1251 AKDKALDA
+1251 
-1259 WSIMKQHTGPYFD
+1259 
-1272 AVKTTASDAFDK
+1272 ASNAFDN
-1284 VSGWASDLGGRM
+1284 VANWAGNLGGRM

-1302 GIGGVKS
+1302 GIGAVKN
-1309 AAKGIAN
+1309 AARGIAN
-1316 AILGTI
+1316 AIVSVI
-1322 GEAVNGVIR
+1322 GSAVNGVID
-1331 GIKWILNNVG
+1331 GVKWILNHVG
-1341 AKNAAKGIKEWD
+1341 ASGAAGGLHHWSI
-1353 YPKFA
+1353 PNFA
-1358 RGGTHKGGPA
+1358 TGGTHKGGPA
-1368 LVNDQQGSLYREAY
+1368 LVNDQAGSIYQEAY
-1382 QLPNGKTGLF
+1382 QLPTGKIGIF
-1392 PQQRNFIADMP
+1392 PKQRNIIANMP
-1403 AGTRIMNATNTAKLM
+1403 AGTKIMNATNTAKLM

-1537 LTKNGLPSNG
+1537 LAKNGLPSNG

-1620 SNMLGVIGRGHG
+1620 SDMLGVIGRGHG

-1715 LLVIAELLSNRGN
+1715 LSVIAELLSNRGN
-1728 DGGQQA
+1728 DGEQQA

>member
-92 MAKGMAASR
+92 MAKGMASSR

-120 QARAIQQKVSYLQNK
+120 QARAIQQKVSFLQNK

-176 QSEFDSIP
+176 QSEFDAIP

-210 LRAEQADAEMPT
+210 LRAEQAEAEMPT

-261 GAAYAKA
+261 GSTYAKV
-268 EDRSGSLKKAISRLN
+268 EDRSSALKGALGKLN
-283 TELNGSVNSTKQ
+283 TELDKSAVATKRTNNSF
-295 SNSAMSSLGSKLTN
+295 SSMKNHLSELGNK
-309 LTSRFSKLNGAPKKA
+309 FSFL
-324 LNALINPMGSITKHL
+324 
-339 ANIGNGSKK
+339 GNGSNNLNRVASSAEKSRNSMSG
-348 LDNVGAAARRS
+348 LARTVR
-359 GGMLS
+359 ML
-364 GMSRGL
+364 G
-370 KSLASQLII
+370 SQLVV
-379 FTLLYQGVTMLAS
+379 FTLMYQGIMMLAS
-392 GLGSALMTNSQF
+392 GLGSALMTNARF

-419 YPIYSAALPAINA
+419 YPIYTAALPAINA
-432 LMSVLAKATSYIA
+432 LMDVLVKATGYIA

-452 GMSYGA
+452 GMSRGA
-458 AKQGASGLYNQVRAI
+458 AKQGAAGLYNQVRAI

-532 FDEINVLS
+532 FDEINTLS
-540 SAEDKPDYSYDKQK
+540 SAEDNPDYSYDKQK
-554 ADKQPLQSVDSLDD
+554 PDKQPLQSADSLDD
-568 DKPGV
+568 VPGT
-573 NFNIPDGEQFGG
+573 NFNIPDGAQFGG
-585 AIAAANALKKILA
+585 AIAVANEFKKILA

-613 RVIDAWKYALRE
+613 RVIDAWEYALRE

-696 NLLHAI
+696 NLLHSI
-702 ATSFRDAWND
+702 ATSFRSAWND
-712 GTGVSVAKNLIDLFT
+712 GTGQAIAANLLDIFT
-727 NIATIIEAVAKAFR
+727 NI
-741 NAWVDDGNGTKLIS
+741 
-755 SFLKMFDSILGL
+755 
-767 LNSIAKSFKDA
+767 FK
-778 WNDDTGVSVAK
+778 
-789 NLIDLFTNI
+789 
-798 ATIIEAVAKAFR
+798 
-810 NAWVDDGNGTKLISS
+810 
-825 FLKMFDS
+825 
-832 ILGLLNSIAKSFKD
+832 
-846 AWNDGGIGEKIA
+846 
-858 GNLLGIYTNIFNT
+858 T

-909 MAGAT
+909 MTGAT

-926 LNSIDGLLK
+926 LNSVDGLLK
-935 ALQPLTKNIGD
+935 AIQPLTKNIGD

-1009 GVIVSVLGG
+1009 GVIVSVLEGV
-1018 IGKALGVIGD
+1018 GKALGVVGD
-1028 WIGKHSEGFSNF
+1028 WISKHSEGFSNF

-1062 VISGIMSA
+1062 VVSGIMSA

-1098 FALAIAAAIVVGVLL
+1098 FTLAIAAAIGVGVLL

-1127 GKWIGEKWDGIKVA
+1127 GKWIGEKWDGIKKV
-1141 TEKVWGAITTFLKK
+1141 TEKVWNGITKFLKK
-1155 WGVDILILMFTGP
+1155 WGSDILIFMVTGP
-1168 AAPFILFAKYVATH
+1168 AAPFILFGKYVSKH
-1182 WDSISSSTSKI
+1182 WDEISKSTSKI
-1193 WGNVKDAISDKAK
+1193 WGNVKTTITNKTK
-1206 EAFTKAKKHFGDLK
+1206 EAFNNGKKYFGNLK
-1220 DSAGTHFENIRK
+1220 DSAISH
-1232 SAADKFESIKSS
+1232 FESIKKSASDKFENIKSTISSKASAAKGGALRAWSSMRDNTSPYFSS
-1244 VSDKAKL
+1244 VKSTAKN
-1251 AKDKALDA
+1251 
-1259 WSIMKQHTGPYFD
+1259 
-1272 AVKTTASDAFDK
+1272 AFDN
-1284 VSGWASDLGGRM
+1284 VASWAGNLGGRM
-1296 ASGLSN
+1296 ASGLRN
-1302 GIGGVKS
+1302 GISAVGS

-1316 AILGTI
+1316 SIVSVI
-1322 GEAVNGVIR
+1322 GSAVNGVID
-1331 GIKWILNNVG
+1331 GVKWILKHVG
-1341 AKNAAKGIKEWD
+1341 ASGAASGLHHWTV
-1353 YPKFA
+1353 PKFA
-1358 RGGTHKGGPA
+1358 TGGTHRGGPA

-1403 AGTRIMNATNTAKLM
+1403 AGTKIMNASNTAKLM

-1424 YAWGIGNFT
+1424 YAFGIG
-1433 FPRINFP
+1433 
-1440 DFSNMFSGLG
+1440 DFSFPEIHIPDMSNIFSGLG
-1450 GAWSSVVDTAESIF
+1450 GAWDSVVDTAESIF

-1472 VLDYAI
+1472 VLDYAV
-1478 NKFTSYSGLEHP
+1478 NKFTKFTGLEHP
-1490 ALDVAQGSVG
+1490 ALDVATGSVG
-1500 KIKDGALGMVKKAL
+1500 KIKDGALNMVKKAL

-1521 TGGSGVQ
+1521 SGSGIK

-1537 LTKNGLPSNG
+1537 LSKNGLPTNG
-1547 TYTNAWLRQVQTE
+1547 AYTNAWLRQVQTE
-1560 SGGNEHAMGGN
+1560 SGGNEHAIQGDIGDINNKTGN
-1571 DGLLDGNAQGLLQV
+1571 LAQGLLQV
-1585 KPGTF
+1585 IPPTF
-1590 AAYKFPGYGN
+1590 RANKFPGHGN
-1600 IMKGYHNALAGIHYA
+1600 ILKGYDNALAAIHYA

-1620 SNMLGVIGRGHG
+1620 SDMLGVIGRGHG

-1715 LLVIAELLSNRGN
+1715 LSVIAELLSNRGN

>member
-1 MELETLEVYIDA
+1 
-13 NLSRI
+13 
-18 NEQLEK
+18 
-24 IYPAFEKV
+24 
-32 FSRVE
+32 
-37 QITGAS
+37 

-176 QSEFDSIP
+176 QSEFDAIP

-210 LRAEQADAEMPT
+210 LRVEQADAEMPT

-231 KATAKSSKI
+231 KATAKSSKL

-261 GAAYAKA
+261 GSTYAKV
-268 EDRSGSLKKAISRLN
+268 EDRSSALKGALGKLN
-283 TELNGSVNSTKQ
+283 TELDKSAVATKRTNNSF
-295 SNSAMSSLGSKLTN
+295 SSMKNHLSELGNK
-309 LTSRFSKLNGAPKKA
+309 FSFL
-324 LNALINPMGSITKHL
+324 
-339 ANIGNGSKK
+339 GNGSNNLNRVASSAEKSRNSMSG
-348 LDNVGAAARRS
+348 LARTVR
-359 GGMLS
+359 ML
-364 GMSRGL
+364 G
-370 KSLASQLII
+370 SQLVV
-379 FTLLYQGVTMLAS
+379 FTLMYQGIMMLAS
-392 GLGSALMTNSQF
+392 GLGSALMTNARF

-419 YPIYSAALPAINA
+419 YPIYTAALPAINA
-432 LMSVLAKATSYIA
+432 LMDVLVKATGYIA

-452 GMSYGA
+452 GMSRGA
-458 AKQGASGLYNQVRAI
+458 AKQGAAGLYNQVRAI

-532 FDEINVLS
+532 FDEINTLS
-540 SAEDKPDYSYDKQK
+540 SAEDNPDYSYDKQK
-554 ADKQPLQSVDSLDD
+554 PDKQPLQSADSLDD
-568 DKPGV
+568 VPGT
-573 NFNIPDGEQFGG
+573 NFNIPDGAQFGG
-585 AIAAANALKKILA
+585 AIAAANEFKKILA

-613 RVIDAWKYALRE
+613 RVTDAWEYALRE

-649 IGNILKLLADVLNI
+649 IGNILKLLSDVLNI

-696 NLLHAI
+696 NLLHSI
-702 ATSFRDAWND
+702 ATSFRSAWND
-712 GTGVSVAKNLIDLFT
+712 GTGQAIAANLLDIFT
-727 NIATIIEAVAKAFR
+727 NI
-741 NAWVDDGNGTKLIS
+741 
-755 SFLKMFDSILGL
+755 
-767 LNSIAKSFKDA
+767 FK
-778 WNDDTGVSVAK
+778 
-789 NLIDLFTNI
+789 
-798 ATIIEAVAKAFR
+798 
-810 NAWVDDGNGTKLISS
+810 
-825 FLKMFDS
+825 
-832 ILGLLNSIAKSFKD
+832 
-846 AWNDGGIGEKIA
+846 
-858 GNLLGIYTNIFNT
+858 T

-909 MAGAT
+909 MTGAT

-926 LNSIDGLLK
+926 LNSVDGLLK
-935 ALQPLTKNIGD
+935 AIQPLTKNIGD
-946 GLLWFYKNVLLPL
+946 GLFWFYKNVLLPL
-959 AGFTITKL
+959 ASFTITKL
-967 IPAFLDALSGAI
+967 IPTFLDALSGAI
-979 KLLNGIIDALKPAGK
+979 KLLNGIIEALKPAGK
-994 WLFDSFLKPMAQWTG
+994 WLFDSFLKPIAQWTG
-1009 GVIVSVLGG
+1009 GVVVSVLGG
-1018 IGKALGVIGD
+1018 IGKALGVVGD
-1028 WIGKHSEGFSNF
+1028 WISKHSEGFSNF

-1062 VISGIMSA
+1062 VVSGIMSA

-1098 FALAIAAAIVVGVLL
+1098 FALAIAAAIAVGVLL

-1127 GKWIGEKWDGIKVA
+1127 GKWIGEKWNDIKVV
-1141 TEKVWGAITTFLKK
+1141 TEKVWNGIMKFLQK

-1168 AAPFILFAKYVATH
+1168 AAPFILFGKYVSEH
-1182 WDSISSSTSKI
+1182 WDSISKSTSKV
-1193 WGNVKDAISDKAK
+1193 WNDVKTAISDKAK
-1206 EAFTKAKKHFGDLK
+1206 EAFANAKKHFGDLK
-1220 DSAGTHFENIRK
+1220 DAATSHFENLRK
-1232 SAADKFESIKSS
+1232 SAADKFENIRSSISSKANSAKDGALNAWATMRNNTSPYFDSIKSS
-1244 VSDKAKL
+1244 
-1251 AKDKALDA
+1251 
-1259 WSIMKQHTGPYFD
+1259 
-1272 AVKTTASDAFDK
+1272 ASNAFDN
-1284 VSGWASDLGGRM
+1284 VANWAGNLGGRM

-1302 GIGGVKS
+1302 GIGAIKN
-1309 AAKGIAN
+1309 AARGIAN
-1316 AILGTI
+1316 AIVSVI
-1322 GEAVNGVIR
+1322 GSAVNGVID
-1331 GIKWILNNVG
+1331 GVKWILNHVG
-1341 AKNAAKGIKEWD
+1341 ASGAAGGLYHWSI
-1353 YPKFA
+1353 PNFA
-1358 RGGTHKGGPA
+1358 TGGTHRGGPA
-1368 LVNDQQGSLYREAY
+1368 LVNDQAGSIYQEAY
-1382 QLPNGKTGLF
+1382 QLPTGKIGIF
-1392 PQQRNFIADMP
+1392 PKQRNIIANMP
-1403 AGTRIMNATNTAKLM
+1403 AGTKIMNATNTAKLM

-1521 TGGSGVQ
+1521 TGSSGVQ

-1620 SNMLGVIGRGHG
+1620 SDMLGVIGRGHG

-1715 LLVIAELLSNRGN
+1715 LSVIAELLSNRGN

>member
-24 IYPAFEKV
+24 IYPAFEKA
-32 FSRVE
+32 FSKVE

-68 ENMSKQFDNMSK
+68 DNMSKQFDNMSK

-92 MAKGMAASR
+92 MAKGMATSR
-101 VKVGKEVDQLVNN
+101 IKIGKEVDQLVNN

-176 QSEFDSIP
+176 QSEFDAIP

-261 GAAYAKA
+261 GATYAKV
-268 EDRSGSLKKAISRLN
+268 EDRSSALNGALGKLN
-283 TELNGSVNSTKQ
+283 TELDKSAVATKRTNNSF
-295 SNSAMSSLGSKLTN
+295 SSMKNHLSELGNK
-309 LTSRFSKLNGAPKKA
+309 FSFL
-324 LNALINPMGSITKHL
+324 
-339 ANIGNGSKK
+339 GNGSNNLNRVASSAEKSR
-348 LDNVGAAARRS
+348 NSMS
-359 GGMLS
+359 GLAGTVRML
-364 GMSRGL
+364 G
-370 KSLASQLII
+370 SQLVV
-379 FTLLYQGVTMLAS
+379 FTLMYQGIMMLAS
-392 GLGSALMTNSQF
+392 GLGSALMTNARF

-419 YPIYSAALPAINA
+419 YPIYTAALPAINA
-432 LMSVLAKATSYIA
+432 LMDVLVKATGYIA

-452 GMSYGA
+452 GMSRGA
-458 AKQGASGLYNQVRAI
+458 AKQGAAGLYNQVRAI

-573 NFNIPDGEQFGG
+573 NFNVPDGEQFGG

-663 IGDIAKAFKD
+663 IGDVAKAFKD

-680 GTKLIQTIFD
+680 GTKLIQTIFN
-690 AFNSIL
+690 AL
-696 NLLHAI
+696 NAVLDLLHAI

-712 GTGVSVAKNLIDLFT
+712 GTGVSIAKNLIDLFT
-727 NIATIIEAVAKAFR
+727 NIAA
-741 NAWVDDGNGTKLIS
+741 
-755 SFLKMFDSILGL
+755 
-767 LNSIAKSFKDA
+767 
-778 WNDDTGVSVAK
+778 
-789 NLIDLFTNI
+789 
-798 ATIIEAVAKAFR
+798 IIEAVAKAFR

-871 IGNLA
+871 ISGLA
-876 DQFNKAWNAG
+876 NQFKSAWNSAG
-886 NVGKSI
+886 LGQTI
-892 FSGILGIV
+892 FNDILKII
-900 NVVLDTLKK
+900 NSVLDSLKGVTK
-909 MAGAT
+909 ST
-914 ADWAKTLDFRPL
+914 SDWAKTLDFRPL

-935 ALQPLTKNIGD
+935 AIQPLTKNIGD
-946 GLLWFYKNVLLPL
+946 GLQWFYNNVLLPL

-1009 GVIVSVLGG
+1009 GVIVSVLEGV
-1018 IGKALGVIGD
+1018 GKALGVVGD
-1028 WIGKHSEGFSNF
+1028 WISKHSEGFSNF

-1062 VISGIMSA
+1062 VVSGIMSA

-1098 FALAIAAAIVVGVLL
+1098 FTLAIAAAIAVGVLL

-1127 GKWIGEKWDGIKVA
+1127 GKWIGKKWDGIKKV
-1141 TEKVWGAITTFLKK
+1141 TEKVWNGITKFLKK
-1155 WGVDILILMFTGP
+1155 WGSDILILMVTGP
-1168 AAPFILFAKYVATH
+1168 AAPFILFGKYVSKH
-1182 WDSISSSTSKI
+1182 WDEISKSTSKI
-1193 WGNVKDAISDKAK
+1193 WGNVKSTITKKTK
-1206 EAFTKAKKHFGDLK
+1206 ESFDNGKKYFGNLK
-1220 DSAGTHFENIRK
+1220 DSAASH
-1232 SAADKFESIKSS
+1232 FESIKKSASDKFENIKSTISSKASAAKDGALRAWSSMRDNTSPYFSS
-1244 VSDKAKL
+1244 VKSTAKN
-1251 AKDKALDA
+1251 
-1259 WSIMKQHTGPYFD
+1259 
-1272 AVKTTASDAFDK
+1272 AFDN
-1284 VSGWASDLGGRM
+1284 VASWAGNLGGRM
-1296 ASGLSN
+1296 ASGLRN
-1302 GIGGVKS
+1302 GISAVGS

-1316 AILGTI
+1316 SIVSVI
-1322 GEAVNGVIR
+1322 GSAVNGVID
-1331 GIKWILNNVG
+1331 GVKWILKHVG
-1341 AKNAAKGIKEWD
+1341 ASGAASGLHHWTV
-1353 YPKFA
+1353 PKFA
-1358 RGGTHKGGPA
+1358 TGGTHRGGPA

-1392 PQQRNFIADMP
+1392 PQRRNFIADMP
-1403 AGTRIMNATNTAKLM
+1403 AGTKIMNASNTAKLM

-1424 YAWGIGNFT
+1424 YAFGIG
-1433 FPRINFP
+1433 
-1440 DFSNMFSGLG
+1440 DFSFPEIHIPDMSNIFSGLG
-1450 GAWSSVVDTAESIF
+1450 GAWDSVVDTAESIF

-1472 VLDYAI
+1472 VLDYAV
-1478 NKFTSYSGLEHP
+1478 NKFTKFTGLEHP
-1490 ALDVAQGSVG
+1490 ALDVATGSVG
-1500 KIKDGALGMVKKAL
+1500 KIKDGALNMVKKAL

-1521 TGGSGVQ
+1521 SGSGIK

-1537 LTKNGLPSNG
+1537 LSKNGLPTNG
-1547 TYTNAWLRQVQTE
+1547 AYTNAWLRQVQTE
-1560 SGGNEHAMGGN
+1560 SGGNEHAIQGDIGDINNKTGN
-1571 DGLLDGNAQGLLQV
+1571 LAQGLLQV
-1585 KPGTF
+1585 IPPTF
-1590 AAYKFPGYGN
+1590 RANKFPGHGN
-1600 IMKGYHNALAGIHYA
+1600 ILKGYDNALAAIHYA
-1615 KARYG
+1615 KGRYG
-1620 SNMLGVIGRGHG
+1620 SDMLGVIGRGHG

-1715 LLVIAELLSNRGN
+1715 LSVIAELLSNRGN

>member
-32 FSRVE
+32 FSRVK

-92 MAKGMAASR
+92 MAKGMTASR

-176 QSEFDSIP
+176 QLEFDAIP

-261 GAAYAKA
+261 GATYAKV
-268 EDRSGSLKKAISRLN
+268 EDRSSALNGALGKLN
-283 TELNGSVNSTKQ
+283 TELDKSAVATKRTNNSF
-295 SNSAMSSLGSKLTN
+295 SSMKNHLSELGNK
-309 LTSRFSKLNGAPKKA
+309 FSFL
-324 LNALINPMGSITKHL
+324 
-339 ANIGNGSKK
+339 GNGSNNLNRVASSAEKSR
-348 LDNVGAAARRS
+348 NSMS
-359 GGMLS
+359 GLAGTVRML
-364 GMSRGL
+364 G
-370 KSLASQLII
+370 SQLVV
-379 FTLLYQGVTMLAS
+379 FTLMYQGIMMLAS
-392 GLGSALMTNSQF
+392 GLGSALMTNARF

-419 YPIYSAALPAINA
+419 YPIYTAALPAINA
-432 LMSVLAKATSYIA
+432 LMNVLVKATGYIA

-452 GMSYGA
+452 GMSRGA
-458 AKQGASGLYNQVRAI
+458 AKQGAAGLYNQVRAI

-501 AESAAAANEASRK
+501 AESAAAANKASRK

-532 FDEINVLS
+532 FDEINTLS
-540 SAEDKPDYSYDKQK
+540 SAEDNPDYSYDKQK
-554 ADKQPLQSVDSLDD
+554 PDKQPLQSADSLDD
-568 DKPGV
+568 VPGT
-573 NFNIPDGEQFGG
+573 NFNVPYGEQFGG

-663 IGDIAKAFKD
+663 IGDIAKAFED

-696 NLLHAI
+696 NLLHSI
-702 ATSFRDAWND
+702 ATSFRSAWND
-712 GTGVSVAKNLIDLFT
+712 GTGQAIAANLLDIFT
-727 NIATIIEAVAKAFR
+727 NI
-741 NAWVDDGNGTKLIS
+741 
-755 SFLKMFDSILGL
+755 
-767 LNSIAKSFKDA
+767 FK
-778 WNDDTGVSVAK
+778 
-789 NLIDLFTNI
+789 
-798 ATIIEAVAKAFR
+798 
-810 NAWVDDGNGTKLISS
+810 
-825 FLKMFDS
+825 
-832 ILGLLNSIAKSFKD
+832 
-846 AWNDGGIGEKIA
+846 
-858 GNLLGIYTNIFNT
+858 T

-909 MAGAT
+909 MTGAT

-926 LNSIDGLLK
+926 LNSVDGLLK
-935 ALQPLTKNIGD
+935 AIQPLTKNIGD
-946 GLLWFYKNVLLPL
+946 GLFWFYKNVLLPL
-959 AGFTITKL
+959 ASFTITKL
-967 IPAFLDALSGAI
+967 IPTFLDALSGAI
-979 KLLNGIIDALKPAGK
+979 KLLNGIIEALKPAGK
-994 WLFDSFLKPMAQWTG
+994 WLFDSFLKPIAQWTG

-1062 VISGIMSA
+1062 VVSGIMSA

-1075 GITGA
+1075 GITEA

-1098 FALAIAAAIVVGVLL
+1098 FALAIAAAIAVGVLL

-1127 GKWIGEKWDGIKVA
+1127 GKWIGEKWNDIKVV
-1141 TEKVWGAITTFLKK
+1141 TEKVWNGIMKFLQK

-1168 AAPFILFAKYVATH
+1168 AAPFILFGKYVSEH
-1182 WDSISSSTSKI
+1182 WDSISKSTSKV
-1193 WGNVKDAISDKAK
+1193 WNDVKTAISDKAK
-1206 EAFTKAKKHFGDLK
+1206 EAFANAKKHFGDLK
-1220 DSAGTHFENIRK
+1220 DAATSHFENLRK
-1232 SAADKFESIKSS
+1232 SAADKFENIRSSISSKANSAKDGALNAWATMRNNTSPYFDSIKSS
-1244 VSDKAKL
+1244 
-1251 AKDKALDA
+1251 
-1259 WSIMKQHTGPYFD
+1259 
-1272 AVKTTASDAFDK
+1272 ASNAFDN
-1284 VSGWASDLGGRM
+1284 VANWAGNLGGRM

-1302 GIGGVKS
+1302 GIGAVKN
-1309 AAKGIAN
+1309 AARGIAN
-1316 AILGTI
+1316 AIVSVI
-1322 GEAVNGVIR
+1322 GSAVNGVID
-1331 GIKWILNNVG
+1331 GVKWILNHVG
-1341 AKNAAKGIKEWD
+1341 ASGAAGGLHHWSI
-1353 YPKFA
+1353 PNFA
-1358 RGGTHKGGPA
+1358 TGGTHKGGPA
-1368 LVNDQQGSLYREAY
+1368 LVNDQAGSIYQEAY
-1382 QLPNGKTGLF
+1382 QLPTGKIGIF
-1392 PQQRNFIADMP
+1392 PKQRNIIANMP
-1403 AGTRIMNATNTAKLM
+1403 AGTKIMNATNTAKLM

-1537 LTKNGLPSNG
+1537 LAKNGLPSNG

-1620 SNMLGVIGRGHG
+1620 SDMLGVIGRGHG

-1715 LLVIAELLSNRGN
+1715 LSVIAELLSNRGN